1 MELMFAEWED
11 GERFSFEDS
20 DRFEEDSLC
29 SFISEA
35 ESLCQNWRGWR
46 KQSAGPNSPTVK
58 IKDGQVIP
66 LVELS
71 AKQVAFHIPF
81 EVVEKVYPPVP
92 EQLQLRIAYWSF
104 PENEEDIRLYSCLA
118 NGSPDEFQRGEQ
130 LYRIKAVRDP
140 LQIGFH
146 LSATVVSQQPGQSKG
161 AYNVAVMFD
170 RCRITSCSC
179 TCGAGAKWCAHVV
192 ALCLFRIHN
201 ASAVCLRA
209 PVSESLSRL
218 QRDQLQKFAQYLI
231 SELPQQILPTAQRL
245 LDELLSSQS
254 TAINTVC
261 GAPDPTAGPSASD
274 QSTWYLDESTLS
286 DNIKKTLHKFCGP
299 SPVVFSDVNSMYLS
313 STEPPAAAEWA
324 CLLRPLRGREPEGIW
339 NLLSIVR
346 EMFKRRDSNAAP
358 LLEILT
364 EQCLTYEQIIG
375 WWYSVRTS
383 ASHSSASG
391 HTGRSNGQTEVAAH
405 ACASM
410 CDEMV
415 VLWRLAVLDPTM
427 SPQRRLE
434 LASQLKQWHLKV
446 IEIVKR
452 GQHRKSL
459 DKLFQGFKPA
469 VESCYFDWEAAYPL
483 AGITYCSTD
492 KKSASFCWARAVQQQ
507 RGAKA
512 GLNGGAGGGGGGGG
526 GGGDQ
531 ESGGRP
537 GGAGCDGGSV
547 DYKPRS
553 GGGGGY
559 QQEVAVRPKETLV
572 GKRKGLSAGGG
583 GLMRLGGGGVSLG
596 MEGEGKG
603 MYKPG
608 GSGGGGGGAAGGSSS
623 SSSGSKAKMTQGGK
637 ASCSGG
643 AGGGGGGSGGGGGGG
658 SGGGGGGGGSG
669 KHPSAKRRTSSEDS
683 SLEPDMAELSL
694 DDGSSLALG
703 AEASNTS
710 SFDFLPPP
718 PEMLPS
724 PSPLLRE
731 PRKYGGNGGGSGGMG
746 LGKERAF
753 DGKRV
758 THAPVAV
765 PPQPDAFP
773 KSCDLPGPSSASAP
787 GGGGGVA
794 SAGSANDKE
803 VEVEAELEENGVE
816 EEDLVAMDD
825 APQPST
831 STAAS
836 GSSSLPVVTVTGKPP
851 RGARREGGG
860 GAAGG
865 GAAGGIG
872 EGSGASAAPEGAA
885 AAAGG
890 GGGGGGGDPVG
901 EDDYQA
907 YYLSAAEEGGER
919 GAPDNNHEEEPD
931 IFAGIKPLEQEGRM
945 EVLFA
950 CAEALYAHGY
960 SNEACRLAVEL
971 ARDLLAN
978 PPDLKVEQPQTKGK
992 KSKVSTSRQ
1001 TQVATNTL
1009 SKAAFLLTV
1018 LSERQEL
1025 HNLAF
1030 SMGMFSLE
1038 LQRPPASTKALE
1050 VKLAYQESEVVALL
1064 KKIPL
1069 GVVEMGLIRDRAEQ
1083 LRDGNFCD
1091 YRPVLPLMLASFIFD
1106 VLCTPAVSPTGS
1118 RPPSRNR
1125 NTEMPGDEE
1134 LGFEAAVA
1142 AIGMKTTVSEAEH
1155 PLLCEGTRREK
1166 GDLAL
1171 ALMITY
1177 KDDQSKL
1184 KKILDKLLDRESQTH
1199 KPQTLSSFYSSKP
1212 AAGSQKSPS
1221 KHSAAHT
1228 HAHTHTHA
1236 HAHTH
1241 ASSSSHSASAGASGG
1256 VSKHAGAVPV
1266 SSGAGSAQGSGSG
1279 SAQGVAGG
1287 GCAAGQQGALGGGGV
1302 QNVSAAAA
1310 AEAGEA
1316 GTTDSREQDGVPL
1329 SSCEQPSEAAV
1340 FKPEGTV
1347 PSRLAL
1353 GGRGAYSGR
1362 CWGSPVRQKKKHT
1375 GMASIDSSA
1384 PETTSDSSPTLSRRP
1399 LRGGW
1404 AATSWGR
1411 GQDSDSISSS
1421 SSDSLGSS
1429 SSSGSRRAGGG
1440 ARAKSTDTSRYK
1452 GRRPECHAPHVPN
1465 QPSEAAAHFY
1475 FELAKT
1481 VLIKAGGNSSTS
1493 IFTQPS
1499 ASGGHQGP
1507 HRNLH
1512 LCAFEIGLY
1521 ALGLHNFVSPN
1532 WLSRTYSSH
1541 VSWITGQAMEIG
1553 SAALNI
1559 LVECW
1564 DGHLTP
1570 PEVASLADRASR
1582 ARDPNMVRAAAEL
1595 ALSCLP
1601 HAHALNPNEIQR
1613 ALVQCKEQVGPSLQ
1627 IWQHCHRHSEGP
1639 PHGTHKRHHWSRD
1652 QVREQDNVMLE
1663 KACMAVEEAA
1673 KGGGV
1678 YPEVLFEVAHQWYWL
1693 YEQTVGGGSGAQREV
1708 PARCGANG
1716 GTARRQQE
1724 SSCNVLEG
1732 GGGMDPQQMA
1742 AVTASVTAATVVPV
1756 ISVGSTIYQSHTL
1769 PGSAMAHTQGL
1780 HPYTTI
1786 QAHLPT
1792 VCTSQYLGHP
1802 LQHVSRPAVF
1812 PVPGA
1817 TYPQG
1822 MHPAFIGAQYPF
1834 SVATGPP
1841 MATAVTFPGV
1851 PVPSMTQI
1859 TVHPYHTETGLPLST
1874 TVAGGV
1880 HSGSAIQAIQGA
1892 SMPGLASQPAPL
1904 VSAPFPTED
1913 EHSQP
1918 ISQQGLHY
1926 LHSAYRVGML
1936 ALEMLGRRA
1945 HNDHPNNFSRSPPY
1959 TEDVKWLLGLAARL
1973 GVNYVYQFCVGAAK
1987 GVLSPFVLQEIIM
2000 EALQRLNPAHIHAH
2014 LRTPAFQQ
2022 LVQRCQQA
2030 YLQYIHHRL
2039 IHLTPADYD
2048 DFVNIIRSARGAF
2061 CLTPVGMMQ
2070 FNDVLQNLKRGKQTK
2085 ELWQRI
2091 SLEMATFSP

>member
-130 LYRIKAVRDP
+130 LYRIRAVKDP

-146 LSATVVSQQPGQSKG
+146 LSATVVSSQSGQSKG

-364 EQCLTYEQIIG
+364 EQCLTYEQIIS

-391 HTGRSNGQTEVAAH
+391 HTGRSNGQSEVAAH

-427 SPQRRLE
+427 SPCRRLE
-434 LASQLKQWHLKV
+434 LAGQLKQWHLKV

-469 VESCYFDWEAAYPL
+469 VESCYFNWEVAYPL
-483 AGITYCSTD
+483 EGITYCSAD
-492 KKSASFCWARAVQQQ
+492 KKSATFCWSRAVQHQ
-507 RGAKA
+507 RGVKA
-512 GLNGGAGGGGGGGG
+512 AAGAGGEASEPGGGGRADGGAGG
-526 GGGDQ
+526 
-531 ESGGRP
+531 
-537 GGAGCDGGSV
+537 
-547 DYKPRS
+547 DYKGRGHS
-553 GGGGGY
+553 S
-559 QQEVAVRPKETLV
+559 QQEVAVRPKETILT
-572 GKRKGLSAGGG
+572 KRKGLSVSGGG
-583 GLMRLGGGGVSLG
+583 GMLVRLGGGG
-596 MEGEGKG
+596 KG
-603 MYKPG
+603 ASVGGPG
-608 GSGGGGGGAAGGSSS
+608 GSGGMGGG
-623 SSSGSKAKMTQGGK
+623 
-637 ASCSGG
+637 
-643 AGGGGGGSGGGGGGG
+643 
-658 SGGGGGGGGSG
+658 
-669 KHPSAKRRTSSEDS
+669 KHASAKRRTSSEDS

-694 DDGSSLALG
+694 DDGCSLALG
-703 AEASNTS
+703 AEASNT
-710 SFDFLPPP
+710 FD
-718 PEMLPS
+718 
-724 PSPLLRE
+724 PLLRDS
-731 PRKYGGNGGGSGGMG
+731 RKYGNS
-746 LGKERAF
+746 
-753 DGKRV
+753 
-758 THAPVAV
+758 
-765 PPQPDAFP
+765 
-773 KSCDLPGPSSASAP
+773 
-787 GGGGGVA
+787 
-794 SAGSANDKE
+794 SAGSKMFETKRVSHASAAETGPPCFPSKE
-803 VEVEAELEENGVE
+803 TVLVVMDMSSAAEKEAELE
-816 EEDLVAMDD
+816 
-825 APQPST
+825 P
-831 STAAS
+831 AA
-836 GSSSLPVVTVTGKPP
+836 
-851 RGARREGGG
+851 A

-865 GAAGGIG
+865 EA
-872 EGSGASAAPEGAA
+872 
-885 AAAGG
+885 
-890 GGGGGGGDPVG
+890 VG

-907 YYLSAAEEGGER
+907 YYLSAASEEGADR
-919 GAPDNNHEEEPD
+919 QQADNHQEEEPD
-931 IFAGIKPLEQEGRM
+931 IFAGMKPLEQEGRM

-950 CAEALYAHGY
+950 CAEALHAHGY

-1001 TQVATNTL
+1001 TQVATNML

-1018 LSERQEL
+1018 LSERVEL

-1030 SMGMFSLE
+1030 CTGMFSLE

-1050 VKLAYQESEVVALL
+1050 VKLAYQESEVVSLL

-1069 GVVEMGLIRDRAEQ
+1069 GLVEMSAIRERAEQ

-1106 VLCTPAVSPTGS
+1106 VLCTPVVSPTGS

-1125 NTEMPGDEE
+1125 NNEMPGDEE

-1142 AIGMKTTVSEAEH
+1142 ALGMKTTVSEAEH
-1155 PLLCEGTRREK
+1155 PLLCEGTRRVK

-1212 AAGSQKSPS
+1212 AAGSQRSPS
-1221 KHSAAHT
+1221 KHTAA
-1228 HAHTHTHA
+1228 
-1236 HAHTH
+1236 
-1241 ASSSSHSASAGASGG
+1241 SHSGASTATGG
-1256 VSKHAGAVPV
+1256 CGPPAVDHPQQPHILEMV
-1266 SSGAGSAQGSGSG
+1266 TRHSG
-1279 SAQGVAGG
+1279 SANETA
-1287 GCAAGQQGALGGGGV
+1287 
-1302 QNVSAAAA
+1302 
-1310 AEAGEA
+1310 
-1316 GTTDSREQDGVPL
+1316 P
-1329 SSCEQPSEAAV
+1329 
-1340 FKPEGTV
+1340 FKPEATV

-1353 GGRGAYSGR
+1353 GARCGYSQR

-1440 ARAKSTDTSRYK
+1440 ARAKR
-1452 GRRPECHAPHVPN
+1452 RRPECHAPHVPN

-1613 ALVQCKEQVGPSLQ
+1613 ALVQCKEQ
-1627 IWQHCHRHSEGP
+1627 
-1639 PHGTHKRHHWSRD
+1639 
-1652 QVREQDNVMLE
+1652 DNAMLE

-1693 YEQTVGGGSGAQREV
+1693 YEQSVGGGSAQQRETSG
-1708 PARCGANG
+1708 RCGANG
-1716 GTARRQQE
+1716 GSGRRPPEATCVVLDTGANME
-1724 SSCNVLEG
+1724 SAGVTT
-1732 GGGMDPQQMA
+1732 
-1742 AVTASVTAATVVPV
+1742 VTASVTAAAVVPV
-1756 ISVGSTIYQSHTL
+1756 ISVGSTIYQSHAM
-1769 PGSAMAHTQGL
+1769 PGQAMAHPHSQGL

-1792 VCTSQYLGHP
+1792 VCTPQYLGHP
-1802 LQHVSRPAVF
+1802 LQHVPRPTVF
-1812 PVPGA
+1812 PVAGA
-1817 TYPQG
+1817 AYPQG

-1834 SVATGPP
+1834 SVATGPQPP
-1841 MATAVTFPGV
+1841 MAATAVTFPGV

-1859 TVHPYHTETGLPLST
+1859 AVHPYHAETGLPLST
-1874 TVAGGV
+1874 TVAVGSV
-1880 HSGSAIQAIQGA
+1880 HSGPTIQAIQA
-1892 SMPGLASQPAPL
+1892 TSLPSLSSQPGSL
-1904 VSAPFPTED
+1904 VSTPFPVED
-1913 EHSQP
+1913 EQHSQP

-2014 LRTPAFQQ
+2014 LRTPAFHQ

>member
-46 KQSAGPNSPTVK
+46 KQSAGPNSPTGK
-58 IKDGQVIP
+58 QLWDGQVTP

-71 AKQVAFHIPF
+71 AKQVALHIPF

-92 EQLQLRIAYWSF
+92 EQLQLRIAFWSF

-118 NGSPDEFQRGEQ
+118 NGSADEFQRGEQ
-130 LYRIKAVRDP
+130 LFRVRAVKDP

-146 LSATVVSQQPGQSKG
+146 LSATVVPPQTAQAKG

-299 SPVVFSDVNSMYLS
+299 SPVVFSDVNSLYLS

-364 EQCLTYEQIIG
+364 DQCLTYEQIIG

-391 HTGRSNGQTEVAAH
+391 HTGRSNGQSEVAAH

-427 SPQRRLE
+427 SPQRRKE
-434 LASQLKQWHLKV
+434 LCSQLRQWHLKV

-459 DKLFQGFKPA
+459 DKLFQGFKPGIEA
-469 VESCYFDWEAAYPL
+469 CYFSWEEAFPIP
-483 AGITYCSTD
+483 GITYNSAE
-492 KKSASFCWARAVQQQ
+492 KKNTFCWAKAMQHKATKICGEIQNFADKS
-507 RGAKA
+507 RGS
-512 GLNGGAGGGGGGGG
+512 
-526 GGGDQ
+526 Q
-531 ESGGRP
+531 EI
-537 GGAGCDGGSV
+537 
-547 DYKPRS
+547 
-553 GGGGGY
+553 
-559 QQEVAVRPKETLV
+559 AVRPKDSMM
-572 GKRKGLSAGGG
+572 KRKATSDASRNNVSRLSSEADKPVYK
-583 GLMRLGGGGVSLG
+583 LNTNKCKLPQ
-596 MEGEGKG
+596 GKCSTS
-603 MYKPG
+603 KH
-608 GSGGGGGGAAGGSSS
+608 SG
-623 SSSGSKAKMTQGGK
+623 
-637 ASCSGG
+637 
-643 AGGGGGGSGGGGGGG
+643 
-658 SGGGGGGGGSG
+658 
-669 KHPSAKRRTSSEDS
+669 KRRTSSEDS
-683 SLEPDMAELSL
+683 SLEPDLAELGL
-694 DDGSSLALG
+694 DDGNLALG
-703 AEASNTS
+703 AEACNTFLYEDSPTSNYKDLYHDESEGFFVENLDNETNNVA
-710 SFDFLPPP
+710 PKG
-718 PEMLPS
+718 EG
-724 PSPLLRE
+724 RE
-731 PRKYGGNGGGSGGMG
+731 
-746 LGKERAF
+746 
-753 DGKRV
+753 
-758 THAPVAV
+758 
-765 PPQPDAFP
+765 
-773 KSCDLPGPSSASAP
+773 
-787 GGGGGVA
+787 
-794 SAGSANDKE
+794 
-803 VEVEAELEENGVE
+803 GVE
-816 EEDLVAMDD
+816 MSNGEDEALAEVNSQSKTLG
-825 APQPST
+825 PQ
-831 STAAS
+831 AADS
-836 GSSSLPVVTVTGKPP
+836 P
-851 RGARREGGG
+851 A
-860 GAAGG
+860 
-865 GAAGGIG
+865 
-872 EGSGASAAPEGAA
+872 
-885 AAAGG
+885 
-890 GGGGGGGDPVG
+890 VG
-901 EDDYQA
+901 EDDYQV
-907 YYLSAAEEGGER
+907 YYLNPQEVAKEEGKQEG
-919 GAPDNNHEEEPD
+919 NNEEEQD
-931 IFAGIKPLEQEGRM
+931 IFTGLKPLEQENRM

-960 SNEACRLAVEL
+960 HNEACRLAVDL

-992 KSKVSTSRQ
+992 KNKVSTHKQ
-1001 TQVATNTL
+1001 TLIATNTL
-1009 SKAAFLLTV
+1009 AKAAFLLIV

-1025 HNLAF
+1025 HNLAYCI
-1030 SMGMFSLE
+1030 GMFSLE

-1050 VKLAYQESEVVALL
+1050 VKLAYQESEIVALL

-1069 GVVEMGLIRDRAEQ
+1069 GINEMNTIRERAEQ
-1083 LRDGNFCD
+1083 LREGNFCD

-1106 VLCTPAVSPTGS
+1106 VLLVSPTGS

-1125 NTEMPGDEE
+1125 NNEMPGDEE

-1142 AIGMKTTVSEAEH
+1142 ALGMKTTVSEAEH

-1177 KDDQSKL
+1177 KDDQAKL
-1184 KKILDKLLDRESQTH
+1184 KKILDKLLDRESTTH
-1199 KPQTLSSFYSSKP
+1199 KPQTLSSFYSSSKP
-1212 AAGSQKSPS
+1212 QASSQKSPS
-1221 KHSAAHT
+1221 KHASQAASNVQQIASTSAPQQ
-1228 HAHTHTHA
+1228 
-1236 HAHTH
+1236 
-1241 ASSSSHSASAGASGG
+1241 AS
-1256 VSKHAGAVPV
+1256 VT
-1266 SSGAGSAQGSGSG
+1266 SGAKIPSKSFPESYRPHHFIK
-1279 SAQGVAGG
+1279 
-1287 GCAAGQQGALGGGGV
+1287 
-1302 QNVSAAAA
+1302 
-1310 AEAGEA
+1310 
-1316 GTTDSREQDGVPL
+1316 REREGIT
-1329 SSCEQPSEAAV
+1329 
-1340 FKPEGTV
+1340 FKQEGKI
-1347 PSRLAL
+1347 PSRLTL
-1353 GGRGAYSGR
+1353 GSRGGYNGR

-1404 AATSWGR
+1404 TATSWGR

-1429 SSSGSRRAGGG
+1429 SSSGSRRASGG
-1440 ARAKSTDTSRYK
+1440 ARTKSTDVGRYK
-1452 GRRPECHAPHVPN
+1452 GRRPECHVPHVPN

-1493 IFTQPS
+1493 IFTHPS

-1507 HRNLH
+1507 QRNLH

-1582 ARDPNMVRAAAEL
+1582 ARDLNMVRAAAEL

-1613 ALVQCKEQVGPSLQ
+1613 ALVQCKEQ
-1627 IWQHCHRHSEGP
+1627 
-1639 PHGTHKRHHWSRD
+1639 
-1652 QVREQDNVMLE
+1652 DNTMLE

-1693 YEQTVGGGSGAQREV
+1693 YEQTVV
-1708 PARCGANG
+1708 
-1716 GTARRQQE
+1716 
-1724 SSCNVLEG
+1724 
-1732 GGGMDPQQMA
+1732 
-1742 AVTASVTAATVVPV
+1742 ASVQA
-1756 ISVGSTIYQSHTL
+1756 GSTFQT
-1769 PGSAMAHTQGL
+1769 
-1780 HPYTTI
+1780 
-1786 QAHLPT
+1786 
-1792 VCTSQYLGHP
+1792 
-1802 LQHVSRPAVF
+1802 
-1812 PVPGA
+1812 
-1817 TYPQG
+1817 
-1822 MHPAFIGAQYPF
+1822 
-1834 SVATGPP
+1834 
-1841 MATAVTFPGV
+1841 
-1851 PVPSMTQI
+1851 
-1859 TVHPYHTETGLPLST
+1859 
-1874 TVAGGV
+1874 
-1880 HSGSAIQAIQGA
+1880 IQGA
-1892 SMPGLASQPAPL
+1892 TLPALTPQGTSIVAST
-1904 VSAPFPTED
+1904 FPTED

-1918 ISQQGLHY
+1918 VSPQGLHY

-1945 HNDHPNNFSRSPPY
+1945 HNDHPNNYFSRSPPY
-1959 TEDVKWLLGLAARL
+1959 TEDVKWLLGLATRL
-1973 GVNYVYQFCVGAAK
+1973 GVNYVYQFCMGAAK

-2000 EALQRLNPAHIHAH
+2000 EALQRLNPAHVHAH
-2014 LRTPAFQQ
+2014 LRTPAFHQ

-2030 YLQYIHHRL
+2030 YMQCIQYRL
-2039 IHLTPADYD
+2039 YHIAPADYD
-2048 DFVNIIRSARGAF
+2048 DFVNIIRSARSAF

-2070 FNDVLQNLKRGKQTK
+2070 FNEILQNLKRAKGQTK
-2085 ELWQRI
+2085 DLWQRI

>member
-1 MELMFAEWED
+1 
-11 GERFSFEDS
+11 
-20 DRFEEDSLC
+20 
-29 SFISEA
+29 
-35 ESLCQNWRGWR
+35 
-46 KQSAGPNSPTVK
+46 
-58 IKDGQVIP
+58 
-66 LVELS
+66 
-71 AKQVAFHIPF
+71 
-81 EVVEKVYPPVP
+81 
-92 EQLQLRIAYWSF
+92 
-104 PENEEDIRLYSCLA
+104 
-118 NGSPDEFQRGEQ
+118 
-130 LYRIKAVRDP
+130 
-140 LQIGFH
+140 
-146 LSATVVSQQPGQSKG
+146 
-161 AYNVAVMFD
+161 
-170 RCRITSCSC
+170 
-179 TCGAGAKWCAHVV
+179 
-192 ALCLFRIHN
+192 
-201 ASAVCLRA
+201 
-209 PVSESLSRL
+209 
-218 QRDQLQKFAQYLI
+218 
-231 SELPQQILPTAQRL
+231 
-245 LDELLSSQS
+245 
-254 TAINTVC
+254 
-261 GAPDPTAGPSASD
+261 
-274 QSTWYLDESTLS
+274 
-286 DNIKKTLHKFCGP
+286 
-299 SPVVFSDVNSMYLS
+299 
-313 STEPPAAAEWA
+313 
-324 CLLRPLRGREPEGIW
+324 
-339 NLLSIVR
+339 
-346 EMFKRRDSNAAP
+346 
-358 LLEILT
+358 
-364 EQCLTYEQIIG
+364 
-375 WWYSVRTS
+375 
-383 ASHSSASG
+383 
-391 HTGRSNGQTEVAAH
+391 
-405 ACASM
+405 M

-427 SPQRRLE
+427 SPCRRLE

-469 VESCYFDWEAAYPL
+469 VESCYFNWEVAYPL
-483 AGITYCSTD
+483 DGITYCSTE
-492 KKSASFCWARAVQQQ
+492 KKSATICWSRALQHQ
-507 RGAKA
+507 RVKA
-512 GLNGGAGGGGGGGG
+512 AAGGSGESSEPGGGRSESEAM
-526 GGGDQ
+526 GDCKGRG
-531 ESGGRP
+531 SGH
-537 GGAGCDGGSV
+537 S
-547 DYKPRS
+547 S
-553 GGGGGY
+553 
-559 QQEVAVRPKETLV
+559 QQEIAVRPKETILT
-572 GKRKGLSAGGG
+572 KRKGLSVTAGGG
-583 GLMRLGGGGVSLG
+583 MLVRLGGSISLSLEEAGKCMYKGPGSSSGGKLKLTQG
-596 MEGEGKG
+596 GGKG
-603 MYKPG
+603 ASVG
-608 GSGGGGGGAAGGSSS
+608 GSG
-623 SSSGSKAKMTQGGK
+623 
-637 ASCSGG
+637 CSGG
-643 AGGGGGGSGGGGGGG
+643 LGS
-658 SGGGGGGGGSG
+658 S
-669 KHPSAKRRTSSEDS
+669 KHASVKRRTSSEDS
-683 SLEPDMAELSL
+683 SLEPDLAELSL
-694 DDGSSLALG
+694 DDGCSLALG
-703 AEASNTS
+703 AEASNT
-710 SFDFLPPP
+710 FEFLPPP
-718 PEMLPS
+718 PEMLPT
-724 PSPLLRE
+724 PSPLLRD
-731 PRKYGGNGGGSGGMG
+731 PRKYSSNAGGSKM
-746 LGKERAF
+746 F
-753 DGKRV
+753 DTKRV
-758 THAPVAV
+758 SHTSAALSSTDPAP
-765 PPQPDAFP
+765 PFFSP
-773 KSCDLPGPSSASAP
+773 KVVLMDSAE
-787 GGGGGVA
+787 
-794 SAGSANDKE
+794 K
-803 VEVEAELEENGVE
+803 EAEVVIEPAKNRD
-816 EEDLVAMDD
+816 EDVG
-825 APQPST
+825 
-831 STAAS
+831 S
-836 GSSSLPVVTVTGKPP
+836 GSSNQPFAPTMMARSNSTQKSSKSS
-851 RGARREGGG
+851 RGCRE
-860 GAAGG
+860 A
-865 GAAGGIG
+865 
-872 EGSGASAAPEGAA
+872 ASAV
-885 AAAGG
+885 AAAGSRPSDVG
-890 GGGGGGGDPVG
+890 GAVNEGAETAGEPAEGEAVG

-907 YYLSAAEEGGER
+907 YYLSAASEEGADR
-919 GAPDNNHEEEPD
+919 QLVDNHLEEEPD

-950 CAEALYAHGY
+950 CAEALHAHGY

-992 KSKVSTSRQ
+992 KSKVSTTRQ
-1001 TQVATNTL
+1001 TQVATNML

-1018 LSERQEL
+1018 LSERLEL

-1030 SMGMFSLE
+1030 STGMFSLE

-1069 GVVEMGLIRDRAEQ
+1069 GLLEMSAIRERAEQ

-1106 VLCTPAVSPTGS
+1106 VLCTPVVSPTGS

-1125 NTEMPGDEE
+1125 NNEMPGDEE

-1142 AIGMKTTVSEAEH
+1142 ALGMKTTVSEAEH
-1155 PLLCEGTRREK
+1155 PLLCEGTRRVK

-1212 AAGSQKSPS
+1212 AAGSQRSPS
-1221 KHSAAHT
+1221 KHTAA
-1228 HAHTHTHA
+1228 
-1236 HAHTH
+1236 
-1241 ASSSSHSASAGASGG
+1241 SQSGAGVATGG
-1256 VSKHAGAVPV
+1256 VSKNAPSSSSVNTLAESSSSSSSAVVLP
-1266 SSGAGSAQGSGSG
+1266 GEE
-1279 SAQGVAGG
+1279 VAPQ
-1287 GCAAGQQGALGGGGV
+1287 AELNPV
-1302 QNVSAAAA
+1302 QNSTAGESAAETREHVSDGPQSVSDQHNEMGPFKL
-1310 AEAGEA
+1310 EA
-1316 GTTDSREQDGVPL
+1316 
-1329 SSCEQPSEAAV
+1329 
-1340 FKPEGTV
+1340 TV

-1353 GGRGAYSGR
+1353 GARCGYSQR

-1404 AATSWGR
+1404 AAASWGR

-1613 ALVQCKEQVGPSLQ
+1613 ALVQCKEQ
-1627 IWQHCHRHSEGP
+1627 
-1639 PHGTHKRHHWSRD
+1639 
-1652 QVREQDNVMLE
+1652 DNVMLE

-1693 YEQTVGGGSGAQREV
+1693 YEQSVGGALGQQRETSG
-1708 PARCGANG
+1708 RCGANG
-1716 GTARRQQE
+1716 GSGRRPPE
-1724 SSCNVLEG
+1724 SSCGVLDTGVTTESSG
-1732 GGGMDPQQMA
+1732 MA
-1742 AVTASVTAATVVPV
+1742 AVTASVTATAVVPV
-1756 ISVGSTIYQSHTL
+1756 ISVGSTLYQSHAI
-1769 PGSAMAHTQGL
+1769 PGQAIAHPHSQGL

-1792 VCTSQYLGHP
+1792 VCTPQYLGHP
-1802 LQHVSRPAVF
+1802 LQHVPRPTVF
-1812 PVPGA
+1812 PVSGA
-1817 TYPQG
+1817 AYPQA

-1834 SVATGPP
+1834 TVGTGPQPP
-1841 MATAVTFPGV
+1841 MAATAVTFPGV
-1851 PVPSMTQI
+1851 PVPSMSQI
-1859 TVHPYHTETGLPLST
+1859 AVHPYHTETGLPLST
-1874 TVAGGV
+1874 TVTGQDHTSITHTVHFLYMVLISVMYVTVGSS
-1880 HSGSAIQAIQGA
+1880 HSGPTIQAIQGA
-1892 SMPGLASQPAPL
+1892 SLPSLSSQPPSL
-1904 VSAPFPTED
+1904 VSTPFSAED
-1913 EHSQP
+1913 EQHSQP

-2014 LRTPAFQQ
+2014 LRTPAFHQ

>member
-46 KQSAGPNSPTVK
+46 KQSAGPNSPTPCGGG
-58 IKDGQVIP
+58 DGLVIP

-92 EQLQLRIAYWSF
+92 EQLQLRIAFWSF

-118 NGSPDEFQRGEQ
+118 NGSADEFQRGEQ
-130 LYRIKAVRDP
+130 LFRVRAVKDP

-146 LSATVVSQQPGQSKG
+146 LSATVVPPQMVPPKG

-364 EQCLTYEQIIG
+364 
-375 WWYSVRTS
+375 
-383 ASHSSASG
+383 
-391 HTGRSNGQTEVAAH
+391 
-405 ACASM
+405 
-410 CDEMV
+410 
-415 VLWRLAVLDPTM
+415 
-427 SPQRRLE
+427 
-434 LASQLKQWHLKV
+434 
-446 IEIVKR
+446 
-452 GQHRKSL
+452 
-459 DKLFQGFKPA
+459 
-469 VESCYFDWEAAYPL
+469 
-483 AGITYCSTD
+483 
-492 KKSASFCWARAVQQQ
+492 
-507 RGAKA
+507 
-512 GLNGGAGGGGGGGG
+512 
-526 GGGDQ
+526 DQ
-531 ESGGRP
+531 
-537 GGAGCDGGSV
+537 
-547 DYKPRS
+547 
-553 GGGGGY
+553 
-559 QQEVAVRPKETLV
+559 
-572 GKRKGLSAGGG
+572 
-583 GLMRLGGGGVSLG
+583 
-596 MEGEGKG
+596 
-603 MYKPG
+603 
-608 GSGGGGGGAAGGSSS
+608 
-623 SSSGSKAKMTQGGK
+623 
-637 ASCSGG
+637 
-643 AGGGGGGSGGGGGGG
+643 
-658 SGGGGGGGGSG
+658 
-669 KHPSAKRRTSSEDS
+669 
-683 SLEPDMAELSL
+683 
-694 DDGSSLALG
+694 
-703 AEASNTS
+703 
-710 SFDFLPPP
+710 
-718 PEMLPS
+718 
-724 PSPLLRE
+724 
-731 PRKYGGNGGGSGGMG
+731 
-746 LGKERAF
+746 
-753 DGKRV
+753 
-758 THAPVAV
+758 
-765 PPQPDAFP
+765 
-773 KSCDLPGPSSASAP
+773 
-787 GGGGGVA
+787 
-794 SAGSANDKE
+794 
-803 VEVEAELEENGVE
+803 
-816 EEDLVAMDD
+816 
-825 APQPST
+825 
-831 STAAS
+831 
-836 GSSSLPVVTVTGKPP
+836 
-851 RGARREGGG
+851 
-860 GAAGG
+860 
-865 GAAGGIG
+865 
-872 EGSGASAAPEGAA
+872 
-885 AAAGG
+885 
-890 GGGGGGGDPVG
+890 
-901 EDDYQA
+901 
-907 YYLSAAEEGGER
+907 
-919 GAPDNNHEEEPD
+919 
-931 IFAGIKPLEQEGRM
+931 
-945 EVLFA
+945 
-950 CAEALYAHGY
+950 
-960 SNEACRLAVEL
+960 
-971 ARDLLAN
+971 DLLAN
-978 PPDLKVEQPQTKGK
+978 PPDLKVEQPPTKGK
-992 KSKVSTSRQ
+992 KNKVSTSKQ
-1001 TQVATNTL
+1001 TWMATNTL

-1018 LSERQEL
+1018 LSERLEY

-1030 SMGMFSLE
+1030 RIGMFALE

-1050 VKLAYQESEVVALL
+1050 VKLAYQESEIVALL

-1069 GVVEMGLIRDRAEQ
+1069 GTNEMNTIRGRAEE
-1083 LRDGNFCD
+1083 LREGTLCD

-1106 VLCTPAVSPTGS
+1106 VLCTPVVSPTGS
-1118 RPPSRNR
+1118 RPPSRNW
-1125 NTEMPGDEE
+1125 NNEMPGDEE

-1142 AIGMKTTVSEAEH
+1142 ALGMKTTVSEAEH

-1199 KPQTLSSFYSSKP
+1199 KPQTLSSFYSSSKP
-1212 AAGSQKSPS
+1212 TVANQKSPS
-1221 KHSAAHT
+1221 KHAAQST
-1228 HAHTHTHA
+1228 AAIQQLPGTSVTQQ
-1236 HAHTH
+1236 
-1241 ASSSSHSASAGASGG
+1241 ASVSTAVQSSPENF
-1256 VSKHAGAVPV
+1256 VEK
-1266 SSGAGSAQGSGSG
+1266 SAQESSQR
-1279 SAQGVAGG
+1279 SPCEPV
-1287 GCAAGQQGALGGGGV
+1287 
-1302 QNVSAAAA
+1302 
-1310 AEAGEA
+1310 GES
-1316 GTTDSREQDGVPL
+1316 TVLKQ
-1329 SSCEQPSEAAV
+1329 
-1340 FKPEGTV
+1340 EGKV

-1353 GGRGAYSGR
+1353 GNRGGYNGR

-1404 AATSWGR
+1404 ATTSWGR

-1429 SSSGSRRAGGG
+1429 SSSGSRRASGG
-1440 ARAKSTDTSRYK
+1440 ARAKTVEVGRYK
-1452 GRRPECHAPHVPN
+1452 GRRLESHAPHVPN

-1493 IFTQPS
+1493 IFTHPS
-1499 ASGGHQGP
+1499 SSGGHQGP

-1582 ARDPNMVRAAAEL
+1582 ARDSNMVRAAAEL

-1613 ALVQCKEQVGPSLQ
+1613 ALVQCKEQ
-1627 IWQHCHRHSEGP
+1627 
-1639 PHGTHKRHHWSRD
+1639 
-1652 QVREQDNVMLE
+1652 DNLMLE

-1693 YEQTVGGGSGAQREV
+1693 YEQTVGGTPAQREGATGCSASGTRAASEA
-1708 PARCGANG
+1708 ARGLTDNRVTSEPTTVTVA
-1716 GTARRQQE
+1716 
-1724 SSCNVLEG
+1724 
-1732 GGGMDPQQMA
+1732 A
-1742 AVTASVTAATVVPV
+1742 AVTAAATVMPV
-1756 ISVGSTIYQSHTL
+1756 ISVGSTMYQQHTMAG
-1769 PGSAMAHTQGL
+1769 PAMAHTHTQGL
-1780 HPYTTI
+1780 HPYTTLQTHIPCNPQYIGHTI
-1786 QAHLPT
+1786 QHMP
-1792 VCTSQYLGHP
+1792 
-1802 LQHVSRPAVF
+1802 RPAVF
-1812 PVPGA
+1812 PVPGSA
-1817 TYPQG
+1817 YPQG
-1822 MHPAFIGAQYPF
+1822 VHPAFIGAQYPY
-1834 SVATGPP
+1834 SVTTPSLA
-1841 MATAVTFPGV
+1841 ATAVSFPGV

-1859 TVHPYHTETGLPLST
+1859 AVHPYHSETGLSLSSN
-1874 TVAGGV
+1874 VAIGSV
-1880 HSGSAIQAIQGA
+1880 HAGSTFPAIQGA
-1892 SMPGLASQPAPL
+1892 SLTTLSSQPNSL
-1904 VSAPFPTED
+1904 VTGGFPAED
-1913 EHSQP
+1913 EQHSQP
-1918 ISQQGLHY
+1918 VSPQGLHY

-1959 TEDVKWLLGLAARL
+1959 TEDVKWLLGLAAKL
-1973 GVNYVYQFCVGAAK
+1973 GVNYVHQFCVGAAK

-2000 EALQRLNPAHIHAH
+2000 EALQRLNPAHVHNH
-2014 LRTPAFQQ
+2014 LRTPAFHQ

-2030 YLQYIHHRL
+2030 YMQYIHHRL

-2048 DFVNIIRSARGAF
+2048 DFVNAIRSARSAF
-2061 CLTPVGMMQ
+2061 CLTPMGMMQ
-2070 FNDVLQNLKRGKQTK
+2070 FNDILQNLKRSKQTK
-2085 ELWQRI
+2085 ELWQRV
-2091 SLEMATFSP
+2091 SLEMTTFSP

>member
-46 KQSAGPNSPTVK
+46 KQSGGPNSPTVK

-130 LYRIKAVRDP
+130 LYRMRAVKDP

-146 LSATVVSQQPGQSKG
+146 LSATVVSPQAGQSKG

-391 HTGRSNGQTEVAAH
+391 HTGRSNGQSEVAAH

-410 CDEMV
+410 CDDMV

-469 VESCYFDWEAAYPL
+469 VESCYFNWEVAYPL
-483 AGITYCSTD
+483 PGITYCSAD

-512 GLNGGAGGGGGGGG
+512 GLAGDTSELGGGGGRSGSSEG
-526 GGGDQ
+526 GGGDYK
-531 ESGGRP
+531 GRSP
-537 GGAGCDGGSV
+537 
-547 DYKPRS
+547 
-553 GGGGGY
+553 
-559 QQEVAVRPKETLV
+559 QQEVAVRPKETIV
-572 GKRKGLSAGGG
+572 SKRKGLSAGGG
-583 GLMRLGGGGVSLG
+583 GGVLVRLGGSVSLSLE
-596 MEGEGKG
+596 EGSSKG
-603 MYKPG
+603 MYKGAGSSSSIGGKAKLSQGGKSSSG
-608 GSGGGGGGAAGGSSS
+608 GSGGV
-623 SSSGSKAKMTQGGK
+623 GGK
-637 ASCSGG
+637 HQA
-643 AGGGGGGSGGGGGGG
+643 
-658 SGGGGGGGGSG
+658 
-669 KHPSAKRRTSSEDS
+669 AKRRTSSEDS

-703 AEASNTS
+703 AEASNT
-710 SFDFLPPP
+710 FDFTPPP

-731 PRKYGGNGGGSGGMG
+731 PHKYSGGGKGAGNMP
-746 LGKERAF
+746 KERSF
-753 DGKRV
+753 EGKRV
-758 THAPVAV
+758 TLAATLPATES
-765 PPQPDAFP
+765 QPAFP
-773 KSCDLPGPSSASAP
+773 LKENAAVVVEAA
-787 GGGGGVA
+787 VA
-794 SAGSANDKE
+794 LEKE
-803 VEVEAELEENGVE
+803 VEVEAEMEVNGNKE
-816 EEDLVAMDD
+816 AAPAGD
-825 APQPST
+825 ARLST
-831 STAAS
+831 SAA
-836 GSSSLPVVTVTGKPP
+836 VVTVTAAAAKPP
-851 RGARREGGG
+851 RGGRRETGAGAVALPNQSP
-860 GAAGG
+860 AAG
-865 GAAGGIG
+865 A
-872 EGSGASAAPEGAA
+872 
-885 AAAGG
+885 
-890 GGGGGGGDPVG
+890 GGDPVG
-901 EDDYQA
+901 EDDYRA
-907 YYLSAAEEGGER
+907 YYLNAASEEGAER
-919 GAPDNNHEEEPD
+919 VSENNHEEEPD
-931 IFAGIKPLEQEGRM
+931 IFAGIKPLEQEGQM

-950 CAEALYAHGY
+950 CAEALHAHGY

-971 ARDLLAN
+971 AGDLLAN

-1009 SKAAFLLTV
+1009 VKTSFLLTV
-1018 LSERQEL
+1018 LSERLEL

-1030 SMGMFSLE
+1030 STGMFSLE

-1069 GVVEMGLIRDRAEQ
+1069 GLVEMTSIRDRAEQ

-1106 VLCTPAVSPTGS
+1106 VLCTPVVSPTGS

-1125 NTEMPGDEE
+1125 NNEMPGDEE

-1142 AIGMKTTVSEAEH
+1142 ALGMKTTVSEAEH

-1212 AAGSQKSPS
+1212 AASSQRSPS
-1221 KHSAAHT
+1221 KHAAHN
-1228 HAHTHTHA
+1228 AHGHG
-1236 HAHTH
+1236 
-1241 ASSSSHSASAGASGG
+1241 GATGG
-1256 VSKHAGAVPV
+1256 VSKHAPNATAA
-1266 SSGAGSAQGSGSG
+1266 AGSSSVQPVAADGAPGQLAGS
-1279 SAQGVAGG
+1279 
-1287 GCAAGQQGALGGGGV
+1287 GV
-1302 QNVSAAAA
+1302 QNNVTPL
-1310 AEAGEA
+1310 EGVGEA
-1316 GTTDSREQDGVPL
+1316 REQADGTQPA
-1329 SSCEQPSEAAV
+1329 SCDQPSEAV
-1340 FKPEGTV
+1340 PFKPEGTV

-1404 AATSWGR
+1404 AAASWGR

-1613 ALVQCKEQVGPSLQ
+1613 ALVQCKEQVHVRYSSVLQ
-1627 IWQHCHRHSEGP
+1627 KTHRT
-1639 PHGTHKRHHWSRD
+1639 TH
-1652 QVREQDNVMLE
+1652 DNVMLE

-1693 YEQTVGGGSGAQREV
+1693 YEQTVGGGSGAQREGTG
-1708 PARCGANG
+1708 RCRANG
-1716 GTARRQQE
+1716 GAGRRPPETGHGVTDNSGNME
-1724 SSCNVLEG
+1724 SSGV
-1732 GGGMDPQQMA
+1732 A
-1742 AVTASVTAATVVPV
+1742 TVTASVTAAAVVPV
-1756 ISVGSTIYQSHTL
+1756 ISVGSTIYQSHAL
-1769 PGSAMAHTQGL
+1769 PGSAMAHPHSQGL

-1792 VCTSQYLGHP
+1792 VCTPQYLGHP
-1802 LQHVSRPAVF
+1802 LQHVPRPTVF
-1812 PVPGA
+1812 PLSGGA
-1817 TYPQG
+1817 YPQG

-1834 SVATGPP
+1834 SVTTGPHPP
-1841 MATAVTFPGV
+1841 MAATAVTFPGI

-1859 TVHPYHTETGLPLST
+1859 AVHPYHTETGLPLST
-1874 TVAGGV
+1874 TVAGAASFSSFYPVGGV
-1880 HSGSAIQAIQGA
+1880 HSGATIQAIQG
-1892 SMPGLASQPAPL
+1892 SSLPGMSSQPVSL
-1904 VSAPFPTED
+1904 VSAPFPSED
-1913 EHSQP
+1913 EQHSQP

-2014 LRTPAFQQ
+2014 LRTPAFHQ

>member
-58 IKDGQVIP
+58 MKDGLVIP

-92 EQLQLRIAYWSF
+92 EQLQLRIAFWSF

-118 NGSPDEFQRGEQ
+118 NGSADEFQRGEQ
-130 LYRIKAVRDP
+130 LFRVRAVKDP

-146 LSATVVSQQPGQSKG
+146 LSATVVPPQMVPPKG

-364 EQCLTYEQIIG
+364 DQCLNYEQITG

-391 HTGRSNGQTEVAAH
+391 HTGRSNGQSEVAAH

-415 VLWRLAVLDPTM
+415 VLWRLAVLDPTV
-427 SPQRRLE
+427 SPQRRRDLC
-434 LASQLKQWHLKV
+434 SQLRQWQLKV
-446 IEIVKR
+446 IDNVKR
-452 GQHRKSL
+452 GQHKKSL
-459 DKLFQGFKPA
+459 EKLFQGFKPA
-469 VESCYFDWEAAYPL
+469 VEACYFSWEEAYPIP
-483 AGITYCSTD
+483 GITYSSTD
-492 KKSASFCWARAVQQQ
+492 KKNSFCWVKAIQQ
-507 RGAKA
+507 RSCRLQCAEAACEA
-512 GLNGGAGGGGGGGG
+512 GRSHG
-526 GGGDQ
+526 Q
-531 ESGGRP
+531 EP
-537 GGAGCDGGSV
+537 GGPCLQPGDRLRPS
-547 DYKPRS
+547 P
-553 GGGGGY
+553 
-559 QQEVAVRPKETLV
+559 QEPAVRPKELT
-572 GKRKGLSAGGG
+572 GKRKVVSETPQRVLRRLSA
-583 GLMRLGGGGVSLG
+583 
-596 MEGEGKG
+596 EGDKAV
-603 MYKPG
+603 YKTAVG
-608 GSGGGGGGAAGGSSS
+608 
-623 SSSGSKAKMTQGGK
+623 KAKLPVSKGL
-637 ASCSGG
+637 ASKH
-643 AGGGGGGSGGGGGGG
+643 
-658 SGGGGGGGGSG
+658 SG
-669 KHPSAKRRTSSEDS
+669 KRRMSSEDS
-683 SLEPDMAELSL
+683 SLEPDLAEMSL
-694 DDGSSLALG
+694 DDSSLALG
-703 AEASNTS
+703 AEASNTFSFTESPLSRSYRDAFEEDGGVYFSEGPEPTVRS
-710 SFDFLPPP
+710 SSMAKKSPKDPM
-718 PEMLPS
+718 EEVGSGDDDLPS
-724 PSPLLRE
+724 ADE
-731 PRKYGGNGGGSGGMG
+731 NSGGVS
-746 LGKERAF
+746 LKPE
-753 DGKRV
+753 
-758 THAPVAV
+758 
-765 PPQPDAFP
+765 
-773 KSCDLPGPSSASAP
+773 
-787 GGGGGVA
+787 
-794 SAGSANDKE
+794 E
-803 VEVEAELEENGVE
+803 VGENE
-816 EEDLVAMDD
+816 
-825 APQPST
+825 
-831 STAAS
+831 
-836 GSSSLPVVTVTGKPP
+836 
-851 RGARREGGG
+851 
-860 GAAGG
+860 
-865 GAAGGIG
+865 
-872 EGSGASAAPEGAA
+872 
-885 AAAGG
+885 
-890 GGGGGGGDPVG
+890 
-901 EDDYQA
+901 EDDYQV
-907 YYLSAAEEGGER
+907 YYLNPQEVAKEDDDKAEGGI
-919 GAPDNNHEEEPD
+919 EEEQD
-931 IFAGIKPLEQEGRM
+931 IFAGIKPLEQENRM
-945 EVLFA
+945 EILFA

-960 SNEACRLAVEL
+960 SSEACRLTVEL

-978 PPDLKVEQPQTKGK
+978 PPDLKVEQPPAKGK
-992 KSKVSTSRQ
+992 KNKVSTSKQ
-1001 TQVATNTL
+1001 TWMATNTL
-1009 SKAAFLLTV
+1009 CKAAFLLTV
-1018 LSERQEL
+1018 LSERLEY

-1030 SMGMFSLE
+1030 RIGMFALE

-1050 VKLAYQESEVVALL
+1050 VKLAYQESEIAALL

-1069 GVVEMGLIRDRAEQ
+1069 GTNEMNTIRGRAEE
-1083 LRDGNFCD
+1083 LREGTLCD

-1106 VLCTPAVSPTGS
+1106 VLCTPGS
-1118 RPPSRNR
+1118 RPPSRNW
-1125 NTEMPGDEE
+1125 NNEMPGDEE

-1142 AIGMKTTVSEAEH
+1142 ALGMKTTVSEAEH

-1166 GDLAL
+1166 GELAL
-1171 ALMITY
+1171 SLMSTY

-1199 KPQTLSSFYSSKP
+1199 KPQTLSSFYSSSKP
-1212 AAGSQKSPS
+1212 TVANQKSPS
-1221 KHSAAHT
+1221 KHAA
-1228 HAHTHTHA
+1228 
-1236 HAHTH
+1236 
-1241 ASSSSHSASAGASGG
+1241 
-1256 VSKHAGAVPV
+1256 
-1266 SSGAGSAQGSGSG
+1266 Q
-1279 SAQGVAGG
+1279 
-1287 GCAAGQQGALGGGGV
+1287 
-1302 QNVSAAAA
+1302 SAAAIQQLPGTSVTQQAAVNTAVQSSPENFVEKNAQESSQRSPCEPA
-1310 AEAGEA
+1310 AEA
-1316 GTTDSREQDGVPL
+1316 TVLKQ
-1329 SSCEQPSEAAV
+1329 
-1340 FKPEGTV
+1340 EGKV

-1353 GGRGAYSGR
+1353 GNRGGYNGR

-1404 AATSWGR
+1404 ATTSWGR

-1429 SSSGSRRAGGG
+1429 SSSGSRRASGG
-1440 ARAKSTDTSRYK
+1440 ARAKTVEVGRYK
-1452 GRRPECHAPHVPN
+1452 GRRLESHAPHVPN

-1493 IFTQPS
+1493 IFTHPS
-1499 ASGGHQGP
+1499 SSGGHQGP

-1582 ARDPNMVRAAAEL
+1582 ARDSNMVRAAAEL

-1613 ALVQCKEQVGPSLQ
+1613 ALVQCKEQ
-1627 IWQHCHRHSEGP
+1627 
-1639 PHGTHKRHHWSRD
+1639 
-1652 QVREQDNVMLE
+1652 DNLMLE

-1693 YEQTVGGGSGAQREV
+1693 YEQTVG
-1708 PARCGANG
+1708 
-1716 GTARRQQE
+1716 
-1724 SSCNVLEG
+1724 
-1732 GGGMDPQQMA
+1732 
-1742 AVTASVTAATVVPV
+1742 SVHA
-1756 ISVGSTIYQSHTL
+1756 GST
-1769 PGSAMAHTQGL
+1769 
-1780 HPYTTI
+1780 
-1786 QAHLPT
+1786 
-1792 VCTSQYLGHP
+1792 
-1802 LQHVSRPAVF
+1802 F
-1812 PVPGA
+1812 P
-1817 TYPQG
+1817 
-1822 MHPAFIGAQYPF
+1822 
-1834 SVATGPP
+1834 
-1841 MATAVTFPGV
+1841 
-1851 PVPSMTQI
+1851 
-1859 TVHPYHTETGLPLST
+1859 
-1874 TVAGGV
+1874 
-1880 HSGSAIQAIQGA
+1880 AIQGA
-1892 SMPGLASQPAPL
+1892 SLTTLSSQPNSL
-1904 VSAPFPTED
+1904 VTGAFPAED
-1913 EHSQP
+1913 EQHSQP
-1918 ISQQGLHY
+1918 VSPQGLHY

-1959 TEDVKWLLGLAARL
+1959 TEDVKWLLGLAAKL
-1973 GVNYVYQFCVGAAK
+1973 GVNYVHQFCVGAAK

-2000 EALQRLNPAHIHAH
+2000 EALQRLNPAHVHNH
-2014 LRTPAFQQ
+2014 LRTPAFHQ

-2030 YLQYIHHRL
+2030 YMQYIHHRL

-2048 DFVNIIRSARGAF
+2048 DFVNAIRSARSAF
-2061 CLTPVGMMQ
+2061 CLTPMGMMQ
-2070 FNDVLQNLKRGKQTK
+2070 FNDILQNLKRSKQTK
-2085 ELWQRI
+2085 ELWQRV
-2091 SLEMATFSP
+2091 SLEMTTFSP

>member
-46 KQSAGPNSPTVK
+46 KQSAGPNSPTTGGS
-58 IKDGQVIP
+58 DGQVIP

-130 LYRIKAVRDP
+130 LYRVRAVKDP

-146 LSATVVSQQPGQSKG
+146 LSATVVSPQAGQSKG

-434 LASQLKQWHLKV
+434 LAAQLKQWHLKV

-469 VESCYFDWEAAYPL
+469 VESCYFNWEVAYPL
-483 AGITYCSTD
+483 PGITYCSTD

-507 RGAKA
+507 RSKMGA
-512 GLNGGAGGGGGGGG
+512 GGEPLEPGGAGGGGP
-526 GGGDQ
+526 
-531 ESGGRP
+531 S
-537 GGAGCDGGSV
+537 
-547 DYKPRS
+547 
-553 GGGGGY
+553 
-559 QQEVAVRPKETLV
+559 
-572 GKRKGLSAGGG
+572 
-583 GLMRLGGGGVSLG
+583 
-596 MEGEGKG
+596 
-603 MYKPG
+603 
-608 GSGGGGGGAAGGSSS
+608 GSSS
-623 SSSGSKAKMTQGGK
+623 STSGKAKLTQSSK
-637 ASCSGG
+637 SSC
-643 AGGGGGGSGGGGGGG
+643 GGSGSVG
-658 SGGGGGGGGSG
+658 G

-703 AEASNTS
+703 AEASNT
-710 SFDFLPPP
+710 FDFLPPP

-731 PRKYGGNGGGSGGMG
+731 PRKYGSGSGNAA
-746 LGKERAF
+746 KDRTF
-753 DGKRV
+753 
-758 THAPVAV
+758 
-765 PPQPDAFP
+765 
-773 KSCDLPGPSSASAP
+773 
-787 GGGGGVA
+787 
-794 SAGSANDKE
+794 
-803 VEVEAELEENGVE
+803 EEHDV
-816 EEDLVAMDD
+816 L
-825 APQPST
+825 
-831 STAAS
+831 
-836 GSSSLPVVTVTGKPP
+836 TVLFVFK
-851 RGARREGGG
+851 
-860 GAAGG
+860 
-865 GAAGGIG
+865 INIHLCH
-872 EGSGASAAPEGAA
+872 
-885 AAAGG
+885 
-890 GGGGGGGDPVG
+890 
-901 EDDYQA
+901 QA
-907 YYLSAAEEGGER
+907 YYLSAASEEGAER
-919 GAPDNNHEEEPD
+919 GVPDSSHEEEPD

-960 SNEACRLAVEL
+960 SNEACRLAVDL

-992 KSKVSTSRQ
+992 KSKVSTSKQ

-1018 LSERQEL
+1018 LSERLEF

-1030 SMGMFSLE
+1030 STGMFSLE

-1069 GVVEMGLIRDRAEQ
+1069 GLVEMTAIRDRAEQ

-1106 VLCTPAVSPTGS
+1106 VLLVSPTGS

-1125 NTEMPGDEE
+1125 NNEMPGDEE

-1142 AIGMKTTVSEAEH
+1142 ALGMKTTVSEAEH

-1212 AAGSQKSPS
+1212 ATGSQKSPS
-1221 KHSAAHT
+1221 KHTT
-1228 HAHTHTHA
+1228 HGTG
-1236 HAHTH
+1236 
-1241 ASSSSHSASAGASGG
+1241 GATGG
-1256 VSKHAGAVPV
+1256 VSKHAAPTATG
-1266 SSGAGSAQGSGSG
+1266 GSTSVQGS
-1279 SAQGVAGG
+1279 
-1287 GCAAGQQGALGGGGV
+1287 
-1302 QNVSAAAA
+1302 
-1310 AEAGEA
+1310 
-1316 GTTDSREQDGVPL
+1316 
-1329 SSCEQPSEAAV
+1329 SSCEQQNEVAP

-1353 GGRGAYSGR
+1353 GGRGAYGTR

-1404 AATSWGR
+1404 TAASWGR

-1481 VLIKAGGNSSTS
+1481 VLVKAGGNSSTS

-1613 ALVQCKEQVGPSLQ
+1613 ALVQCKEQ
-1627 IWQHCHRHSEGP
+1627 
-1639 PHGTHKRHHWSRD
+1639 
-1652 QVREQDNVMLE
+1652 DNVMLE

-1678 YPEVLFEVAHQWYWL
+1678 YPEVLPSVCF
-1693 YEQTVGGGSGAQREV
+1693 
-1708 PARCGANG
+1708 
-1716 GTARRQQE
+1716 
-1724 SSCNVLEG
+1724 SSV
-1732 GGGMDPQQMA
+1732 
-1742 AVTASVTAATVVPV
+1742 
-1756 ISVGSTIYQSHTL
+1756 
-1769 PGSAMAHTQGL
+1769 
-1780 HPYTTI
+1780 
-1786 QAHLPT
+1786 
-1792 VCTSQYLGHP
+1792 
-1802 LQHVSRPAVF
+1802 
-1812 PVPGA
+1812 
-1817 TYPQG
+1817 
-1822 MHPAFIGAQYPF
+1822 
-1834 SVATGPP
+1834 
-1841 MATAVTFPGV
+1841 
-1851 PVPSMTQI
+1851 
-1859 TVHPYHTETGLPLST
+1859 
-1874 TVAGGV
+1874 GGV
-1880 HSGSAIQAIQGA
+1880 HSGSTIQAIQAA
-1892 SMPGLASQPAPL
+1892 SIPGLSTQPASL
-1904 VSAPFPTED
+1904 VSTPFPVED
-1913 EHSQP
+1913 EQHSQP

-2014 LRTPAFQQ
+2014 LRTPAFHQ

-2070 FNDVLQNLKRGKQTK
+2070 FNDILQNLKRGKQTK

>member
-46 KQSAGPNSPTVK
+46 KQSGGPNSPTVK
-58 IKDGQVIP
+58 IKGKHTHYITHGQVIP

-130 LYRIKAVRDP
+130 LYRMRAVKDP

-146 LSATVVSQQPGQSKG
+146 LSATVVSPQTGQSKG

-391 HTGRSNGQTEVAAH
+391 HTGRSNGQSEVAAH

-410 CDEMV
+410 CDDMV

-469 VESCYFDWEAAYPL
+469 VESCYFNWEVAYPL
-483 AGITYCSTD
+483 PGITYCSAD
-492 KKSASFCWARAVQQQ
+492 KKSASFCWARAVQS
-507 RGAKA
+507 GSSE
-512 GLNGGAGGGGGGGG
+512 G
-526 GGGDQ
+526 GGGDYK
-531 ESGGRP
+531 GRTP
-537 GGAGCDGGSV
+537 
-547 DYKPRS
+547 
-553 GGGGGY
+553 
-559 QQEVAVRPKETLV
+559 QQEVAVRPKETIV
-572 GKRKGLSAGGG
+572 SKRKGLSAGGG
-583 GLMRLGGGGVSLG
+583 GGVLVRLGGSVCLSLE
-596 MEGEGKG
+596 EGSSKG
-603 MYKPG
+603 MYKGAGSSSSIGGKAKLAQGGKSSSG
-608 GSGGGGGGAAGGSSS
+608 GSGGV
-623 SSSGSKAKMTQGGK
+623 GGK
-637 ASCSGG
+637 HQA
-643 AGGGGGGSGGGGGGG
+643 
-658 SGGGGGGGGSG
+658 
-669 KHPSAKRRTSSEDS
+669 AKRRTSSEDS

-703 AEASNTS
+703 AEASNT
-710 SFDFLPPP
+710 FDFTPPP

-731 PRKYGGNGGGSGGMG
+731 PHKYSGGGKGAGNMP
-746 LGKERAF
+746 KEPGA
-753 DGKRV
+753 
-758 THAPVAV
+758 VA
-765 PPQPDAFP
+765 
-773 KSCDLPGPSSASAP
+773 LPNQSP
-787 GGGGGVA
+787 GA
-794 SAGSANDKE
+794 
-803 VEVEAELEENGVE
+803 
-816 EEDLVAMDD
+816 
-825 APQPST
+825 
-831 STAAS
+831 
-836 GSSSLPVVTVTGKPP
+836 
-851 RGARREGGG
+851 
-860 GAAGG
+860 
-865 GAAGGIG
+865 
-872 EGSGASAAPEGAA
+872 
-885 AAAGG
+885 
-890 GGGGGGGDPVG
+890 GGDPVG
-901 EDDYQA
+901 EDDYRA
-907 YYLSAAEEGGER
+907 YYLNAASEEGAER
-919 GAPDNNHEEEPD
+919 VPENNHEEEPD
-931 IFAGIKPLEQEGRM
+931 IFAGIKPLEQEGQM

-950 CAEALYAHGY
+950 CAEALHAHGY

-971 ARDLLAN
+971 AGDLLAN

-1009 SKAAFLLTV
+1009 VKTSFLLTV
-1018 LSERQEL
+1018 LSERLEL

-1030 SMGMFSLE
+1030 STGMFSLE

-1069 GVVEMGLIRDRAEQ
+1069 GLVEMTSIRDRAEQ

-1106 VLCTPAVSPTGS
+1106 VLCTPVVSPTGS

-1125 NTEMPGDEE
+1125 NNEMPGDEE

-1142 AIGMKTTVSEAEH
+1142 ALGMKTTVSEAEH

-1212 AAGSQKSPS
+1212 AASSQRSPS
-1221 KHSAAHT
+1221 KHAAHN
-1228 HAHTHTHA
+1228 AHGHG
-1236 HAHTH
+1236 
-1241 ASSSSHSASAGASGG
+1241 GATGG
-1256 VSKHAGAVPV
+1256 VSKHAPNATPV
-1266 SSGAGSAQGSGSG
+1266 S
-1279 SAQGVAGG
+1279 
-1287 GCAAGQQGALGGGGV
+1287 C
-1302 QNVSAAAA
+1302 
-1310 AEAGEA
+1310 
-1316 GTTDSREQDGVPL
+1316 D
-1329 SSCEQPSEAAV
+1329 QPSEAV
-1340 FKPEGTV
+1340 PFKPEGTV

-1404 AATSWGR
+1404 AAASWGR

-1613 ALVQCKEQVGPSLQ
+1613 ALVQCKEQ
-1627 IWQHCHRHSEGP
+1627 
-1639 PHGTHKRHHWSRD
+1639 
-1652 QVREQDNVMLE
+1652 DNLMLE

-1693 YEQTVGGGSGAQREV
+1693 YEQTVGGGSGAQREG
-1708 PARCGANG
+1708 PGRCRANG
-1716 GTARRQQE
+1716 GAGRRPPETGHGVTDNSGNME
-1724 SSCNVLEG
+1724 SSGV
-1732 GGGMDPQQMA
+1732 A
-1742 AVTASVTAATVVPV
+1742 TVTASVTAAAVVPV
-1756 ISVGSTIYQSHTL
+1756 ISVGSTIYQSHAL
-1769 PGSAMAHTQGL
+1769 PGSAMAHPHSQGL

-1792 VCTSQYLGHP
+1792 VCTPQYLGHP
-1802 LQHVSRPAVF
+1802 LQHVPRPTVF
-1812 PVPGA
+1812 PLSGGA
-1817 TYPQG
+1817 YPQG

-1834 SVATGPP
+1834 SVATGPHPP
-1841 MATAVTFPGV
+1841 MAATAVTFPGI

-1859 TVHPYHTETGLPLST
+1859 AVHPYHTETGLPLST
-1874 TVAGGV
+1874 TVAVGGV
-1880 HSGSAIQAIQGA
+1880 HSGATIQAIQG
-1892 SMPGLASQPAPL
+1892 SSLPGMSSQPVSL
-1904 VSAPFPTED
+1904 VSAPFPSED
-1913 EHSQP
+1913 EQHSQP

-1973 GVNYVYQFCVGAAK
+1973 GDHHGGSPETQPRPHPCPPPHARLPSACAALPAGLSTVYPPPADPPDPGRLRRLCQHHPQCPRGLLFDPCGNDAVQRRASEPEEGQADQGAVA
-1987 GVLSPFVLQEIIM
+1987 
-2000 EALQRLNPAHIHAH
+2000 AH
-2014 LRTPAFQQ
+2014 LSGDG
-2022 LVQRCQQA
+2022 
-2030 YLQYIHHRL
+2030 
-2039 IHLTPADYD
+2039 HLLPMTSDSYC
-2048 DFVNIIRSARGAF
+2048 NIPLSWG
-2061 CLTPVGMMQ
+2061 
-2070 FNDVLQNLKRGKQTK
+2070 
-2085 ELWQRI
+2085 ELASTSHYGSEFWV
-2091 SLEMATFSP
+2091 F

>member
-58 IKDGQVIP
+58 IKGACSHSLRDLLVIP

-130 LYRIKAVRDP
+130 LYRIRAVKDP

-146 LSATVVSQQPGQSKG
+146 LSATVVTSQSGQSKG

-364 EQCLTYEQIIG
+364 EQCLTYEQIIS

-391 HTGRSNGQTEVAAH
+391 HTGRSNGQSEVAAH

-427 SPQRRLE
+427 SPCRRLE
-434 LASQLKQWHLKV
+434 LAGQLKQWHLKV

-469 VESCYFDWEAAYPL
+469 VESCYFNWEGAYPL
-483 AGITYCSTD
+483 DGITYCSAD
-492 KKSASFCWARAVQQQ
+492 RKSATFCWSRAVQHQ
-507 RGAKA
+507 RGVKAAA
-512 GLNGGAGGGGGGGG
+512 GLGGEPPEPGGGG
-526 GGGDQ
+526 
-531 ESGGRP
+531 R
-537 GGAGCDGGSV
+537 
-547 DYKPRS
+547 
-553 GGGGGY
+553 
-559 QQEVAVRPKETLV
+559 EVAVRPKETVLT
-572 GKRKGLSAGGG
+572 KRKGLSVSGGG
-583 GLMRLGGGGVSLG
+583 GMLVRLGGGVSLSL
-596 MEGEGKG
+596 ED
-603 MYKPG
+603 
-608 GSGGGGGGAAGGSSS
+608 GGGKCVYKGPGSSS
-623 SSSGSKAKMTQGGK
+623 GGK
-637 ASCSGG
+637 LKLPP
-643 AGGGGGGSGGGGGGG
+643 GGGKGASHAGT
-658 SGGGGGGGGSG
+658 
-669 KHPSAKRRTSSEDS
+669 KRRTSSEDS
-683 SLEPDMAELSL
+683 SLEPDLAELSL
-694 DDGSSLALG
+694 DDGCSLALG
-703 AEASNTS
+703 VEASNT
-710 SFDFLPPP
+710 FEFLPLP

-724 PSPLLRE
+724 PSSLLRDS
-731 PRKYGGNGGGSGGMG
+731 RKYSNGNSSGGG
-746 LGKERAF
+746 KTFEA
-753 DGKRV
+753 KRV
-758 THAPVAV
+758 GH
-765 PPQPDAFP
+765 
-773 KSCDLPGPSSASAP
+773 
-787 GGGGGVA
+787 A
-794 SAGSANDKE
+794 SAGAPAVEPAPPHTVLVVMDTPSA
-803 VEVEAELEENGVE
+803 VERDGA
-816 EEDLVAMDD
+816 LVA
-825 APQPST
+825 AP
-831 STAAS
+831 A
-836 GSSSLPVVTVTGKPP
+836 
-851 RGARREGGG
+851 
-860 GAAGG
+860 
-865 GAAGGIG
+865 
-872 EGSGASAAPEGAA
+872 
-885 AAAGG
+885 
-890 GGGGGGGDPVG
+890 VG

-907 YYLSAAEEGGER
+907 YYLSAASEEGADR
-919 GAPDNNHEEEPD
+919 QLADNHQEEEPD
-931 IFAGIKPLEQEGRM
+931 IFAGMKPLEQEGRM

-950 CAEALYAHGY
+950 CAEALHAHGY

-1018 LSERQEL
+1018 LSERLEL

-1030 SMGMFSLE
+1030 STGMFSLE

-1050 VKLAYQESEVVALL
+1050 VKLAYQESEVVSLL

-1069 GVVEMGLIRDRAEQ
+1069 GLVEMTAIRERGEQ

-1106 VLCTPAVSPTGS
+1106 VLCTPVVSPTGS

-1125 NTEMPGDEE
+1125 NNEMPGDEE

-1142 AIGMKTTVSEAEH
+1142 ALGMKTTVSEAEH
-1155 PLLCEGTRREK
+1155 PLLCEGTRRVK

-1177 KDDQSKL
+1177 KDDHSKL

-1212 AAGSQKSPS
+1212 AAGSQRSPS
-1221 KHSAAHT
+1221 KHAAAGH
-1228 HAHTHTHA
+1228 
-1236 HAHTH
+1236 
-1241 ASSSSHSASAGASGG
+1241 SSASAG
-1256 VSKHAGAVPV
+1256 VSRHAPP
-1266 SSGAGSAQGSGSG
+1266 SS
-1279 SAQGVAGG
+1279 
-1287 GCAAGQQGALGGGGV
+1287 
-1302 QNVSAAAA
+1302 SAATGPPPS
-1310 AEAGEA
+1310 GE
-1316 GTTDSREQDGVPL
+1316 Q
-1329 SSCEQPSEAAV
+1329 QNEAAP
-1340 FKPEGTV
+1340 FKEATV

-1353 GGRGAYSGR
+1353 GARCGYNQR

-1399 LRGGW
+1399 LRAGW

-1440 ARAKSTDTSRYK
+1440 ARSRSVYFPVCRYK

-1613 ALVQCKEQVGPSLQ
+1613 ALVQCKEQ
-1627 IWQHCHRHSEGP
+1627 
-1639 PHGTHKRHHWSRD
+1639 
-1652 QVREQDNVMLE
+1652 DNMMLE

-1693 YEQTVGGGSGAQREV
+1693 YEQSVGGGSGPQRETSG
-1708 PARCGANG
+1708 RCGANG
-1716 GTARRQQE
+1716 GSGRRPLETSCVVLDAGGNME
-1724 SSCNVLEG
+1724 SAGV
-1732 GGGMDPQQMA
+1732 A
-1742 AVTASVTAATVVPV
+1742 TVTASVTTAAVVPV
-1756 ISVGSTIYQSHTL
+1756 ISVGSTIYQSHGM
-1769 PGSAMAHTQGL
+1769 PGQAIAHAHSQGL

-1792 VCTSQYLGHP
+1792 VCTPQYLGHP
-1802 LQHVSRPAVF
+1802 LQHIPRPAVF
-1812 PVPGA
+1812 PVAGA
-1817 TYPQG
+1817 AYPQG

-1834 SVATGPP
+1834 SVATGPQPP
-1841 MATAVTFPGV
+1841 MAATAVTFPGV

-1859 TVHPYHTETGLPLST
+1859 AVHPYHAETGLPLGT
-1874 TVAGGV
+1874 TVAVGSV
-1880 HSGSAIQAIQGA
+1880 HTGPTIQAIQGTA
-1892 SMPGLASQPAPL
+1892 LTSLSSQPGSL
-1904 VSAPFPTED
+1904 VSTPFPIED
-1913 EHSQP
+1913 EQHSQP

-2014 LRTPAFQQ
+2014 LRTPAFHQ

-2030 YLQYIHHRL
+2030 YMQYIHHRL

>member
-46 KQSAGPNSPTVK
+46 KQSGGPNSPTVK

-130 LYRIKAVRDP
+130 LYRMRAVKDP

-146 LSATVVSQQPGQSKG
+146 LSATVVSPQTGQSKG

-391 HTGRSNGQTEVAAH
+391 HTGRSNGQSEVAAH

-410 CDEMV
+410 CDDMV

-469 VESCYFDWEAAYPL
+469 VESCYFNWEVAYPL
-483 AGITYCSTD
+483 PGITYCSAD

-512 GLNGGAGGGGGGGG
+512 GLAGDTSELGGGGGRSGSSEG
-526 GGGDQ
+526 GGGDYK
-531 ESGGRP
+531 GRTP
-537 GGAGCDGGSV
+537 
-547 DYKPRS
+547 
-553 GGGGGY
+553 
-559 QQEVAVRPKETLV
+559 QQEVAVRPKETIV
-572 GKRKGLSAGGG
+572 SKRKGLSAGGG
-583 GLMRLGGGGVSLG
+583 GGVLVRL
-596 MEGEGKG
+596 
-603 MYKPG
+603 
-608 GSGGGGGGAAGGSSS
+608 GGSSS
-623 SSSGSKAKMTQGGK
+623 S
-637 ASCSGG
+637 
-643 AGGGGGGSGGGGGGG
+643 GGSGGVG
-658 SGGGGGGGGSG
+658 G
-669 KHPSAKRRTSSEDS
+669 KHQAAKRRTSSEDS

-703 AEASNTS
+703 AEASNT
-710 SFDFLPPP
+710 FDFTPPHTNTVGEGKG
-718 PEMLPS
+718 PETC
-724 PSPLLRE
+724 
-731 PRKYGGNGGGSGGMG
+731 PR
-746 LGKERAF
+746 
-753 DGKRV
+753 
-758 THAPVAV
+758 
-765 PPQPDAFP
+765 
-773 KSCDLPGPSSASAP
+773 SAP
-787 GGGGGVA
+787 
-794 SAGSANDKE
+794 SRSN
-803 VEVEAELEENGVE
+803 
-816 EEDLVAMDD
+816 
-825 APQPST
+825 
-831 STAAS
+831 
-836 GSSSLPVVTVTGKPP
+836 PP
-851 RGARREGGG
+851 RGGRRET
-860 GAAGG
+860 GA
-865 GAAGGIG
+865 GAVALPNQ
-872 EGSGASAAPEGAA
+872 SPGA
-885 AAAGG
+885 
-890 GGGGGGGDPVG
+890 GGDPVG
-901 EDDYQA
+901 EDDYRA
-907 YYLSAAEEGGER
+907 YYLNAASEEGAER
-919 GAPDNNHEEEPD
+919 VPENNHEEEPD
-931 IFAGIKPLEQEGRM
+931 IFAGIKPLEQEGQM

-950 CAEALYAHGY
+950 CAEALHAHGY

-971 ARDLLAN
+971 AGDLLAN

-1009 SKAAFLLTV
+1009 VKTSFLLTV
-1018 LSERQEL
+1018 LSERLEL

-1030 SMGMFSLE
+1030 STGMFSLE

-1069 GVVEMGLIRDRAEQ
+1069 GLVEMTSIRDRAEQ

-1106 VLCTPAVSPTGS
+1106 VLCTPVVSPTGS

-1125 NTEMPGDEE
+1125 NNEMPGDEE

-1142 AIGMKTTVSEAEH
+1142 ALGMKTTVSEAEH

-1212 AAGSQKSPS
+1212 AASSQRSPS
-1221 KHSAAHT
+1221 KHAAHN
-1228 HAHTHTHA
+1228 AHGHG
-1236 HAHTH
+1236 
-1241 ASSSSHSASAGASGG
+1241 GATGG
-1256 VSKHAGAVPV
+1256 V
-1266 SSGAGSAQGSGSG
+1266 
-1279 SAQGVAGG
+1279 
-1287 GCAAGQQGALGGGGV
+1287 GV
-1302 QNVSAAAA
+1302 QNNPVSC
-1310 AEAGEA
+1310 
-1316 GTTDSREQDGVPL
+1316 D
-1329 SSCEQPSEAAV
+1329 QPSEAV
-1340 FKPEGTV
+1340 PFKPEGTV

-1404 AATSWGR
+1404 AAASWGR

-1613 ALVQCKEQVGPSLQ
+1613 ALVQCKEQ
-1627 IWQHCHRHSEGP
+1627 
-1639 PHGTHKRHHWSRD
+1639 
-1652 QVREQDNVMLE
+1652 DNLMLE

-1693 YEQTVGGGSGAQREV
+1693 YEQTVGGGSGAQREG
-1708 PARCGANG
+1708 PGRCRANG
-1716 GTARRQQE
+1716 GAGRRPPETGHGVTDNSGNME
-1724 SSCNVLEG
+1724 SSGV
-1732 GGGMDPQQMA
+1732 A
-1742 AVTASVTAATVVPV
+1742 TVTASVTAAAVVPV
-1756 ISVGSTIYQSHTL
+1756 ISVGSTIYQSHAL
-1769 PGSAMAHTQGL
+1769 PGSAMAHPHSQGL

-1792 VCTSQYLGHP
+1792 VCTPQYLGHP
-1802 LQHVSRPAVF
+1802 LQHVPRPTVF
-1812 PVPGA
+1812 PLSGGA
-1817 TYPQG
+1817 YPQG

-1834 SVATGPP
+1834 SVATGPHPP
-1841 MATAVTFPGV
+1841 MAATAVTFPGI

-1859 TVHPYHTETGLPLST
+1859 AVHPYHTETGLPLST
-1874 TVAGGV
+1874 TVAVGGV
-1880 HSGSAIQAIQGA
+1880 HSGATIQAIQG
-1892 SMPGLASQPAPL
+1892 SSLPGMSSQPVSL
-1904 VSAPFPTED
+1904 VSAPFPSED
-1913 EHSQP
+1913 EQHSQP

-2014 LRTPAFQQ
+2014 LRTPAFHQ

>member
-58 IKDGQVIP
+58 IKDGQVTP

-92 EQLQLRIAYWSF
+92 EQLQLRIAFWSF

-130 LYRIKAVRDP
+130 LYRIRAVKDP

-146 LSATVVSQQPGQSKG
+146 LSATVVSSQSGQSKA

-364 EQCLTYEQIIG
+364 EQCLTYEQIIS

-391 HTGRSNGQTEVAAH
+391 HTGRSNGQSEVAAH

-427 SPQRRLE
+427 SPSRRLE

-469 VESCYFDWEAAYPL
+469 VESCYFNWEVAYPL
-483 AGITYCSTD
+483 EGITYCCAD
-492 KKSASFCWARAVQQQ
+492 KKNSTFCWPRAMQFQ
-507 RGAKA
+507 RGVKA
-512 GLNGGAGGGGGGGG
+512 AAGVAGEPSESGAG
-526 GGGDQ
+526 
-531 ESGGRP
+531 SK
-537 GGAGCDGGSV
+537 ADGGV
-547 DYKPRS
+547 VMDYKGRGNGHLS
-553 GGGGGY
+553 
-559 QQEVAVRPKETLV
+559 QQEVAVRPKETILS
-572 GKRKGLSAGGG
+572 KRKGLS
-583 GLMRLGGGGVSLG
+583 L
-596 MEGEGKG
+596 
-603 MYKPG
+603 
-608 GSGGGGGGAAGGSSS
+608 SGGGGMLVRLGGSVSLSLEDGGGKCMYKGAASASGGKLKLTPGGGKVPPAGGPGGNGGIGSS
-623 SSSGSKAKMTQGGK
+623 
-637 ASCSGG
+637 
-643 AGGGGGGSGGGGGGG
+643 
-658 SGGGGGGGGSG
+658 
-669 KHPSAKRRTSSEDS
+669 KHGSAKRRTSSEDS
-683 SLEPDMAELSL
+683 SLEPDLADLSL
-694 DDGSSLALG
+694 DDSCNLALG
-703 AEASNTS
+703 AEACNT
-710 SFDFLPPP
+710 FEFLPAPS
-718 PEMLPS
+718 EVLPS
-724 PSPLLRE
+724 PSPLLRDS
-731 PRKYGGNGGGSGGMG
+731 PKYSRGSGGSKGFEMKHVSHVPAA
-746 LGKERAF
+746 LPAAESAPACFTSKENL
-753 DGKRV
+753 D
-758 THAPVAV
+758 VAV
-765 PPQPDAFP
+765 DSAEREGEVDPEAVPSRNKEMCSSEQ
-773 KSCDLPGPSSASAP
+773 LPSSTMA
-787 GGGGGVA
+787 
-794 SAGSANDKE
+794 
-803 VEVEAELEENGVE
+803 
-816 EEDLVAMDD
+816 
-825 APQPST
+825 
-831 STAAS
+831 AAS
-836 GSSSLPVVTVTGKPP
+836 GSPQASAKSPWGNGEAETTG
-851 RGARREGGG
+851 AANQGGEVIG
-860 GAAGG
+860 GASE
-865 GAAGGIG
+865 G
-872 EGSGASAAPEGAA
+872 EALA
-885 AAAGG
+885 
-890 GGGGGGGDPVG
+890 

-907 YYLSAAEEGGER
+907 YYLSAASEEG
-919 GAPDNNHEEEPD
+919 ADKQLADSHQEEEPD
-931 IFAGIKPLEQEGRM
+931 IFAGIKPLEQAGRM

-960 SNEACRLAVEL
+960 SNEACQLAVEL

-1018 LSERQEL
+1018 LSERVEL

-1030 SMGMFSLE
+1030 STGMFSLE

-1069 GVVEMGLIRDRAEQ
+1069 GLVEMSAIRERAEQ
-1083 LRDGNFCD
+1083 LRDGNLCD

-1106 VLCTPAVSPTGS
+1106 VLCTPVVSPTGS

-1125 NTEMPGDEE
+1125 NNEMPGDEE

-1142 AIGMKTTVSEAEH
+1142 ALGMKTTVSEAEH
-1155 PLLCEGTRREK
+1155 PLLCEGTRRVK

-1212 AAGSQKSPS
+1212 AAGSQRSPS
-1221 KHSAAHT
+1221 KHTSGSHSGMGGAT
-1228 HAHTHTHA
+1228 GGVNKHALSSSSSNA
-1236 HAHTH
+1236 VA
-1241 ASSSSHSASAGASGG
+1241 ASSSSSSS
-1256 VSKHAGAVPV
+1256 AVPL
-1266 SSGAGSAQGSGSG
+1266 AGEEVTTQVELSLLQNST
-1279 SAQGVAGG
+1279 GG
-1287 GCAAGQQGALGGGGV
+1287 E
-1302 QNVSAAAA
+1302 SAA
-1310 AEAGEA
+1310 ETKEHV
-1316 GTTDSREQDGVPL
+1316 SDGAQL
-1329 SSCEQPSEAAV
+1329 SSEQQNETASLKLES
-1340 FKPEGTV
+1340 TV
-1347 PSRLAL
+1347 PSRLTL
-1353 GGRGAYSGR
+1353 GGRCGYSQR

-1404 AATSWGR
+1404 ASASWAR

-1452 GRRPECHAPHVPN
+1452 GRRLECHAPHVPN

-1613 ALVQCKEQVGPSLQ
+1613 ALVQCKEQ
-1627 IWQHCHRHSEGP
+1627 
-1639 PHGTHKRHHWSRD
+1639 
-1652 QVREQDNVMLE
+1652 DNVMLE

-1693 YEQTVGGGSGAQREV
+1693 YEQSVGGGAGQQRE
-1708 PARCGANG
+1708 PPGRCGANG
-1716 GTARRQQE
+1716 SSGRRLPDSTGGMLDGGANLE
-1724 SSCNVLEG
+1724 SSG
-1732 GGGMDPQQMA
+1732 AM
-1742 AVTASVTAATVVPV
+1742 
-1756 ISVGSTIYQSHTL
+1756 SH
-1769 PGSAMAHTQGL
+1769 PHSQGL

-1786 QAHLPT
+1786 QAHLPS
-1792 VCTSQYLGHP
+1792 VCTPQYLGHP

-1812 PVPGA
+1812 PVSGA
-1817 TYPQG
+1817 SYPQG

-1834 SVATGPP
+1834 SMAPGPQP
-1841 MATAVTFPGV
+1841 SLSAAAVTFPAV

-1859 TVHPYHTETGLPLST
+1859 AVHPYHTETGLPLST
-1874 TVAGGV
+1874 TVAVGSV
-1880 HSGSAIQAIQGA
+1880 HTGPTIQAIQGA
-1892 SMPGLASQPAPL
+1892 ALPAVSSQPAPL
-1904 VSAPFPTED
+1904 VSAPFTAE
-1913 EHSQP
+1913 EEQHSQP

-2014 LRTPAFQQ
+2014 LRTPAFHQ

-2030 YLQYIHHRL
+2030 YLQVHPNIV
-2039 IHLTPADYD
+2039 HLSSSDPDYCSQSCLA
-2048 DFVNIIRSARGAF
+2048 SALVF
-2061 CLTPVGMMQ
+2061 LFYLCSSDL
-2070 FNDVLQNLKRGKQTK
+2070 
-2085 ELWQRI
+2085 
-2091 SLEMATFSP
+2091 

>member
-46 KQSAGPNSPTVK
+46 KQSAGPNSPTTGGS
-58 IKDGQVIP
+58 DGQVIP

-130 LYRIKAVRDP
+130 LYRVRAVKDP

-146 LSATVVSQQPGQSKG
+146 LSATVVSPQAGQSKG

-434 LASQLKQWHLKV
+434 LAAQLKQWHLKV

-469 VESCYFDWEAAYPL
+469 VESCYFNWEVAYPL
-483 AGITYCSTD
+483 PGITYCSTD

-507 RGAKA
+507 RSKMGAASEHK
-512 GLNGGAGGGGGGGG
+512 
-526 GGGDQ
+526 
-531 ESGGRP
+531 SRISSHP
-537 GGAGCDGGSV
+537 
-547 DYKPRS
+547 P
-553 GGGGGY
+553 
-559 QQEVAVRPKETLV
+559 QQEVAVRPKETIV
-572 GKRKGLSAGGG
+572 SKRKGLPGVNSGGM
-583 GLMRLGGGGVSLG
+583 LVRLGGSMSLSLD
-596 MEGEGKG
+596 EGTKG
-603 MYKPG
+603 AYKA
-608 GSGGGGGGAAGGSSS
+608 SGSSS
-623 SSSGSKAKMTQGGK
+623 STSGKAKLTQSSK
-637 ASCSGG
+637 SSC
-643 AGGGGGGSGGGGGGG
+643 GGSGSVG
-658 SGGGGGGGGSG
+658 G

-703 AEASNTS
+703 AEASNT
-710 SFDFLPPP
+710 FDFLPPP

-731 PRKYGGNGGGSGGMG
+731 PRKYGSGSG
-746 LGKERAF
+746 
-753 DGKRV
+753 
-758 THAPVAV
+758 
-765 PPQPDAFP
+765 
-773 KSCDLPGPSSASAP
+773 
-787 GGGGGVA
+787 
-794 SAGSANDKE
+794 N
-803 VEVEAELEENGVE
+803 
-816 EEDLVAMDD
+816 
-825 APQPST
+825 
-831 STAAS
+831 AAKDR
-836 GSSSLPVVTVTGKPP
+836 TF
-851 RGARREGGG
+851 E
-860 GAAGG
+860 
-865 GAAGGIG
+865 
-872 EGSGASAAPEGAA
+872 AA
-885 AAAGG
+885 AA
-890 GGGGGGGDPVG
+890 GGDPVG

-907 YYLSAAEEGGER
+907 YYLSAASEEGAER
-919 GAPDNNHEEEPD
+919 GVPDSSHEEEPD

-960 SNEACRLAVEL
+960 SNEACRLAVDL

-992 KSKVSTSRQ
+992 KSKVSTSKQ

-1018 LSERQEL
+1018 LSERLEF

-1030 SMGMFSLE
+1030 STGMFSLE

-1069 GVVEMGLIRDRAEQ
+1069 GLVEMTAIRDRAEQ

-1106 VLCTPAVSPTGS
+1106 VLCTPVVSPTGS

-1125 NTEMPGDEE
+1125 NNEMPGDEE

-1142 AIGMKTTVSEAEH
+1142 ALGMKTTVSEAEH

-1212 AAGSQKSPS
+1212 ATGSQKSPS
-1221 KHSAAHT
+1221 KHTT
-1228 HAHTHTHA
+1228 HGTG
-1236 HAHTH
+1236 
-1241 ASSSSHSASAGASGG
+1241 GAT
-1256 VSKHAGAVPV
+1256 GA
-1266 SSGAGSAQGSGSG
+1266 
-1279 SAQGVAGG
+1279 
-1287 GCAAGQQGALGGGGV
+1287 
-1302 QNVSAAAA
+1302 
-1310 AEAGEA
+1310 AGEA
-1316 GTTDSREQDGVPL
+1316 VGENGTQS
-1329 SSCEQPSEAAV
+1329 SSCEQQNEVAP

-1353 GGRGAYSGR
+1353 GGRGAYGTR

-1404 AATSWGR
+1404 TAASWGR

-1481 VLIKAGGNSSTS
+1481 VLVKAGGNSSTS

-1613 ALVQCKEQVGPSLQ
+1613 ALVQCKEQ
-1627 IWQHCHRHSEGP
+1627 
-1639 PHGTHKRHHWSRD
+1639 
-1652 QVREQDNVMLE
+1652 DNVMLE

-1693 YEQTVGGGSGAQREV
+1693 YEQTVGGGSSAQREG
-1708 PARCGANG
+1708 PSRCGANG
-1716 GTARRQQE
+1716 GAGRRPVE
-1724 SSCNVLEG
+1724 GSCGVLDSSGV
-1732 GGGMDPQQMA
+1732 MDSSGVA
-1742 AVTASVTAATVVPV
+1742 TVTASVTAAAVVPV
-1756 ISVGSTIYQSHTL
+1756 ISVGSTIYQSHTI
-1769 PGSAMAHTQGL
+1769 PGSAMAHAQGL

-1792 VCTSQYLGHP
+1792 VCTPQYLGHQIP
-1802 LQHVSRPAVF
+1802 HVPRPAVF
-1812 PVPGA
+1812 PVSSSA
-1817 TYPQG
+1817 YPQG

-1834 SVATGPP
+1834 SVASGPHPP
-1841 MATAVTFPGV
+1841 MAATAVTFPGV

-1859 TVHPYHTETGLPLST
+1859 AVHPYHTAEAALPLST
-1874 TVAGGV
+1874 TVAVGGV
-1880 HSGSAIQAIQGA
+1880 HSGSTIQAIQAA
-1892 SMPGLASQPAPL
+1892 SIPGLSTQPASL
-1904 VSAPFPTED
+1904 VSTPFPVED
-1913 EHSQP
+1913 EQHSQP

-2014 LRTPAFQQ
+2014 LRTPAFHQ

-2070 FNDVLQNLKRGKQTK
+2070 FNDILQNLKRGKQTK

>member
-46 KQSAGPNSPTVK
+46 KQSGGPNSPTVK

-130 LYRIKAVRDP
+130 LYRMRAVKDP

-146 LSATVVSQQPGQSKG
+146 LSATVVSPQAGQSKG

-391 HTGRSNGQTEVAAH
+391 HTGRSNGQSEVAAH

-410 CDEMV
+410 CDDMV

-469 VESCYFDWEAAYPL
+469 VESCYFNWEVAYPL
-483 AGITYCSTD
+483 PGITYCSAD

-512 GLNGGAGGGGGGGG
+512 GLAGDTSELGGGGGRSGSSEG
-526 GGGDQ
+526 GGGDYK
-531 ESGGRP
+531 GRSP
-537 GGAGCDGGSV
+537 
-547 DYKPRS
+547 
-553 GGGGGY
+553 
-559 QQEVAVRPKETLV
+559 QQEVAVRPKETIV
-572 GKRKGLSAGGG
+572 SKRKGLSAGGG
-583 GLMRLGGGGVSLG
+583 GGVLVRLGGSVSLSLE
-596 MEGEGKG
+596 EGSSKG
-603 MYKPG
+603 MYKGAGSSSSIGGKAKLSQGGKSSSG
-608 GSGGGGGGAAGGSSS
+608 GSGGV
-623 SSSGSKAKMTQGGK
+623 GGK
-637 ASCSGG
+637 HQA
-643 AGGGGGGSGGGGGGG
+643 
-658 SGGGGGGGGSG
+658 
-669 KHPSAKRRTSSEDS
+669 AKRRTSSEDS

-703 AEASNTS
+703 AEASNT
-710 SFDFLPPP
+710 FDFTPPP

-731 PRKYGGNGGGSGGMG
+731 PHKYSGGGKGAGNMP
-746 LGKERAF
+746 KERSF
-753 DGKRV
+753 EGKRV
-758 THAPVAV
+758 TLAATLPATES
-765 PPQPDAFP
+765 QPAFP
-773 KSCDLPGPSSASAP
+773 LKENAAVVVEAA
-787 GGGGGVA
+787 VA
-794 SAGSANDKE
+794 LEKE
-803 VEVEAELEENGVE
+803 VEVEAEMEVNGNKE
-816 EEDLVAMDD
+816 AAPAGD
-825 APQPST
+825 ARLST
-831 STAAS
+831 SAA
-836 GSSSLPVVTVTGKPP
+836 VVTVTAAAAKPP
-851 RGARREGGG
+851 RGGRRETGAGAVALPNQSP
-860 GAAGG
+860 AAG
-865 GAAGGIG
+865 A
-872 EGSGASAAPEGAA
+872 
-885 AAAGG
+885 
-890 GGGGGGGDPVG
+890 GGDPVG
-901 EDDYQA
+901 EDDYRA
-907 YYLSAAEEGGER
+907 YYLNAASEEGAER
-919 GAPDNNHEEEPD
+919 VSENNHEEEPD
-931 IFAGIKPLEQEGRM
+931 IFAGIKPLEQEGQM

-950 CAEALYAHGY
+950 CAEALHAHGY

-971 ARDLLAN
+971 AGDLLAN

-1009 SKAAFLLTV
+1009 VKTSFLLTV
-1018 LSERQEL
+1018 LSERLEL

-1030 SMGMFSLE
+1030 STGMFSLE

-1069 GVVEMGLIRDRAEQ
+1069 GLVEMTSIRDRAEQ

-1106 VLCTPAVSPTGS
+1106 VLCTPVVSPTGS

-1125 NTEMPGDEE
+1125 NNEMPGDEE

-1142 AIGMKTTVSEAEH
+1142 ALGMKTTVSEAEH

-1212 AAGSQKSPS
+1212 AASSQRSPS
-1221 KHSAAHT
+1221 KHAAHN
-1228 HAHTHTHA
+1228 AHGHG
-1236 HAHTH
+1236 
-1241 ASSSSHSASAGASGG
+1241 GATGG
-1256 VSKHAGAVPV
+1256 VSKHAPNATAA
-1266 SSGAGSAQGSGSG
+1266 AGSSSVQPVAADGAPGQLAGS
-1279 SAQGVAGG
+1279 
-1287 GCAAGQQGALGGGGV
+1287 GV
-1302 QNVSAAAA
+1302 QNNVTPL
-1310 AEAGEA
+1310 EGVGEA
-1316 GTTDSREQDGVPL
+1316 REQDGTQPA
-1329 SSCEQPSEAAV
+1329 SCDQPSEAV
-1340 FKPEGTV
+1340 PFKPEGTV

-1404 AATSWGR
+1404 AAASWGR

-1613 ALVQCKEQVGPSLQ
+1613 ALVQCKEQ
-1627 IWQHCHRHSEGP
+1627 
-1639 PHGTHKRHHWSRD
+1639 
-1652 QVREQDNVMLE
+1652 DNVMLE

-1693 YEQTVGGGSGAQREV
+1693 YEQTVGGGSGAQREGTG
-1708 PARCGANG
+1708 RCRANG
-1716 GTARRQQE
+1716 GAGRRPPETGHGVTDNSGNME
-1724 SSCNVLEG
+1724 SSGV
-1732 GGGMDPQQMA
+1732 A
-1742 AVTASVTAATVVPV
+1742 TVTASVTAAAVVPV
-1756 ISVGSTIYQSHTL
+1756 ISVGSTIYQSHAL
-1769 PGSAMAHTQGL
+1769 PGSAMAHPHSQGL

-1792 VCTSQYLGHP
+1792 VCTPQYLGHP
-1802 LQHVSRPAVF
+1802 LQHVPRPTVF
-1812 PVPGA
+1812 PLSGGAYPQCVCVPS
-1817 TYPQG
+1817 QG

-1834 SVATGPP
+1834 SVTTGPHPP
-1841 MATAVTFPGV
+1841 MAATAVTFPGI

-1859 TVHPYHTETGLPLST
+1859 AVHPYHTETGLPLST
-1874 TVAGGV
+1874 TVAVGGV
-1880 HSGSAIQAIQGA
+1880 HSGATIQAIQG
-1892 SMPGLASQPAPL
+1892 SSLPGMSSQPVSL
-1904 VSAPFPTED
+1904 VSAPFPSED
-1913 EHSQP
+1913 EQHSQP

-2014 LRTPAFQQ
+2014 LRTPAFHQ

>member
-130 LYRIKAVRDP
+130 LYRIRAVKDP

-146 LSATVVSQQPGQSKG
+146 LSATVVSSQSGQSKG

-364 EQCLTYEQIIG
+364 EQCLTYEQIIS

-391 HTGRSNGQTEVAAH
+391 HTGRSNGQSEVAAH

-427 SPQRRLE
+427 SPCRRME

-469 VESCYFDWEAAYPL
+469 VESCYFNWEVAYPL
-483 AGITYCSTD
+483 DGITYCCAD
-492 KKSASFCWARAVQQQ
+492 KKSATFCWSRAVQYQ
-507 RGAKA
+507 RGVKA
-512 GLNGGAGGGGGGGG
+512 AVAAGGSEFSESVGGGRVDGGAG
-526 GGGDQ
+526 
-531 ESGGRP
+531 
-537 GGAGCDGGSV
+537 
-547 DYKPRS
+547 DYKGRGS
-553 GGGGGY
+553 GHTSL
-559 QQEVAVRPKETLV
+559 QEVAVRPKETILN
-572 GKRKGLSAGGG
+572 KRKGLSVS
-583 GLMRLGGGGVSLG
+583 GGGGVLVRLGGSVSLSLEDG
-596 MEGEGKG
+596 GGKC
-603 MYKPG
+603 MYKGPGSSSGGKLKLTQGGVKGASVGGPG
-608 GSGGGGGGAAGGSSS
+608 GSGGLGSS
-623 SSSGSKAKMTQGGK
+623 
-637 ASCSGG
+637 
-643 AGGGGGGSGGGGGGG
+643 
-658 SGGGGGGGGSG
+658 
-669 KHPSAKRRTSSEDS
+669 KHASAKRRTSSEDS
-683 SLEPDMAELSL
+683 SLEPDLAELSL
-694 DDGSSLALG
+694 DDGCNLALG
-703 AEASNTS
+703 AEASNT
-710 SFDFLPPP
+710 FEFLPPP

-724 PSPLLRE
+724 PSPLLRDS
-731 PRKYGGNGGGSGGMG
+731 RKYNSSSGGS
-746 LGKERAF
+746 KIFET
-753 DGKRV
+753 KRV
-758 THAPVAV
+758 SH
-765 PPQPDAFP
+765 
-773 KSCDLPGPSSASAP
+773 ASAALTAVQP
-787 GGGGGVA
+787 APQCFPSKETVVVVMDMPSTA
-794 SAGSANDKE
+794 ETEAEEEVEPIQNRDEDVDSAGSN
-803 VEVEAELEENGVE
+803 
-816 EEDLVAMDD
+816 
-825 APQPST
+825 QPST
-831 STAAS
+831 STMTARSGTSTQTSAKPSRGHREVASSGAAAGS
-836 GSSSLPVVTVTGKPP
+836 GAAAVGGPVNH
-851 RGARREGGG
+851 GAE
-860 GAAGG
+860 AAGG
-865 GAAGGIG
+865 AVEG
-872 EGSGASAAPEGAA
+872 EA
-885 AAAGG
+885 
-890 GGGGGGGDPVG
+890 VG

-907 YYLSAAEEGGER
+907 YYLSAASEEGADR
-919 GAPDNNHEEEPD
+919 QLVDNHQEDEPD
-931 IFAGIKPLEQEGRM
+931 IFAGIRPLEQEGRM

-950 CAEALYAHGY
+950 CAEALHAHGY

-1018 LSERQEL
+1018 LSERLEL

-1030 SMGMFSLE
+1030 STGMFSLE

-1069 GVVEMGLIRDRAEQ
+1069 GLVEMSTIRERAEQ

-1106 VLCTPAVSPTGS
+1106 VLCTPVVSPTGS

-1125 NTEMPGDEE
+1125 NNEMPGDEE

-1142 AIGMKTTVSEAEH
+1142 ALGMKTTVSEAEH
-1155 PLLCEGTRREK
+1155 PLLCEGTRRVK

-1212 AAGSQKSPS
+1212 AAGSQRSPS
-1221 KHSAAHT
+1221 KHTAT
-1228 HAHTHTHA
+1228 
-1236 HAHTH
+1236 
-1241 ASSSSHSASAGASGG
+1241 SHSGVTGATGG
-1256 VSKHAGAVPV
+1256 VSKHATSSSPASNLAASSSSSSSAVAPT
-1266 SSGAGSAQGSGSG
+1266 GEE
-1279 SAQGVAGG
+1279 VAPH
-1287 GCAAGQQGALGGGGV
+1287 AELNPV
-1302 QNVSAAAA
+1302 QNSP
-1310 AEAGEA
+1310 AGESTA
-1316 GTTDSREQDGVPL
+1316 ENREHVSDGPP
-1329 SSCEQPSEAAV
+1329 SSNDQQNETAP
-1340 FKPEGTV
+1340 FKLETTV

-1353 GGRGAYSGR
+1353 GLRCGYSQR

-1440 ARAKSTDTSRYK
+1440 ARAKSADTSRYK

-1613 ALVQCKEQVGPSLQ
+1613 ALVQCKEQ
-1627 IWQHCHRHSEGP
+1627 
-1639 PHGTHKRHHWSRD
+1639 
-1652 QVREQDNVMLE
+1652 DNVMLE

-1693 YEQTVGGGSGAQREV
+1693 YEQSVGGGSGQQRETSG
-1708 PARCGANG
+1708 RCGANG
-1716 GTARRQQE
+1716 GSGRRPPE
-1724 SSCNVLEG
+1724 SSCGILDNGASMESSGV
-1732 GGGMDPQQMA
+1732 A
-1742 AVTASVTAATVVPV
+1742 AVTASVTATAVVPV
-1756 ISVGSTIYQSHTL
+1756 ISVGSTIYQSHAM
-1769 PGSAMAHTQGL
+1769 PGQAMPHPHSQGL

-1792 VCTSQYLGHP
+1792 VCTPQYLGHP
-1802 LQHVSRPAVF
+1802 LQHVPRPAVF
-1812 PVPGA
+1812 PVTGA
-1817 TYPQG
+1817 AYPQG
-1822 MHPAFIGAQYPF
+1822 MHPAFIGTQYPF
-1834 SVATGPP
+1834 SVAAAPQPP
-1841 MATAVTFPGV
+1841 MAATAVTFPGV

-1859 TVHPYHTETGLPLST
+1859 AVHPYHTETGLPLST
-1874 TVAGGV
+1874 TVAVGSV
-1880 HSGSAIQAIQGA
+1880 HSGPTIQAIQGA
-1892 SMPGLASQPAPL
+1892 SLPSLSSQPAAL
-1904 VSAPFPTED
+1904 VSTPFQAED
-1913 EHSQP
+1913 DQHSQP

-2014 LRTPAFQQ
+2014 LRTPAFVQ

>member
-58 IKDGQVIP
+58 IKDGQVTP

-71 AKQVAFHIPF
+71 AKQVALNIPF

-92 EQLQLRIAYWSF
+92 EQLQLRIAFWSF

-118 NGSPDEFQRGEQ
+118 NGSADEFQRGEQ
-130 LYRIKAVRDP
+130 LFRVRAVKDP

-146 LSATVVSQQPGQSKG
+146 LSATVVPPQTAQAKG
-161 AYNVAVMFD
+161 AFNVAVMFD

-299 SPVVFSDVNSMYLS
+299 SPVVFSDVNSLYLS

-364 EQCLTYEQIIG
+364 DQCLTYEQIIG

-391 HTGRSNGQTEVAAH
+391 HTGRSNGQSEVAAH

-415 VLWRLAVLDPTM
+415 ILWRLAVLDPTM
-427 SPQRRLE
+427 SPHRKKE
-434 LASQLKQWHLKV
+434 LCSQLRQWHLKV

-469 VESCYFDWEAAYPL
+469 VEACYFNWEEAFPVP
-483 AGITYCSTD
+483 GITYNSAE
-492 KKSASFCWARAVQQQ
+492 KKSSFCWAKAAPLRGSKGCGDAPSAEATGEAVGRATPKAPGLEAA
-507 RGAKA
+507 GAKPA
-512 GLNGGAGGGGGGGG
+512 A
-526 GGGDQ
+526 GDQ
-531 ESGGRP
+531 SRGGP
-537 GGAGCDGGSV
+537 PEA
-547 DYKPRS
+547 
-553 GGGGGY
+553 
-559 QQEVAVRPKETLV
+559 AVRPKDSSA
-572 GKRKGLSAGGG
+572 KRKAASDGARGSLGRAAAMAVTDGDKPPYKPSAGKCK
-583 GLMRLGGGGVSLG
+583 LPP
-596 MEGEGKG
+596 GK
-603 MYKPG
+603 
-608 GSGGGGGGAAGGSSS
+608 
-623 SSSGSKAKMTQGGK
+623 
-637 ASCSGG
+637 CS
-643 AGGGGGGSGGGGGGG
+643 A
-658 SGGGGGGGGSG
+658 G
-669 KHPSAKRRTSSEDS
+669 KHAGKRRTSSEDS
-683 SLEPDMAELSL
+683 SLEPDLAELGL
-694 DDGSSLALG
+694 DDGNLALG
-703 AEASNTS
+703 AEACNT
-710 SFDFLPPP
+710 FDLYDAPAGRYKDLYPDQSEGFFAENFE
-718 PEMLPS
+718 PETNS
-724 PSPLLRE
+724 PAAKRQSDE
-731 PRKYGGNGGGSGGMG
+731 P
-746 LGKERAF
+746 
-753 DGKRV
+753 
-758 THAPVAV
+758 
-765 PPQPDAFP
+765 
-773 KSCDLPGPSSASAP
+773 
-787 GGGGGVA
+787 
-794 SAGSANDKE
+794 
-803 VEVEAELEENGVE
+803 VE
-816 EEDLVAMDD
+816 EMSNGETDALAEADSLSKTLGPEVAES
-825 APQPST
+825 P
-831 STAAS
+831 AA
-836 GSSSLPVVTVTGKPP
+836 
-851 RGARREGGG
+851 
-860 GAAGG
+860 
-865 GAAGGIG
+865 
-872 EGSGASAAPEGAA
+872 
-885 AAAGG
+885 
-890 GGGGGGGDPVG
+890 G
-901 EDDYQA
+901 EDDYQV
-907 YYLSAAEEGGER
+907 YYLNPQEVAK
-919 GAPDNNHEEEPD
+919 EEEKQDGSNEEEQD
-931 IFAGIKPLEQEGRM
+931 IFAGLKPLEQENRM

-960 SNEACRLAVEL
+960 NNEACRLAIDL

-992 KSKVSTSRQ
+992 KNKVPTHKQ
-1001 TQVATNTL
+1001 TLTATNTL
-1009 SKAAFLLTV
+1009 AKAAFLLIV

-1025 HNLAF
+1025 HNLAYCI
-1030 SMGMFSLE
+1030 GMFSLE

-1050 VKLAYQESEVVALL
+1050 VKLAYQESEIVALL

-1069 GVVEMGLIRDRAEQ
+1069 GINEMNTIRERAEQ
-1083 LRDGNFCD
+1083 LREGNFCD

-1106 VLCTPAVSPTGS
+1106 VLCTPVVSPTGS

-1125 NTEMPGDEE
+1125 NNEMPGDEE

-1142 AIGMKTTVSEAEH
+1142 ALGMKTTVSEAEH

-1177 KDDQSKL
+1177 KDDQAKL

-1199 KPQTLSSFYSSKP
+1199 KPQTLSSFYSSSKP
-1212 AAGSQKSPS
+1212 LAASQKSPS
-1221 KHSAAHT
+1221 KHTSQATSTVHQMAST
-1228 HAHTHTHA
+1228 
-1236 HAHTH
+1236 
-1241 ASSSSHSASAGASGG
+1241 SSSAPQQASVTTPAQNTPAENFQEGTTQENAQRAPGEPAS
-1256 VSKHAGAVPV
+1256 
-1266 SSGAGSAQGSGSG
+1266 
-1279 SAQGVAGG
+1279 
-1287 GCAAGQQGALGGGGV
+1287 
-1302 QNVSAAAA
+1302 
-1310 AEAGEA
+1310 EA
-1316 GTTDSREQDGVPL
+1316 GT
-1329 SSCEQPSEAAV
+1329 
-1340 FKPEGTV
+1340 FKQEGKI
-1347 PSRLAL
+1347 PSRLTL
-1353 GGRGAYSGR
+1353 GSRGGYNGR

-1399 LRGGW
+1399 IRGGW
-1404 AATSWGR
+1404 TAASWGR

-1429 SSSGSRRAGGG
+1429 SSSGSRRASGG
-1440 ARAKSTDTSRYK
+1440 ARTKSTDVGRYK

-1493 IFTQPS
+1493 IFTHPS

-1613 ALVQCKEQVGPSLQ
+1613 ALVQCKEQ
-1627 IWQHCHRHSEGP
+1627 
-1639 PHGTHKRHHWSRD
+1639 
-1652 QVREQDNVMLE
+1652 
-1663 KACMAVEEAA
+1663 
-1673 KGGGV
+1673 
-1678 YPEVLFEVAHQWYWL
+1678 
-1693 YEQTVGGGSGAQREV
+1693 
-1708 PARCGANG
+1708 
-1716 GTARRQQE
+1716 
-1724 SSCNVLEG
+1724 
-1732 GGGMDPQQMA
+1732 
-1742 AVTASVTAATVVPV
+1742 
-1756 ISVGSTIYQSHTL
+1756 
-1769 PGSAMAHTQGL
+1769 GL
-1780 HPYTTI
+1780 
-1786 QAHLPT
+1786 
-1792 VCTSQYLGHP
+1792 
-1802 LQHVSRPAVF
+1802 
-1812 PVPGA
+1812 
-1817 TYPQG
+1817 
-1822 MHPAFIGAQYPF
+1822 HPAFIGAQFPYT
-1834 SVATGPP
+1834 VAATTHPVMAAPP
-1841 MATAVTFPGV
+1841 VTFAGV
-1851 PVPSMTQI
+1851 PVPPMTPMA
-1859 TVHPYHTETGLPLST
+1859 VHPYQSDPSLPLTS
-1874 TVAGGV
+1874 TVAV
-1880 HSGSAIQAIQGA
+1880 TSVQAGTTFQAVQGA
-1892 SMPGLASQPAPL
+1892 AIPSLTAQGTSIVAST
-1904 VSAPFPTED
+1904 FPTED
-1913 EHSQP
+1913 EQHSQP
-1918 ISQQGLHY
+1918 ISPQGLHY

-1945 HNDHPNNFSRSPPY
+1945 HNDHPNNYFSRSPPY
-1959 TEDVKWLLGLAARL
+1959 TEDVKWLLGLATRL
-1973 GVNYVYQFCVGAAK
+1973 GVNYVYQFCMGAAK

-2000 EALQRLNPAHIHAH
+2000 EALQRLNPAHVHAH
-2014 LRTPAFQQ
+2014 LRTPAFHQ

-2030 YLQYIHHRL
+2030 YMQCIQYRL
-2039 IHLTPADYD
+2039 YHIAPADYD
-2048 DFVNIIRSARGAF
+2048 DFVNIIRSARCAF

-2070 FNDVLQNLKRGKQTK
+2070 FNEILQNLKRAKGQTK
-2085 ELWQRI
+2085 DLWQRI
-2091 SLEMATFSP
+2091 SLEMATFTP

>member
-130 LYRIKAVRDP
+130 LYRIRAVKDP

-146 LSATVVSQQPGQSKG
+146 LSATVMSSQAGQSKG

-364 EQCLTYEQIIG
+364 EQCLTYEQIIS

-391 HTGRSNGQTEVAAH
+391 HTGRSNGQSEVAAH

-427 SPQRRLE
+427 ILSFRRLE
-434 LASQLKQWHLKV
+434 LAGQLKQWHLKV

-469 VESCYFDWEAAYPL
+469 VESCYFNWEVAYPL
-483 AGITYCSTD
+483 DGITYCSAD
-492 KKSASFCWARAVQQQ
+492 KKSATFCWSRAVQHQ
-507 RGAKA
+507 RGVKA
-512 GLNGGAGGGGGGGG
+512 AVSGVGEPPEPGGGGRAEGGT
-526 GGGDQ
+526 GGDYKGR
-531 ESGGRP
+531 GGH
-537 GGAGCDGGSV
+537 S
-547 DYKPRS
+547 S
-553 GGGGGY
+553 
-559 QQEVAVRPKETLV
+559 QQEVAVRPKETILT
-572 GKRKGLSAGGG
+572 KRKGLSVS
-583 GLMRLGGGGVSLG
+583 GGGGVLVRL
-596 MEGEGKG
+596 
-603 MYKPG
+603 
-608 GSGGGGGGAAGGSSS
+608 
-623 SSSGSKAKMTQGGK
+623 
-637 ASCSGG
+637 
-643 AGGGGGGSGGGGGGG
+643 
-658 SGGGGGGGGSG
+658 GSG
-669 KHPSAKRRTSSEDS
+669 KGSSVGGPGASGGLGGGKHASAKRRTSSEDS
-683 SLEPDMAELSL
+683 SLEPDLAELSL
-694 DDGSSLALG
+694 DDGCNLALG
-703 AEASNTS
+703 AEASNT
-710 SFDFLPPP
+710 FEFLPPP

-724 PSPLLRE
+724 PSPLLRDS
-731 PRKYGGNGGGSGGMG
+731 RKYSSSGGSKMFETK
-746 LGKERAF
+746 L
-753 DGKRV
+753 
-758 THAPVAV
+758 
-765 PPQPDAFP
+765 
-773 KSCDLPGPSSASAP
+773 
-787 GGGGGVA
+787 
-794 SAGSANDKE
+794 KE
-803 VEVEAELEENGVE
+803 VELEVESVQHRD
-816 EEDLVAMDD
+816 EDVDSACK
-825 APQPST
+825 A
-831 STAAS
+831 
-836 GSSSLPVVTVTGKPP
+836 VI
-851 RGARREGGG
+851 
-860 GAAGG
+860 GAAG
-865 GAAGGIG
+865 
-872 EGSGASAAPEGAA
+872 
-885 AAAGG
+885 
-890 GGGGGGGDPVG
+890 
-901 EDDYQA
+901 
-907 YYLSAAEEGGER
+907 EEGGE
-919 GAPDNNHEEEPD
+919 AVEDEPD
-931 IFAGIKPLEQEGRM
+931 IFAGIRPLEQEGRM

-950 CAEALYAHGY
+950 CAEALHAHGY

-1018 LSERQEL
+1018 LSERLEL

-1030 SMGMFSLE
+1030 STGMFSLE

-1069 GVVEMGLIRDRAEQ
+1069 GLVEMSAIRERAEQ

-1106 VLCTPAVSPTGS
+1106 VLCTPVVSPTGS

-1125 NTEMPGDEE
+1125 NNEMPGDEE
-1134 LGFEAAVA
+1134 LVSIFFSSPLLSL
-1142 AIGMKTTVSEAEH
+1142 TTVSEAEH
-1155 PLLCEGTRREK
+1155 PLLCEGTRRVK

-1212 AAGSQKSPS
+1212 ATGNQRSPS
-1221 KHSAAHT
+1221 KHTSASHSGVSGAT
-1228 HAHTHTHA
+1228 GGISKHAP
-1236 HAHTH
+1236 
-1241 ASSSSHSASAGASGG
+1241 SSSS
-1256 VSKHAGAVPV
+1256 
-1266 SSGAGSAQGSGSG
+1266 
-1279 SAQGVAGG
+1279 
-1287 GCAAGQQGALGGGGV
+1287 AAMV
-1302 QNVSAAAA
+1302 TH
-1310 AEAGEA
+1310 GEN
-1316 GTTDSREQDGVPL
+1316 Q
-1329 SSCEQPSEAAV
+1329 SEMAP
-1340 FKPEGTV
+1340 FKLETTV

-1353 GGRGAYSGR
+1353 GARCGYSQR

-1404 AATSWGR
+1404 AAASWGR

-1440 ARAKSTDTSRYK
+1440 ARAKNKINSLFRYK

-1613 ALVQCKEQVGPSLQ
+1613 ALVQCKEQ
-1627 IWQHCHRHSEGP
+1627 
-1639 PHGTHKRHHWSRD
+1639 
-1652 QVREQDNVMLE
+1652 DNVMLE

-1693 YEQTVGGGSGAQREV
+1693 YEQSVGGGSGQQRESSG
-1708 PARCGANG
+1708 RCGANG
-1716 GTARRQQE
+1716 GSGRRPVE
-1724 SSCNVLEG
+1724 SSCGALDSGTNMESPGV
-1732 GGGMDPQQMA
+1732 A
-1742 AVTASVTAATVVPV
+1742 TVTASVTAAAVVPV
-1756 ISVGSTIYQSHTL
+1756 ISVGSTIYQSHAM
-1769 PGSAMAHTQGL
+1769 PGQAIAHPHTQGL

-1792 VCTSQYLGHP
+1792 VCTPQYLGHP
-1802 LQHVSRPAVF
+1802 LQHVPRPTVF
-1812 PVPGA
+1812 PVSGTA
-1817 TYPQG
+1817 YPQG

-1834 SVATGPP
+1834 SVATGPQPP
-1841 MATAVTFPGV
+1841 MAATAVTFPGV

-1859 TVHPYHTETGLPLST
+1859 AVHPYHTETGLPLST
-1874 TVAGGV
+1874 TVAVGSV
-1880 HSGSAIQAIQGA
+1880 HSGPTIQAIQGA
-1892 SMPGLASQPAPL
+1892 SLPSLSSQPGSL
-1904 VSAPFPTED
+1904 VSTPFPAED
-1913 EHSQP
+1913 EQHSQP
-1918 ISQQGLHY
+1918 VSQQGLHY

-1959 TEDVKWLLGLAARL
+1959 TEDVKWLLGLAAKL

-2014 LRTPAFQQ
+2014 LRTPAFHQ

>member
-130 LYRIKAVRDP
+130 LYRIRAVKDP

-146 LSATVVSQQPGQSKG
+146 LSATVVSSQAGQSKG

-364 EQCLTYEQIIG
+364 EQCLTYEQIIS

-391 HTGRSNGQTEVAAH
+391 HTGRSNGQSEVAAH

-427 SPQRRLE
+427 SPCRRLE
-434 LASQLKQWHLKV
+434 LAGQLKQWHLKV

-469 VESCYFDWEAAYPL
+469 VESCYFNWEVAYPL
-483 AGITYCSTD
+483 DGITYCSAD
-492 KKSASFCWARAVQQQ
+492 KKSATFCWSRAVQLQ

-512 GLNGGAGGGGGGGG
+512 AAAAGGEPSEPGGGVRVEGGAGGDYKGRGGGH
-526 GGGDQ
+526 
-531 ESGGRP
+531 S
-537 GGAGCDGGSV
+537 S
-547 DYKPRS
+547 
-553 GGGGGY
+553 
-559 QQEVAVRPKETLV
+559 QQEVAVRPKETILT
-572 GKRKGLSAGGG
+572 KRKGLSVSGGG
-583 GLMRLGGGGVSLG
+583 GMLVRLGGSVSLSLEDG
-596 MEGEGKG
+596 GGKCMYKGPGSSSGGKLKLTQGGGKG
-603 MYKPG
+603 ASVGGPG
-608 GSGGGGGGAAGGSSS
+608 GSGGL
-623 SSSGSKAKMTQGGK
+623 GGK
-637 ASCSGG
+637 HA
-643 AGGGGGGSGGGGGGG
+643 
-658 SGGGGGGGGSG
+658 
-669 KHPSAKRRTSSEDS
+669 SAKRRTSSEDS
-683 SLEPDMAELSL
+683 SLEPDLAELSL
-694 DDGSSLALG
+694 DDGCSLALG
-703 AEASNTS
+703 AEASNT
-710 SFDFLPPP
+710 FEFLPPP

-724 PSPLLRE
+724 PSPLLRDS
-731 PRKYGGNGGGSGGMG
+731 RKYSSSSGGSKMF
-746 LGKERAF
+746 EA
-753 DGKRV
+753 KRV
-758 THAPVAV
+758 SH
-765 PPQPDAFP
+765 
-773 KSCDLPGPSSASAP
+773 ASATLTAAEP
-787 GGGGGVA
+787 A
-794 SAGSANDKE
+794 PPCFPAKE
-803 VEVEAELEENGVE
+803 TVVVVMDMPNAVEKEAELEVE
-816 EEDLVAMDD
+816 PVQNRDEDVDSAGSN
-825 APQPST
+825 QPST
-831 STAAS
+831 SSTTARS
-836 GSSSLPVVTVTGKPP
+836 GTTETSAKPP
-851 RGARREGGG
+851 QGRRE
-860 GAAGG
+860 
-865 GAAGGIG
+865 
-872 EGSGASAAPEGAA
+872 AAPAGA

-890 GGGGGGGDPVG
+890 LANQGAEVAGEAVG

-907 YYLSAAEEGGER
+907 YYLNVASEEGADR
-919 GAPDNNHEEEPD
+919 QLVDNHQEEEPD
-931 IFAGIKPLEQEGRM
+931 IFAGMKPLEQEGRM

-1018 LSERQEL
+1018 LSERLEL

-1030 SMGMFSLE
+1030 STGMFSLE

-1069 GVVEMGLIRDRAEQ
+1069 GLVEMSAIRERAEQ

-1106 VLCTPAVSPTGS
+1106 VLCTPVVSPTGS

-1125 NTEMPGDEE
+1125 NNEMPGDEE

-1142 AIGMKTTVSEAEH
+1142 ALGMKTTVSEAEH
-1155 PLLCEGTRREK
+1155 PLLCEGTRRVK

-1212 AAGSQKSPS
+1212 AAGSQRSPS
-1221 KHSAAHT
+1221 KHTAA
-1228 HAHTHTHA
+1228 
-1236 HAHTH
+1236 
-1241 ASSSSHSASAGASGG
+1241 SHGGVSGATGG
-1256 VSKHAGAVPV
+1256 VSKHVPSSSSATTVAASSTSSSSAVALAGEE
-1266 SSGAGSAQGSGSG
+1266 
-1279 SAQGVAGG
+1279 VAHQ
-1287 GCAAGQQGALGGGGV
+1287 AELNPV
-1302 QNVSAAAA
+1302 QNSS
-1310 AEAGEA
+1310 AGESTA
-1316 GTTDSREQDGVPL
+1316 ETREHVSDGPP
-1329 SSCEQPSEAAV
+1329 SSSDQQNETAPFKLEA
-1340 FKPEGTV
+1340 TV

-1353 GGRGAYSGR
+1353 GARCGYSQR

-1399 LRGGW
+1399 IRGGW

-1440 ARAKSTDTSRYK
+1440 ARAKSTDTSRAMVVYEHTYRTGVVSRYK

-1613 ALVQCKEQVGPSLQ
+1613 ALVQCKEQ
-1627 IWQHCHRHSEGP
+1627 
-1639 PHGTHKRHHWSRD
+1639 
-1652 QVREQDNVMLE
+1652 DNVMLE

-1693 YEQTVGGGSGAQREV
+1693 YEQSVGGGSGQQRETSG
-1708 PARCGANG
+1708 RCGANG
-1716 GTARRQQE
+1716 GSGRRPPE
-1724 SSCNVLEG
+1724 SSCVVLDG
-1732 GGGMDPQQMA
+1732 GANMESAGMA
-1742 AVTASVTAATVVPV
+1742 TVTASVTAAAVVPV
-1756 ISVGSTIYQSHTL
+1756 ISVGSTIYQSHAM
-1769 PGSAMAHTQGL
+1769 PGQAMAHPHSQGL

-1792 VCTSQYLGHP
+1792 VCTPQYLGHP
-1802 LQHVSRPAVF
+1802 LQHVPRPTVF
-1812 PVPGA
+1812 PVSGA
-1817 TYPQG
+1817 AYPQVSFHTG

-1834 SVATGPP
+1834 SVAAGPQPP
-1841 MATAVTFPGV
+1841 MAATAVTFPGV

-1859 TVHPYHTETGLPLST
+1859 AVHPYHTETGLPLST
-1874 TVAGGV
+1874 TVAVGSV
-1880 HSGSAIQAIQGA
+1880 HSGPTIQAIQGA
-1892 SMPGLASQPAPL
+1892 SLPSLSSQPGSL
-1904 VSAPFPTED
+1904 VSTPFPAED
-1913 EHSQP
+1913 EQHSQP

-2014 LRTPAFQQ
+2014 LRTPAFHQ

>member
-130 LYRIKAVRDP
+130 LYRIRAVKDP

-146 LSATVVSQQPGQSKG
+146 LSATVVTSQAGQFKG

-261 GAPDPTAGPSASD
+261 GAPDPTAGPSATD

-364 EQCLTYEQIIG
+364 EQCLTYEQIIS

-391 HTGRSNGQTEVAAH
+391 HTGRSNGQSEVAAH

-427 SPQRRLE
+427 SPCRRLE
-434 LASQLKQWHLKV
+434 LAVQLKQWHLKV

-469 VESCYFDWEAAYPL
+469 VESCYFNWEVAYPL
-483 AGITYCSTD
+483 DGITYCSAD
-492 KKSASFCWARAVQQQ
+492 KKSATFCWSRAVQLQ
-507 RGAKA
+507 RGMKA
-512 GLNGGAGGGGGGGG
+512 AAGGGGEASEAGGGARGEGGAGGDYKGRGGGHA
-526 GGGDQ
+526 
-531 ESGGRP
+531 S
-537 GGAGCDGGSV
+537 
-547 DYKPRS
+547 
-553 GGGGGY
+553 
-559 QQEVAVRPKETLV
+559 QQEVAVRPKETILS
-572 GKRKGLSAGGG
+572 KRKGLSMSGGG
-583 GLMRLGGGGVSLG
+583 GMLVRLGGSVSLALEDG
-596 MEGEGKG
+596 GGKCVYKGPGSSSGGKLKLTQGGGKG
-603 MYKPG
+603 ASVG
-608 GSGGGGGGAAGGSSS
+608 GSGGGSGGLGGG
-623 SSSGSKAKMTQGGK
+623 
-637 ASCSGG
+637 
-643 AGGGGGGSGGGGGGG
+643 
-658 SGGGGGGGGSG
+658 
-669 KHPSAKRRTSSEDS
+669 KHASAKRRTSSEDS
-683 SLEPDMAELSL
+683 SLEPDLAELSL
-694 DDGSSLALG
+694 DDGCSLALG
-703 AEASNTS
+703 AEASNT
-710 SFDFLPPP
+710 FEFLPPP

-724 PSPLLRE
+724 PSPLLRDS
-731 PRKYGGNGGGSGGMG
+731 RKYNNNNSNGSSGGKTFETKRASHASPG
-746 LGKERAF
+746 LPAAEPAPPCFLSKET
-753 DGKRV
+753 V
-758 THAPVAV
+758 VV
-765 PPQPDAFP
+765 VMEM
-773 KSCDLPGPSSASAP
+773 PGAAE
-787 GGGGGVA
+787 
-794 SAGSANDKE
+794 K
-803 VEVEAELEENGVE
+803 EAELEAEPVQTRD
-816 EEDLVAMDD
+816 EDVDSAGSNQ
-825 APQPST
+825 AST
-831 STAAS
+831 STAARPATADTS
-836 GSSSLPVVTVTGKPP
+836 AKPP
-851 RGARREGGG
+851 QGSREGTSGG
-860 GAAGG
+860 GA
-865 GAAGGIG
+865 
-872 EGSGASAAPEGAA
+872 AA

-890 GGGGGGGDPVG
+890 EAVG

-907 YYLSAAEEGGER
+907 YYLNVASEEGGER
-919 GAPDNNHEEEPD
+919 QLVDNHQEEEPD
-931 IFAGIKPLEQEGRM
+931 IFAGMKPLEQEGRM

-950 CAEALYAHGY
+950 CAEALHAHGY
-960 SNEACRLAVEL
+960 SHEACRLAVEL

-1018 LSERQEL
+1018 LSERLEL

-1030 SMGMFSLE
+1030 STGMFSLE

-1069 GVVEMGLIRDRAEQ
+1069 GLVEMSAIRERAEQ

-1106 VLCTPAVSPTGS
+1106 VLCTPVVSPTGS

-1125 NTEMPGDEE
+1125 NNEMPGDEE

-1142 AIGMKTTVSEAEH
+1142 ALGMKTTVSEAEH
-1155 PLLCEGTRREK
+1155 PLLCEGTRRVK

-1212 AAGSQKSPS
+1212 AAGSQRSPS
-1221 KHSAAHT
+1221 KHAAAAATHNGVSAA
-1228 HAHTHTHA
+1228 A
-1236 HAHTH
+1236 
-1241 ASSSSHSASAGASGG
+1241 GG
-1256 VSKHAGAVPV
+1256 VSKHPPSSATAVTAPSANSSSAVALAGEEV
-1266 SSGAGSAQGSGSG
+1266 AQQ
-1279 SAQGVAGG
+1279 AE
-1287 GCAAGQQGALGGGGV
+1287 LNPV
-1302 QNVSAAAA
+1302 QNSSTGEGASESRDHVADGPPPSADQQN
-1310 AEAGEA
+1310 EA
-1316 GTTDSREQDGVPL
+1316 TP
-1329 SSCEQPSEAAV
+1329 
-1340 FKPEGTV
+1340 FKLETTV

-1353 GGRGAYSGR
+1353 GGRCGNGQR

-1375 GMASIDSSA
+1375 GKSFSGMASIDSSA

-1559 LVECW
+1559 LVDCW

-1613 ALVQCKEQVGPSLQ
+1613 ALVQCKEQ
-1627 IWQHCHRHSEGP
+1627 
-1639 PHGTHKRHHWSRD
+1639 
-1652 QVREQDNVMLE
+1652 DNVMLE

-1693 YEQTVGGGSGAQREV
+1693 YEQSVGGGSGQPRETSG
-1708 PARCGANG
+1708 RCGANG
-1716 GTARRQQE
+1716 GSGRRPPE
-1724 SSCNVLEG
+1724 SNCVVLDTG
-1732 GGGMDPQQMA
+1732 GGLETQGMA
-1742 AVTASVTAATVVPV
+1742 AVTASVTAAAVVPV
-1756 ISVGSTIYQSHTL
+1756 ISVGSTIYQSHAI
-1769 PGSAMAHTQGL
+1769 PGQAMAHPHSQGL

-1792 VCTSQYLGHP
+1792 VCTPQYLGHP
-1802 LQHVSRPAVF
+1802 LQHVPRPTVF
-1812 PVPGA
+1812 PVTGA
-1817 TYPQG
+1817 AYPQG

-1834 SVATGPP
+1834 SVATGPQPP
-1841 MATAVTFPGV
+1841 MAATAVTFPGV

-1859 TVHPYHTETGLPLST
+1859 AVHPYHTETGLPLST
-1874 TVAGGV
+1874 TVAVGSV
-1880 HSGSAIQAIQGA
+1880 HSGPTIQALQGA
-1892 SMPGLASQPAPL
+1892 SLPSLSSQPGPV
-1904 VSAPFPTED
+1904 VSTPFPVED
-1913 EHSQP
+1913 EQHSQP

-2014 LRTPAFQQ
+2014 LRTPAFHQ

>member
-130 LYRIKAVRDP
+130 LYRMRAVKDP

-146 LSATVVSQQPGQSKG
+146 LSATVVSPQAGQSKG

-346 EMFKRRDSNAAP
+346 EMLKRRDSNAAP

-391 HTGRSNGQTEVAAH
+391 HTGRSNGQSEVAAH

-427 SPQRRLE
+427 SPHRRLE
-434 LASQLKQWHLKV
+434 LAAQLKQWHLKV

-469 VESCYFDWEAAYPL
+469 VESCYFNWEVAYPL
-483 AGITYCSTD
+483 PGITYCSAD

-512 GLNGGAGGGGGGGG
+512 GLAGDPPEPGGGRSGSSEG
-526 GGGDQ
+526 GGGDYK
-531 ESGGRP
+531 GRSP
-537 GGAGCDGGSV
+537 
-547 DYKPRS
+547 
-553 GGGGGY
+553 
-559 QQEVAVRPKETLV
+559 QQEVAVRPKETIV
-572 GKRKGLSAGGG
+572 SKRKGLSAGGG
-583 GLMRLGGGGVSLG
+583 GGVLVRL
-596 MEGEGKG
+596 
-603 MYKPG
+603 
-608 GSGGGGGGAAGGSSS
+608 GGSSS
-623 SSSGSKAKMTQGGK
+623 S
-637 ASCSGG
+637 
-643 AGGGGGGSGGGGGGG
+643 GGSGVVG
-658 SGGGGGGGGSG
+658 G
-669 KHPSAKRRTSSEDS
+669 KHQAAKRRTSSEDS

-703 AEASNTS
+703 AEASNT
-710 SFDFLPPP
+710 FDFTPPP

-724 PSPLLRE
+724 PTISVV
-731 PRKYGGNGGGSGGMG
+731 N
-746 LGKERAF
+746 
-753 DGKRV
+753 
-758 THAPVAV
+758 
-765 PPQPDAFP
+765 
-773 KSCDLPGPSSASAP
+773 
-787 GGGGGVA
+787 
-794 SAGSANDKE
+794 
-803 VEVEAELEENGVE
+803 VEAEMNGNEEAAIAG
-816 EEDLVAMDD
+816 D
-825 APQPST
+825 ARPST
-831 STAAS
+831 S
-836 GSSSLPVVTVTGKPP
+836 VVTVTAAAAKSPHDG
-851 RGARREGGG
+851 RRETGT
-860 GAAGG
+860 GAVALPNQ
-865 GAAGGIG
+865 
-872 EGSGASAAPEGAA
+872 APEGAA
-885 AAAGG
+885 GA
-890 GGGGGGGDPVG
+890 GGDPVG

-907 YYLSAAEEGGER
+907 YFLNSANEEGAER
-919 GAPDNNHEEEPD
+919 VSENNNEEEPD
-931 IFAGIKPLEQEGRM
+931 IFAGIKPLEQEGQM

-950 CAEALYAHGY
+950 CAEALHAHGY
-960 SNEACRLAVEL
+960 SNDACRLAVEL
-971 ARDLLAN
+971 AGDLLAN

-1009 SKAAFLLTV
+1009 VKTSFLLTV
-1018 LSERQEL
+1018 LSERLEL

-1030 SMGMFSLE
+1030 STGMFSLE

-1069 GVVEMGLIRDRAEQ
+1069 GLVEMTSIRDRAEQ

-1106 VLCTPAVSPTGS
+1106 VLCTPVVSPTGS

-1125 NTEMPGDEE
+1125 NNEMPGDEE

-1142 AIGMKTTVSEAEH
+1142 ALGMKTTVSEAEH

-1212 AAGSQKSPS
+1212 AASSQRSPS
-1221 KHSAAHT
+1221 KHTAHT
-1228 HAHTHTHA
+1228 AHGHG
-1236 HAHTH
+1236 
-1241 ASSSSHSASAGASGG
+1241 GATGG
-1256 VSKHAGAVPV
+1256 VSKHAPNATQGEAQTTGCEAVP
-1266 SSGAGSAQGSGSG
+1266 
-1279 SAQGVAGG
+1279 
-1287 GCAAGQQGALGGGGV
+1287 
-1302 QNVSAAAA
+1302 
-1310 AEAGEA
+1310 
-1316 GTTDSREQDGVPL
+1316 
-1329 SSCEQPSEAAV
+1329 

-1404 AATSWGR
+1404 AAASWGR

-1613 ALVQCKEQVGPSLQ
+1613 ALVQCKEQ
-1627 IWQHCHRHSEGP
+1627 
-1639 PHGTHKRHHWSRD
+1639 
-1652 QVREQDNVMLE
+1652 DNVMLE

-1693 YEQTVGGGSGAQREV
+1693 YEQTVGGGSGAQREG
-1708 PARCGANG
+1708 PGRCGANG
-1716 GTARRQQE
+1716 GAGRRPPE
-1724 SSCNVLEG
+1724 MGHGVMDNIGNMDSSGV
-1732 GGGMDPQQMA
+1732 A
-1742 AVTASVTAATVVPV
+1742 TVTASVTAAAVVPV
-1756 ISVGSTIYQSHTL
+1756 ISVGSTIYQSHAL
-1769 PGSAMAHTQGL
+1769 PGSAMAHPHTQGL

-1792 VCTSQYLGHP
+1792 VCTPQYLGHP
-1802 LQHVSRPAVF
+1802 LQHVPRPTVF
-1812 PVPGA
+1812 PVSGGA
-1817 TYPQG
+1817 YPQG

-1834 SVATGPP
+1834 SVATGPHPP
-1841 MATAVTFPGV
+1841 MAATAVTFPGV

-1859 TVHPYHTETGLPLST
+1859 AVHPYHTETGLPLST
-1874 TVAGGV
+1874 TVAVGGV
-1880 HSGSAIQAIQGA
+1880 HSGATIQAIQG
-1892 SMPGLASQPAPL
+1892 SSLPGMSSQPVSL
-1904 VSAPFPTED
+1904 VSAPFPSED
-1913 EHSQP
+1913 EQHSQP

-2014 LRTPAFQQ
+2014 LRTPAFHQ

>member
-1 MELMFAEWED
+1 M
-11 GERFSFEDS
+11 
-20 DRFEEDSLC
+20 
-29 SFISEA
+29 
-35 ESLCQNWRGWR
+35 
-46 KQSAGPNSPTVK
+46 
-58 IKDGQVIP
+58 
-66 LVELS
+66 
-71 AKQVAFHIPF
+71 
-81 EVVEKVYPPVP
+81 
-92 EQLQLRIAYWSF
+92 
-104 PENEEDIRLYSCLA
+104 
-118 NGSPDEFQRGEQ
+118 
-130 LYRIKAVRDP
+130 
-140 LQIGFH
+140 
-146 LSATVVSQQPGQSKG
+146 
-161 AYNVAVMFD
+161 
-170 RCRITSCSC
+170 
-179 TCGAGAKWCAHVV
+179 
-192 ALCLFRIHN
+192 
-201 ASAVCLRA
+201 
-209 PVSESLSRL
+209 
-218 QRDQLQKFAQYLI
+218 
-231 SELPQQILPTAQRL
+231 
-245 LDELLSSQS
+245 
-254 TAINTVC
+254 
-261 GAPDPTAGPSASD
+261 
-274 QSTWYLDESTLS
+274 
-286 DNIKKTLHKFCGP
+286 
-299 SPVVFSDVNSMYLS
+299 
-313 STEPPAAAEWA
+313 
-324 CLLRPLRGREPEGIW
+324 
-339 NLLSIVR
+339 
-346 EMFKRRDSNAAP
+346 
-358 LLEILT
+358 
-364 EQCLTYEQIIG
+364 
-375 WWYSVRTS
+375 
-383 ASHSSASG
+383 
-391 HTGRSNGQTEVAAH
+391 
-405 ACASM
+405 
-410 CDEMV
+410 
-415 VLWRLAVLDPTM
+415 
-427 SPQRRLE
+427 E

-469 VESCYFDWEAAYPL
+469 VESCYFNWEVAYPL
-483 AGITYCSTD
+483 EGITYCNAD
-492 KKSASFCWARAVQQQ
+492 KKSSTFCWPRAMQLH
-507 RGAKA
+507 RGLKNA
-512 GLNGGAGGGGGGGG
+512 GGDSSEAGGGGRTEPGP
-526 GGGDQ
+526 GGDFKGR
-531 ESGGRP
+531 GG
-537 GGAGCDGGSV
+537 CHLS
-547 DYKPRS
+547 
-553 GGGGGY
+553 
-559 QQEVAVRPKETLV
+559 QQEVAVRPKETILS
-572 GKRKGLSAGGG
+572 KRKGLS
-583 GLMRLGGGGVSLG
+583 L
-596 MEGEGKG
+596 
-603 MYKPG
+603 
-608 GSGGGGGGAAGGSSS
+608 GGGGGGMLVRLAGGVSLSLEEGGGKCMHKGPPP
-623 SSSGSKAKMTQGGK
+623 SSGGK
-637 ASCSGG
+637 LKLAQ
-643 AGGGGGGSGGGGGGG
+643 
-658 SGGGGGGGGSG
+658 GSG
-669 KHPSAKRRTSSEDS
+669 KGASVGGSAVSGGLGTSKHASAKRRTSSEDS
-683 SLEPDMAELSL
+683 SLEPDLAELSL
-694 DDGSSLALG
+694 DDSCNLALG
-703 AEASNTS
+703 AEASNT
-710 SFDFLPPP
+710 FDFLPPP

-724 PSPLLRE
+724 PSPLLRDS
-731 PRKYGGNGGGSGGMG
+731 PKYSNGGGC
-746 LGKERAF
+746 
-753 DGKRV
+753 KRV
-758 THAPVAV
+758 CHISTTATPCFPPKEEADVDV
-765 PPQPDAFP
+765 PNTADRESEPAQNRDESMGSEENHQA
-773 KSCDLPGPSSASAP
+773 SSSTIT
-787 GGGGGVA
+787 
-794 SAGSANDKE
+794 AGSGTPQTPGKLPPGCR
-803 VEVEAELEENGVE
+803 EA
-816 EEDLVAMDD
+816 
-825 APQPST
+825 AP
-831 STAAS
+831 A
-836 GSSSLPVVTVTGKPP
+836 
-851 RGARREGGG
+851 EGG
-860 GAAGG
+860 
-865 GAAGGIG
+865 IV
-872 EGSGASAAPEGAA
+872 
-885 AAAGG
+885 AGG
-890 GGGGGGGDPVG
+890 GGNQGAEGGGASEGEAVG
-901 EDDYQA
+901 EDDYQV
-907 YYLSAAEEGGER
+907 YYLSAASEEGAER
-919 GAPDNNHEEEPD
+919 QMADSHQEEEPD
-931 IFAGIKPLEQEGRM
+931 IFAGIKPLEQEGHM

-950 CAEALYAHGY
+950 CAEALHAHGY

-1018 LSERQEL
+1018 LSERLEL

-1030 SMGMFSLE
+1030 STGMFSLE

-1069 GVVEMGLIRDRAEQ
+1069 GLVEMSAIRERAEQ
-1083 LRDGNFCD
+1083 LRDGNLCD

-1106 VLCTPAVSPTGS
+1106 VLCTPVVSPTGS

-1125 NTEMPGDEE
+1125 NNEMPGDEE

-1142 AIGMKTTVSEAEH
+1142 ALGMKTTVSEAEH
-1155 PLLCEGTRREK
+1155 PLLCEGTRRVK

-1212 AAGSQKSPS
+1212 AAGSQRSPS
-1221 KHSAAHT
+1221 KHTAVGS
-1228 HAHTHTHA
+1228 
-1236 HAHTH
+1236 
-1241 ASSSSHSASAGASGG
+1241 ASGG
-1256 VSKHAGAVPV
+1256 VSKHTQ
-1266 SSGAGSAQGSGSG
+1266 SSSSANTMAASS
-1279 SAQGVAGG
+1279 SSSSSTVAFP
-1287 GCAAGQQGALGGGGV
+1287 AEDTAPPADLNPV
-1302 QNVSAAAA
+1302 QNNN
-1310 AEAGEA
+1310 AGE
-1316 GTTDSREQDGVPL
+1316 GSSETRERASDGPQL
-1329 SSCEQPSEAAV
+1329 SSEQQNETAPFKLEA
-1340 FKPEGTV
+1340 TV

-1353 GGRGAYSGR
+1353 GARCGYSQR

-1399 LRGGW
+1399 FRGGW
-1404 AATSWGR
+1404 AAASWGR

-1613 ALVQCKEQVGPSLQ
+1613 ALVQCKEQ
-1627 IWQHCHRHSEGP
+1627 
-1639 PHGTHKRHHWSRD
+1639 
-1652 QVREQDNVMLE
+1652 DNVMLE

-1693 YEQTVGGGSGAQREV
+1693 YEQSVGGGSSQQRETSG
-1708 PARCGANG
+1708 RCGANG
-1716 GTARRQQE
+1716 GPGRRPPDPNCGVLDGGVNME
-1724 SSCNVLEG
+1724 SPGV
-1732 GGGMDPQQMA
+1732 A
-1742 AVTASVTAATVVPV
+1742 TVTASVTAAAVVPV
-1756 ISVGSTIYQSHTL
+1756 ISVGSTIYQSHAL
-1769 PGSAMAHTQGL
+1769 PGQAIAHPHSQGL

-1792 VCTSQYLGHP
+1792 VCTPQYLGHP
-1802 LQHVSRPAVF
+1802 LQHVPRPAVF
-1812 PVPGA
+1812 PVSGA
-1817 TYPQG
+1817 SYPQG
-1822 MHPAFIGAQYPF
+1822 MHPAFIGAQFPF
-1834 SVATGPP
+1834 SVATGPQPP
-1841 MATAVTFPGV
+1841 MAATAVTFPGV

-1859 TVHPYHTETGLPLST
+1859 AVHPYHAETGLPLST
-1874 TVAGGV
+1874 TVAVGSV
-1880 HSGSAIQAIQGA
+1880 HTGPTIQAIQGA
-1892 SMPGLASQPAPL
+1892 SLPPPPQPAPL
-1904 VSAPFPTED
+1904 VSAAFPAED
-1913 EHSQP
+1913 DQHSQQ

-2014 LRTPAFQQ
+2014 LRTPAFHQ

>member
-130 LYRIKAVRDP
+130 LYRIRAVKDP

-146 LSATVVSQQPGQSKG
+146 LSATVVSSQAGQSKG

-364 EQCLTYEQIIG
+364 EQCLTYEQIIS

-391 HTGRSNGQTEVAAH
+391 HTGRSNGQSEVAAH

-427 SPQRRLE
+427 SPCRRLE
-434 LASQLKQWHLKV
+434 LAGQLKQWHLKV

-469 VESCYFDWEAAYPL
+469 VESCYFNWEVAYPL
-483 AGITYCSTD
+483 EGITYCSAD
-492 KKSASFCWARAVQQQ
+492 KKSATFCWSRAVQNQ
-507 RGAKA
+507 RGMKA
-512 GLNGGAGGGGGGGG
+512 ALAGGGEPPEPGGGCRV
-526 GGGDQ
+526 
-531 ESGGRP
+531 E
-537 GGAGCDGGSV
+537 GGAAGDFKGRGSGHS
-547 DYKPRS
+547 P
-553 GGGGGY
+553 
-559 QQEVAVRPKETLV
+559 QQEVAVRPKETILT
-572 GKRKGLSAGGG
+572 KRKGLS
-583 GLMRLGGGGVSLG
+583 V
-596 MEGEGKG
+596 
-603 MYKPG
+603 
-608 GSGGGGGGAAGGSSS
+608 SGGGGMLVRLGGSVSLSLEDGGGKCMYKGPGSSS
-623 SSSGSKAKMTQGGK
+623 GGKLKLTQGGGK
-637 ASCSGG
+637 GASVGGPG
-643 AGGGGGGSGGGGGGG
+643 AGGGLGGG
-658 SGGGGGGGGSG
+658 
-669 KHPSAKRRTSSEDS
+669 KHASAKRRTSSEDS
-683 SLEPDMAELSL
+683 SLEPDLAELSL
-694 DDGSSLALG
+694 DDGCSLALG
-703 AEASNTS
+703 AEASNT
-710 SFDFLPPP
+710 FEFLPPP

-724 PSPLLRE
+724 PSPLLRDS
-731 PRKYGGNGGGSGGMG
+731 RKYSGSSGGS
-746 LGKERAF
+746 KIFET
-753 DGKRV
+753 KRV
-758 THAPVAV
+758 SHASPALPAAEPAPPSFPSKETVVVVMDV
-765 PPQPDAFP
+765 P
-773 KSCDLPGPSSASAP
+773 SASE
-787 GGGGGVA
+787 
-794 SAGSANDKE
+794 K
-803 VEVEAELEENGVE
+803 EAELEVE
-816 EEDLVAMDD
+816 PVQNRDEDVDSAGSN
-825 APQPST
+825 QPST
-831 STAAS
+831 SAATARS
-836 GSSSLPVVTVTGKPP
+836 GNTPPSTKPP
-851 RGARREGGG
+851 RVRREAASVGSGAAAVGGAANQG
-860 GAAGG
+860 AEAAGG
-865 GAAGGIG
+865 GAGG
-872 EGSGASAAPEGAA
+872 EA
-885 AAAGG
+885 
-890 GGGGGGGDPVG
+890 VG

-907 YYLSAAEEGGER
+907 YYLSAASEEGADR
-919 GAPDNNHEEEPD
+919 QLADNHQEEEPD

-950 CAEALYAHGY
+950 CAEALHAHGY

-1018 LSERQEL
+1018 LSERLEL

-1030 SMGMFSLE
+1030 CTGMFSLE

-1069 GVVEMGLIRDRAEQ
+1069 GLVEMSAIRERGEQ

-1106 VLCTPAVSPTGS
+1106 VLCTPVVSPTGS

-1125 NTEMPGDEE
+1125 NNEMPGDEE

-1142 AIGMKTTVSEAEH
+1142 ALGMKTTVSEAEH
-1155 PLLCEGTRREK
+1155 PLLCEGTRRVK

-1212 AAGSQKSPS
+1212 AAGSQRSPS
-1221 KHSAAHT
+1221 KHIT
-1228 HAHTHTHA
+1228 
-1236 HAHTH
+1236 
-1241 ASSSSHSASAGASGG
+1241 AGATGG
-1256 VSKHAGAVPV
+1256 VSKHAPSSSSAATVAASSSSSSSAVTM
-1266 SSGAGSAQGSGSG
+1266 AGEE
-1279 SAQGVAGG
+1279 VAHQ
-1287 GCAAGQQGALGGGGV
+1287 AELNPV
-1302 QNVSAAAA
+1302 QNSTAGDSTAETREHVTEGPTLSNEQQNESAPFKL
-1310 AEAGEA
+1310 EA
-1316 GTTDSREQDGVPL
+1316 
-1329 SSCEQPSEAAV
+1329 
-1340 FKPEGTV
+1340 TV

-1353 GGRGAYSGR
+1353 GARCGYNQR

-1613 ALVQCKEQVGPSLQ
+1613 ALVQCKEQ
-1627 IWQHCHRHSEGP
+1627 
-1639 PHGTHKRHHWSRD
+1639 
-1652 QVREQDNVMLE
+1652 DNVMLE

-1693 YEQTVGGGSGAQREV
+1693 YEQSVGGGSGQQRETSG
-1708 PARCGANG
+1708 RCGANG
-1716 GTARRQQE
+1716 GSGRRPPDPSCGILDSGVSME
-1724 SSCNVLEG
+1724 SAGV
-1732 GGGMDPQQMA
+1732 A
-1742 AVTASVTAATVVPV
+1742 AVTASVTAAAVVPV
-1756 ISVGSTIYQSHTL
+1756 ISVGSTIYQSHAI
-1769 PGSAMAHTQGL
+1769 PGQAIAHPHTQGL

-1792 VCTSQYLGHP
+1792 VCTPQYLGHP
-1802 LQHVSRPAVF
+1802 LQHVPRPTVF
-1812 PVPGA
+1812 PVSGA
-1817 TYPQG
+1817 AYPQG

-1834 SVATGPP
+1834 SVATGPQPP
-1841 MATAVTFPGV
+1841 MAATAVTFPGV

-1859 TVHPYHTETGLPLST
+1859 AVHPYHTETGLPLST
-1874 TVAGGV
+1874 TVAVGSV
-1880 HSGSAIQAIQGA
+1880 HTGPTIQAIQGA
-1892 SMPGLASQPAPL
+1892 SMPSLSSQPGSL
-1904 VSAPFPTED
+1904 VNTPFPMED
-1913 EHSQP
+1913 EQHSQP

-2014 LRTPAFQQ
+2014 LRTPAFHQ

>member
-130 LYRIKAVRDP
+130 LYRIRAVKDP

-146 LSATVVSQQPGQSKG
+146 LSATVVTSQSGQSKG

-364 EQCLTYEQIIG
+364 EQCLTYEQIIS

-391 HTGRSNGQTEVAAH
+391 HTGRSNGQSEVAAH

-427 SPQRRLE
+427 SPCRRLE
-434 LASQLKQWHLKV
+434 LAGQLKQWHLKV

-469 VESCYFDWEAAYPL
+469 VESCYFNWEVAYPL
-483 AGITYCSTD
+483 DGITYCCAD
-492 KKSASFCWARAVQQQ
+492 KKSATFCWSRAVQHQ
-507 RGAKA
+507 RGVKA
-512 GLNGGAGGGGGGGG
+512 AAGVGGEPPEPGGGGRGEGGAGG
-526 GGGDQ
+526 DFK
-531 ESGGRP
+531 GRGHP
-537 GGAGCDGGSV
+537 S
-547 DYKPRS
+547 
-553 GGGGGY
+553 
-559 QQEVAVRPKETLV
+559 QQEVAVRPKETILT
-572 GKRKGLSAGGG
+572 KRKGLSVSGGG
-583 GLMRLGGGGVSLG
+583 GMLVRLGGAVALSLEDGGGKCVYKGPGSSSGGKLKLTQG
-596 MEGEGKG
+596 GGKG
-603 MYKPG
+603 ASVGGPG
-608 GSGGGGGGAAGGSSS
+608 GSGGIGGGKHAG
-623 SSSGSKAKMTQGGK
+623 
-637 ASCSGG
+637 
-643 AGGGGGGSGGGGGGG
+643 
-658 SGGGGGGGGSG
+658 
-669 KHPSAKRRTSSEDS
+669 AKRRTSSEDS
-683 SLEPDMAELSL
+683 SLEPDLAELSL
-694 DDGSSLALG
+694 DDGCSLALG
-703 AEASNTS
+703 AEASNT
-710 SFDFLPPP
+710 FEFLPPP

-724 PSPLLRE
+724 PSPLLRDS
-731 PRKYGGNGGGSGGMG
+731 RKYNNSSGGGKMF
-746 LGKERAF
+746 EA
-753 DGKRV
+753 KRV
-758 THAPVAV
+758 SH
-765 PPQPDAFP
+765 
-773 KSCDLPGPSSASAP
+773 ASAALP
-787 GGGGGVA
+787 AAEPAPAHAVVVVMDMP
-794 SAGSANDKE
+794 SAAEK
-803 VEVEAELEENGVE
+803 EAELEVTPVQNKD
-816 EEDLVAMDD
+816 EDVDSAGSN
-825 APQPST
+825 QPST
-831 STAAS
+831 STTTVRS
-836 GSSSLPVVTVTGKPP
+836 VTTQPSAKPP
-851 RGARREGGG
+851 RARREVASG
-860 GAAGG
+860 GAVAGT
-865 GAAGGIG
+865 
-872 EGSGASAAPEGAA
+872 GAA
-885 AAAGG
+885 AAAGLANQGAEAASGAAG
-890 GGGGGGGDPVG
+890 GEAVA

-907 YYLSAAEEGGER
+907 YYPSAASEEGADR
-919 GAPDNNHEEEPD
+919 QLTDNHQEEEPD
-931 IFAGIKPLEQEGRM
+931 IFAGMKPLEQEAHM
-945 EVLFA
+945 DVLFA
-950 CAEALYAHGY
+950 CAEALHAHGY

-1018 LSERQEL
+1018 LCERLEL

-1030 SMGMFSLE
+1030 STGMFSLE

-1050 VKLAYQESEVVALL
+1050 VKLAYQESEVVSLL

-1069 GVVEMGLIRDRAEQ
+1069 GLVEMSAIRERGEQ

-1106 VLCTPAVSPTGS
+1106 VLCTPVCAVVSPTGS

-1125 NTEMPGDEE
+1125 NNDMPGDEE

-1142 AIGMKTTVSEAEH
+1142 ALGMKTTVSEAEH
-1155 PLLCEGTRREK
+1155 PLLCEGTRRVK

-1212 AAGSQKSPS
+1212 AAGSQRSPS
-1221 KHSAAHT
+1221 KHTAA
-1228 HAHTHTHA
+1228 
-1236 HAHTH
+1236 
-1241 ASSSSHSASAGASGG
+1241 SHSGASGG
-1256 VSKHAGAVPV
+1256 VSKHAP
-1266 SSGAGSAQGSGSG
+1266 SSS
-1279 SAQGVAGG
+1279 
-1287 GCAAGQQGALGGGGV
+1287 
-1302 QNVSAAAA
+1302 SAAAVVA
-1310 AEAGEA
+1310 SSSSSSSAVAVAGE
-1316 GTTDSREQDGVPL
+1316 
-1329 SSCEQPSEAAV
+1329 EAAHQADLNTV
-1340 FKPEGTV
+1340 QNNSTAGESTAETREHVSDGPPSSSDQQNETAPFKLEATV

-1353 GGRGAYSGR
+1353 GARCGYNQR

-1613 ALVQCKEQVGPSLQ
+1613 ALVQCKEQ
-1627 IWQHCHRHSEGP
+1627 
-1639 PHGTHKRHHWSRD
+1639 
-1652 QVREQDNVMLE
+1652 DNVMLE

-1693 YEQTVGGGSGAQREV
+1693 YEQSVGGGSGQQRETSG
-1708 PARCGANG
+1708 RCGANG
-1716 GTARRQQE
+1716 GSGRRPLE
-1724 SSCNVLEG
+1724 SSCVVLDANMESAG
-1732 GGGMDPQQMA
+1732 VA
-1742 AVTASVTAATVVPV
+1742 TVTASVTAAAVVPV
-1756 ISVGSTIYQSHTL
+1756 ISVGSTIYQSHAM
-1769 PGSAMAHTQGL
+1769 PGQAMVHPHSQGL

-1792 VCTSQYLGHP
+1792 VCTPQYLGHP
-1802 LQHVSRPAVF
+1802 LQHVQRPTIF
-1812 PVPGA
+1812 PVAGA
-1817 TYPQG
+1817 AYPQG

-1834 SVATGPP
+1834 SVATVPQPP
-1841 MATAVTFPGV
+1841 MAATAVTFPGV

-1859 TVHPYHTETGLPLST
+1859 AVHPYHPETGLPLST
-1874 TVAGGV
+1874 TVAGQDYTHCV
-1880 HSGSAIQAIQGA
+1880 QIQQLSTFYYMSSVGSIHAGPTIQAIQGTA
-1892 SMPGLASQPAPL
+1892 LSSQP
-1904 VSAPFPTED
+1904 VSLLSSPFPAED
-1913 EHSQP
+1913 EQHSQP

-1973 GVNYVYQFCVGAAK
+1973 DQG
-1987 GVLSPFVLQEIIM
+1987 
-2000 EALQRLNPAHIHAH
+2000 
-2014 LRTPAFQQ
+2014 
-2022 LVQRCQQA
+2022 LVPGR
-2030 YLQYIHHRL
+2030 
-2039 IHLTPADYD
+2039 
-2048 DFVNIIRSARGAF
+2048 
-2061 CLTPVGMMQ
+2061 
-2070 FNDVLQNLKRGKQTK
+2070 
-2085 ELWQRI
+2085 
-2091 SLEMATFSP
+2091 

>member
-58 IKDGQVIP
+58 MKDGFVNP

-92 EQLQLRIAYWSF
+92 EQLQLRIAFWSF

-118 NGSPDEFQRGEQ
+118 NGSADEFQRGDQ
-130 LYRIKAVRDP
+130 LFRVRAVKDP

-146 LSATVVSQQPGQSKG
+146 LSATVVPPQMLSPKG

-179 TCGAGAKWCAHVV
+179 TCGAGAKWCSHVV

-346 EMFKRRDSNAAP
+346 EMFKRRDTNAAP

-364 EQCLTYEQIIG
+364 EQCLTYEQITG
-375 WWYSVRTS
+375 WWYNVRTS

-391 HTGRSNGQTEVAAH
+391 HTGRSNGQSEVAAH

-415 VLWRLAVLDPTM
+415 VLWRLAVLDPTI
-427 SPQRRLE
+427 SPHRRRDLC
-434 LASQLKQWHLKV
+434 AQLRQWQLKV
-446 IEIVKR
+446 IENVKR
-452 GQHRKSL
+452 GQHKKSL

-469 VESCYFDWEAAYPL
+469 VEACYFNWEEAYPIS
-483 AGITYCSTD
+483 GITYCSTD
-492 KKSASFCWARAVQQQ
+492 KKNSFCWVKAFQQ
-507 RGAKA
+507 RTCRLQCSEAVC
-512 GLNGGAGGGGGGGG
+512 
-526 GGGDQ
+526 
-531 ESGGRP
+531 EGGRAQ
-537 GGAGCDGGSV
+537 GHESCLLFGD
-547 DYKPRS
+547 RS
-553 GGGGGY
+553 RPSS
-559 QQEVAVRPKETLV
+559 QELSVRPKELV
-572 GKRKGLSAGGG
+572 GKRKVTSEVPQRVLRRLSTEGGD
-583 GLMRLGGGGVSLG
+583 
-596 MEGEGKG
+596 KAI
-603 MYKPG
+603 YKSTVNKTKIP
-608 GSGGGGGGAAGGSSS
+608 A
-623 SSSGSKAKMTQGGK
+623 SKCLANKH
-637 ASCSGG
+637 
-643 AGGGGGGSGGGGGGG
+643 
-658 SGGGGGGGGSG
+658 SG
-669 KHPSAKRRTSSEDS
+669 KRRMSSEDS
-683 SLEPDMAELSL
+683 SLEPDMAEMSL
-694 DDGSSLALG
+694 DDSSMALG
-703 AEASNTS
+703 AEASNTF
-710 SFDFLPPP
+710 SFI
-718 PEMLPS
+718 E
-724 PSPLLRE
+724 SPLSRRYRDNFE
-731 PRKYGGNGGGSGGMG
+731 D
-746 LGKERAF
+746 E
-753 DGKRV
+753 
-758 THAPVAV
+758 
-765 PPQPDAFP
+765 
-773 KSCDLPGPSSASAP
+773 
-787 GGGGGVA
+787 GGVYYSENLESSVVVSTA
-794 SAGSANDKE
+794 IPKPEADAL
-803 VEVEAELEENGVE
+803 VE
-816 EEDLVAMDD
+816 
-825 APQPST
+825 S
-831 STAAS
+831 SAAS
-836 GSSSLPVVTVTGKPP
+836 GSGEGDQVVADDDERKVQKTDVVVAEV
-851 RGARREGGG
+851 GAIGGG
-860 GAAGG
+860 EGDSKVAEEAKSREK
-865 GAAGGIG
+865 G
-872 EGSGASAAPEGAA
+872 EE
-885 AAAGG
+885 
-890 GGGGGGGDPVG
+890 D
-901 EDDYQA
+901 DDYQA
-907 YYLSAAEEGGER
+907 YYLNPQEAAKHEDEKAEEGT
-919 GAPDNNHEEEPD
+919 EEQD
-931 IFAGIKPLEQEGRM
+931 IFSGIKPLDQENRM

-960 SNEACRLAVEL
+960 STEACRLTVEL
-971 ARDLLAN
+971 AQDLLAN
-978 PPDLKVEQPQTKGK
+978 PPDLKVEQPPTKGK
-992 KSKVSTSRQ
+992 KNKVSTSKQ
-1001 TQVATNTL
+1001 TWIATNTL

-1018 LSERQEL
+1018 LSERQEY

-1030 SMGMFSLE
+1030 CIGMFALE

-1050 VKLAYQESEVVALL
+1050 VKLAYQESEIVSLL

-1069 GVVEMGLIRDRAEQ
+1069 DCNEMNTIRGRAKD
-1083 LRDGNFCD
+1083 LRDGTLCD

-1106 VLCTPAVSPTGS
+1106 VLCTPVVSPTGS

-1125 NTEMPGDEE
+1125 NNEMPGDEE

-1142 AIGMKTTVSEAEH
+1142 ALGMKTTVSEAEH

-1199 KPQTLSSFYSSKP
+1199 KPQTLSSFYSSSKP
-1212 AAGSQKSPS
+1212 TATSQKSPS
-1221 KHSAAHT
+1221 KHASQSTAAILISDGSQK
-1228 HAHTHTHA
+1228 
-1236 HAHTH
+1236 
-1241 ASSSSHSASAGASGG
+1241 SSSE
-1256 VSKHAGAVPV
+1256 PV
-1266 SSGAGSAQGSGSG
+1266 EAQVYK
-1279 SAQGVAGG
+1279 Q
-1287 GCAAGQQGALGGGGV
+1287 
-1302 QNVSAAAA
+1302 
-1310 AEAGEA
+1310 
-1316 GTTDSREQDGVPL
+1316 
-1329 SSCEQPSEAAV
+1329 
-1340 FKPEGTV
+1340 EGKV

-1353 GGRGAYSGR
+1353 GNRGGYNGR

-1404 AATSWGR
+1404 GATPWGR

-1429 SSSGSRRAGGG
+1429 SSSGSRRASGG
-1440 ARAKSTDTSRYK
+1440 ARAKTVEVGRYK
-1452 GRRPECHAPHVPN
+1452 GRRLESHAPHVPN

-1493 IFTQPS
+1493 IFTHPS
-1499 ASGGHQGP
+1499 SSGGHQGP

-1582 ARDPNMVRAAAEL
+1582 ARDSNMVRAAAEL

-1613 ALVQCKEQVGPSLQ
+1613 ALVQCKEQ
-1627 IWQHCHRHSEGP
+1627 
-1639 PHGTHKRHHWSRD
+1639 
-1652 QVREQDNVMLE
+1652 DNLMLE
-1663 KACMAVEEAA
+1663 KACMAVEDAA

-1693 YEQTVGGGSGAQREV
+1693 YEQMVGGTPAQREGATGCSTGGARSV
-1708 PARCGANG
+1708 PEVVRGL
-1716 GTARRQQE
+1716 TDSRIIPDT
-1724 SSCNVLEG
+1724 STVTV
-1732 GGGMDPQQMA
+1732 A
-1742 AVTASVTAATVVPV
+1742 AAVTAATVVPV
-1756 ISVGSTIYQSHTL
+1756 ISVGSTIYQQHT
-1769 PGSAMAHTQGL
+1769 AMAHAHTQGL
-1780 HPYTTI
+1780 HPYTTLQTHI
-1786 QAHLPT
+1786 PT
-1792 VCTSQYLGHP
+1792 VCNPQYIGIP
-1802 LQHVSRPAVF
+1802 RQQIPQPTVF

-1817 TYPQG
+1817 LYTQG
-1822 MHPAFIGAQYPF
+1822 VHPAFIGAQYPYTVTTP
-1834 SVATGPP
+1834 SIA
-1841 MATAVTFPGV
+1841 ATAVSFPGA

-1859 TVHPYHTETGLPLST
+1859 AVHPYHTEAGLSLTSNVAIGSVHTGT
-1874 TVAGGV
+1874 TFP
-1880 HSGSAIQAIQGA
+1880 AI
-1892 SMPGLASQPAPL
+1892 PGTNLTTLTTQPAQL
-1904 VSAPFPTED
+1904 VTGSFPAAED
-1913 EHSQP
+1913 EQHSQP
-1918 ISQQGLHY
+1918 VSPQGLHY

-1959 TEDVKWLLGLAARL
+1959 TEDVKWLLSLAAKL
-1973 GVNYVYQFCVGAAK
+1973 GVNYVHQFCVGAAK

-2000 EALQRLNPAHIHAH
+2000 EALQRLNPAHIHNH
-2014 LRTPAFQQ
+2014 LRTPAFHQ
-2022 LVQRCQQA
+2022 LVQRCQQS
-2030 YLQYIHHRL
+2030 YMQYIHHRL

-2048 DFVNIIRSARGAF
+2048 DFVNAIRSARSAF
-2061 CLTPVGMMQ
+2061 YLTPLGAMQ
-2070 FNDVLQNLKRGKQTK
+2070 FNDILQNLKRGKQTK
-2085 ELWQRI
+2085 ELWQRV
-2091 SLEMATFSP
+2091 SLEMATYSP

>member
-58 IKDGQVIP
+58 MKDGLVIP

-92 EQLQLRIAYWSF
+92 EQLQLRIAFWSF

-118 NGSPDEFQRGEQ
+118 NGSADEFQRGEQ
-130 LYRIKAVRDP
+130 LFRMRAVKDP

-146 LSATVVSQQPGQSKG
+146 LSATVVPPQMVPPKG

-346 EMFKRRDSNAAP
+346 EMFKRRDTNAAP

-364 EQCLTYEQIIG
+364 DQCLTYEQITG

-391 HTGRSNGQTEVAAH
+391 HTGRSNGQSEVAAH

-415 VLWRLAVLDPTM
+415 VLWRLAVLDPTI
-427 SPQRRLE
+427 SPHRRRDLCT
-434 LASQLKQWHLKV
+434 QLRQWQLKV
-446 IEIVKR
+446 IDNVKR
-452 GQHRKSL
+452 GQHKKSL
-459 DKLFQGFKPA
+459 EKLFQGFKPA
-469 VESCYFDWEAAYPL
+469 VEACYFNWEEAYPIP
-483 AGITYCSTD
+483 GITYSNAD
-492 KKSASFCWARAVQQQ
+492 KKNSFCWVKAIQQ
-507 RGAKA
+507 RNCRPQCGETICEA
-512 GLNGGAGGGGGGGG
+512 GRAHGLDVSGTCLQL
-526 GGGDQ
+526 GDRSRPASQ
-531 ESGGRP
+531 EP
-537 GGAGCDGGSV
+537 
-547 DYKPRS
+547 
-553 GGGGGY
+553 
-559 QQEVAVRPKETLV
+559 AVRPKELI
-572 GKRKGLSAGGG
+572 GKRKVVSEGPQRVLRRLSA
-583 GLMRLGGGGVSLG
+583 
-596 MEGEGKG
+596 EGDKAA
-603 MYKPG
+603 YKT
-608 GSGGGGGGAAGGSSS
+608 AVN
-623 SSSGSKAKMTQGGK
+623 KGGK
-637 ASCSGG
+637 LPVGKTLASKH
-643 AGGGGGGSGGGGGGG
+643 
-658 SGGGGGGGGSG
+658 SG
-669 KHPSAKRRTSSEDS
+669 KRRMSSEDS
-683 SLEPDMAELSL
+683 SLEPDLAELAL
-694 DDGSSLALG
+694 DDSSLALG
-703 AEASNTS
+703 AEASNTF
-710 SFDFLPPP
+710 SFTDSPLSRSYRDTFEDDGGVYFSEATEPTLRS
-718 PEMLPS
+718 S
-724 PSPLLRE
+724 PSSKKNPKDPVGE
-731 PRKYGGNGGGSGGMG
+731 VGSG
-746 LGKERAF
+746 
-753 DGKRV
+753 DDDI
-758 THAPVAV
+758 PC
-765 PPQPDAFP
+765 PDE
-773 KSCDLPGPSSASAP
+773 ST
-787 GGGGGVA
+787 GGV
-794 SAGSANDKE
+794 SLKPKE
-803 VEVEAELEENGVE
+803 VGEN
-816 EEDLVAMDD
+816 
-825 APQPST
+825 
-831 STAAS
+831 
-836 GSSSLPVVTVTGKPP
+836 
-851 RGARREGGG
+851 

-865 GAAGGIG
+865 GG
-872 EGSGASAAPEGAA
+872 EEE
-885 AAAGG
+885 
-890 GGGGGGGDPVG
+890 
-901 EDDYQA
+901 EDDYQV
-907 YYLSAAEEGGER
+907 YYLNPQEVAKEEDDKAEGGV
-919 GAPDNNHEEEPD
+919 EEEQD
-931 IFAGIKPLEQEGRM
+931 IFAGIKPLEQENRM
-945 EVLFA
+945 EILFA

-960 SNEACRLAVEL
+960 SNEACRLTVEL
-971 ARDLLAN
+971 AKDLLAN
-978 PPDLKVEQPQTKGK
+978 PPDLKVEQPPTKGK
-992 KSKVSTSRQ
+992 KNKVSTSKQ
-1001 TQVATNTL
+1001 TWMATNTL

-1018 LSERQEL
+1018 LSERQEY

-1030 SMGMFSLE
+1030 QIGMFALE

-1050 VKLAYQESEVVALL
+1050 VKLAYQESEIVALL

-1069 GVVEMGLIRDRAEQ
+1069 GSNEMNTIRGRAEE
-1083 LRDGNFCD
+1083 LREGTLCD

-1106 VLCTPAVSPTGS
+1106 VLCTPVVSPTGS
-1118 RPPSRNR
+1118 RPPSRNW
-1125 NTEMPGDEE
+1125 NNEMPGDEE

-1142 AIGMKTTVSEAEH
+1142 ALGMKTTVSEAEH

-1199 KPQTLSSFYSSKP
+1199 KPQTLSSFYSSSKP
-1212 AAGSQKSPS
+1212 TVANQKSPS
-1221 KHSAAHT
+1221 KHATQSAAPIQHLPGT
-1228 HAHTHTHA
+1228 PVTQQAGVTTA
-1236 HAHTH
+1236 VQSNTSEPFLEK
-1241 ASSSSHSASAGASGG
+1241 SS
-1256 VSKHAGAVPV
+1256 
-1266 SSGAGSAQGSGSG
+1266 
-1279 SAQGVAGG
+1279 
-1287 GCAAGQQGALGGGGV
+1287 
-1302 QNVSAAAA
+1302 
-1310 AEAGEA
+1310 
-1316 GTTDSREQDGVPL
+1316 QDNPQR
-1329 SSCEQPSEAAV
+1329 SPCDPPMEPSV
-1340 FKPEGTV
+1340 LKQEGKV

-1353 GGRGAYSGR
+1353 GNRGGYNGR

-1375 GMASIDSSA
+1375 AKDSKHNASINMWHGYIQNTVYSSGHPIKTKIGMASIDSSA

-1429 SSSGSRRAGGG
+1429 SSSGSRRASGG
-1440 ARAKSTDTSRYK
+1440 ARAKTVEVGRYK
-1452 GRRPECHAPHVPN
+1452 GRRPESHAPHVPN

-1493 IFTQPS
+1493 IFTHPS
-1499 ASGGHQGP
+1499 SSGGHQGP

-1582 ARDPNMVRAAAEL
+1582 ARDSNMVRAAAEL

-1613 ALVQCKEQVGPSLQ
+1613 ALVQCKEQ
-1627 IWQHCHRHSEGP
+1627 
-1639 PHGTHKRHHWSRD
+1639 
-1652 QVREQDNVMLE
+1652 DNLMLE
-1663 KACMAVEEAA
+1663 KACLAVEEAA

-1693 YEQTVGGGSGAQREV
+1693 YEQTVGGTLAQREGATGCSASG
-1708 PARCGANG
+1708 ARA
-1716 GTARRQQE
+1716 
-1724 SSCNVLEG
+1724 SCEAVRGLADTRVTSE
-1732 GGGMDPQQMA
+1732 PTTVTVAA
-1742 AVTASVTAATVVPV
+1742 AVTAAATVVPV
-1756 ISVGSTIYQSHTL
+1756 ISVGSTIYQQHTMAG
-1769 PGSAMAHTQGL
+1769 PAMAHAHTQGL
-1780 HPYTTI
+1780 HPYTTLQTHI
-1786 QAHLPT
+1786 P
-1792 VCTSQYLGHP
+1792 CNPQYIGHP
-1802 LQHVSRPAVF
+1802 IQHMPRPAVF
-1812 PVPGA
+1812 PVPGSA
-1817 TYPQG
+1817 YPQAG
-1822 MHPAFIGAQYPF
+1822 LPCPLPLQGVHPAFIGAQYPY
-1834 SVATGPP
+1834 SVTTPSLA
-1841 MATAVTFPGV
+1841 ATAVSFPGV

-1859 TVHPYHTETGLPLST
+1859 AVHPYHAETGLSLSSN
-1874 TVAGGV
+1874 VARSV
-1880 HSGSAIQAIQGA
+1880 HAGSTFPAIQGT
-1892 SMPGLASQPAPL
+1892 SLTSLSSQPSSLVTGGFPSEDEQHSQPAGN
-1904 VSAPFPTED
+1904 
-1913 EHSQP
+1913 
-1918 ISQQGLHY
+1918 QGMHH

-1959 TEDVKWLLGLAARL
+1959 TEDVKWLLGLAAKL
-1973 GVNYVYQFCVGAAK
+1973 GVNYVHQFCLGAAK

-2000 EALQRLNPAHIHAH
+2000 ESLQRLNPAHVHNH
-2014 LRTPAFQQ
+2014 LRTPAFHQ

-2030 YLQYIHHRL
+2030 YIQYIHHRL

-2048 DFVNIIRSARGAF
+2048 DFVNAIRSARSAF
-2061 CLTPVGMMQ
+2061 CLTPMGMMQ
-2070 FNDVLQNLKRGKQTK
+2070 FNDILQNLKRSKQTK
-2085 ELWQRI
+2085 DLWQRV
-2091 SLEMATFSP
+2091 SLEMTTFSP

>member
-46 KQSAGPNSPTVK
+46 KQSGGPNSPTVK

-130 LYRIKAVRDP
+130 LYRMRAVKDP

-146 LSATVVSQQPGQSKG
+146 LSATVVSPQAGQSKG

-391 HTGRSNGQTEVAAH
+391 HTGRSNGQSEVAAH

-410 CDEMV
+410 CDDMV

-469 VESCYFDWEAAYPL
+469 VESCYFNWEVAYPL
-483 AGITYCSTD
+483 PGITYCSAD

-512 GLNGGAGGGGGGGG
+512 GLAGDTSELGGGGGRSGSSEG
-526 GGGDQ
+526 GGGDYK
-531 ESGGRP
+531 GRSP
-537 GGAGCDGGSV
+537 
-547 DYKPRS
+547 
-553 GGGGGY
+553 
-559 QQEVAVRPKETLV
+559 QQEVAVRPKETIV
-572 GKRKGLSAGGG
+572 SKRKGLSAGGG
-583 GLMRLGGGGVSLG
+583 GGVLVRLGGSVSLSLE
-596 MEGEGKG
+596 EGSSKG
-603 MYKPG
+603 MYKGAGSSSSIGGKAKLSQGGKSSSG
-608 GSGGGGGGAAGGSSS
+608 GSGGV
-623 SSSGSKAKMTQGGK
+623 GGK
-637 ASCSGG
+637 HQA
-643 AGGGGGGSGGGGGGG
+643 
-658 SGGGGGGGGSG
+658 
-669 KHPSAKRRTSSEDS
+669 AKRRTSSEDS

-703 AEASNTS
+703 AEASNT
-710 SFDFLPPP
+710 FDFTPPP

-731 PRKYGGNGGGSGGMG
+731 PHKYSGGGKGAGNMP
-746 LGKERAF
+746 KERSF
-753 DGKRV
+753 EGKRV
-758 THAPVAV
+758 TLAATLPATES
-765 PPQPDAFP
+765 QPAFP
-773 KSCDLPGPSSASAP
+773 LKENAAVVVEAA
-787 GGGGGVA
+787 VA
-794 SAGSANDKE
+794 LEKE
-803 VEVEAELEENGVE
+803 VEVEAEMEVNGNKE
-816 EEDLVAMDD
+816 AAPAGD
-825 APQPST
+825 ARLST
-831 STAAS
+831 SAA
-836 GSSSLPVVTVTGKPP
+836 VVTVTAAAAKPP
-851 RGARREGGG
+851 RGGRRETGAGAVALPNQSP
-860 GAAGG
+860 AAG
-865 GAAGGIG
+865 A
-872 EGSGASAAPEGAA
+872 
-885 AAAGG
+885 
-890 GGGGGGGDPVG
+890 GGDPVG
-901 EDDYQA
+901 EDDYRA
-907 YYLSAAEEGGER
+907 YYLNAASEEGAER
-919 GAPDNNHEEEPD
+919 VSENNHEEEPD
-931 IFAGIKPLEQEGRM
+931 IFAGIKPLEQEGQM

-950 CAEALYAHGY
+950 CAEALHAHGY

-971 ARDLLAN
+971 AGDLLAN

-1009 SKAAFLLTV
+1009 VKTSFLLTV
-1018 LSERQEL
+1018 LSERLEL

-1030 SMGMFSLE
+1030 STGMFSLE

-1069 GVVEMGLIRDRAEQ
+1069 GLVEMTSIRDRAEQ

-1106 VLCTPAVSPTGS
+1106 VLCTPVVSPTGS

-1125 NTEMPGDEE
+1125 NNEMPGDEE

-1142 AIGMKTTVSEAEH
+1142 ALGMKTTVSEAEH

-1212 AAGSQKSPS
+1212 AASSQRSPS
-1221 KHSAAHT
+1221 KHAAHN
-1228 HAHTHTHA
+1228 AHGHG
-1236 HAHTH
+1236 
-1241 ASSSSHSASAGASGG
+1241 GATGG
-1256 VSKHAGAVPV
+1256 VSKHAPNATAA
-1266 SSGAGSAQGSGSG
+1266 AGSSSVQPVAADGAPGQLAGS
-1279 SAQGVAGG
+1279 
-1287 GCAAGQQGALGGGGV
+1287 GV
-1302 QNVSAAAA
+1302 QNNVTPL
-1310 AEAGEA
+1310 EGVGEA
-1316 GTTDSREQDGVPL
+1316 REQDGTQPA
-1329 SSCEQPSEAAV
+1329 SCDQPSEAV
-1340 FKPEGTV
+1340 PFKPEGTV

-1404 AATSWGR
+1404 AAASWGR

-1613 ALVQCKEQVGPSLQ
+1613 ALVQCKEQVHVRYSSVLQ
-1627 IWQHCHRHSEGP
+1627 KTHRT
-1639 PHGTHKRHHWSRD
+1639 TH
-1652 QVREQDNVMLE
+1652 DNVMLE

-1693 YEQTVGGGSGAQREV
+1693 YEQTVGGGSGAQREGTG
-1708 PARCGANG
+1708 RCRANG
-1716 GTARRQQE
+1716 GAGRRPPETGHGVTDNSGNME
-1724 SSCNVLEG
+1724 SSGV
-1732 GGGMDPQQMA
+1732 A
-1742 AVTASVTAATVVPV
+1742 TVTASVTAAAVVPV
-1756 ISVGSTIYQSHTL
+1756 ISVGSTIYQSHAL
-1769 PGSAMAHTQGL
+1769 PGSAMAHPHSQGL

-1792 VCTSQYLGHP
+1792 VCTPQYLGHP
-1802 LQHVSRPAVF
+1802 LQHVPRPTVF
-1812 PVPGA
+1812 PLSGGAYPQCVCVPS
-1817 TYPQG
+1817 QG

-1834 SVATGPP
+1834 SVTTGPHPP
-1841 MATAVTFPGV
+1841 MAATAVTFPGI

-1859 TVHPYHTETGLPLST
+1859 AVHPYHTETGLPLST
-1874 TVAGGV
+1874 TVAGAASFSSFYPVGGV
-1880 HSGSAIQAIQGA
+1880 HSGATIQAIQG
-1892 SMPGLASQPAPL
+1892 SSLPGMSSQPVSL
-1904 VSAPFPTED
+1904 VSAPFPSED
-1913 EHSQP
+1913 EQHSQP

-2014 LRTPAFQQ
+2014 LRTPAFHQ

>member
-46 KQSAGPNSPTVK
+46 KQSAGPTSPTVK
-58 IKDGQVIP
+58 TKDGQVTP

-81 EVVEKVYPPVP
+81 EVVEKVFPPVP

-130 LYRIKAVRDP
+130 LHRIRAVKDP

-146 LSATVVSQQPGQSKG
+146 LSATVVPSQSGQSKG

-201 ASAVCLRA
+201 ASSVCLRA

-254 TAINTVC
+254 TAINTMC

-364 EQCLTYEQIIG
+364 EQCLTYEQIIS

-391 HTGRSNGQTEVAAH
+391 HTARSNCQSEVAAH

-410 CDEMV
+410 CDEIV
-415 VLWRLAVLDPTM
+415 ILWKLAVLDPTM
-427 SPQRRLE
+427 SPCRRLE
-434 LASQLKQWHLKV
+434 LANHLKNWHLKV

-459 DKLFQGFKPA
+459 EKLFQGFKPA
-469 VESCYFDWEAAYPL
+469 VESCYFNWQMAYPL
-483 AGITYCSTD
+483 EGITYCSVE
-492 KKSASFCWARAVQQQ
+492 KKTANFCWPRGIKQQRAARAS
-507 RGAKA
+507 
-512 GLNGGAGGGGGGGG
+512 AGGMG
-526 GGGDQ
+526 
-531 ESGGRP
+531 ETPEP
-537 GGAGCDGGSV
+537 GGPDCKATGS
-547 DYKPRS
+547 
-553 GGGGGY
+553 GHFF
-559 QQEVAVRPKETLV
+559 QEEVVVRPKETMLTKKKAFSV
-572 GKRKGLSAGGG
+572 NGGG
-583 GLMRLGGGGVSLG
+583 TMLVRLGGGLSLSREDG
-596 MEGEGKG
+596 GGRCFYKGPGGTSGGKLKLIKGFGKG
-603 MYKPG
+603 GILG
-608 GSGGGGGGAAGGSSS
+608 GCKNIN
-623 SSSGSKAKMTQGGK
+623 SKQRA
-637 ASCSGG
+637 
-643 AGGGGGGSGGGGGGG
+643 
-658 SGGGGGGGGSG
+658 
-669 KHPSAKRRTSSEDS
+669 SSEDS
-683 SLEPDMAELSL
+683 SLDPDLSELSL
-694 DDGSSLALG
+694 DDGHNLALG
-703 AEASNTS
+703 AEASNT
-710 SFDFLPPP
+710 FEFLPPT
-718 PEMLPS
+718 PEMFPIL
-724 PSPLLRE
+724 SPLVPESCSNAYSSNRTKTLDI
-731 PRKYGGNGGGSGGMG
+731 KHSQVV
-746 LGKERAF
+746 
-753 DGKRV
+753 DGC
-758 THAPVAV
+758 HAVETL
-765 PPQPDAFP
+765 PPNLLLKKSDMVLIDTSMRLEGQQEQEADSEQNKDVDSSNSDQPFASSCNNSFSIKIP
-773 KSCDLPGPSSASAP
+773 KTSAAIAADNSTPTVFGIAQQETE
-787 GGGGGVA
+787 A
-794 SAGSANDKE
+794 ANAID
-803 VEVEAELEENGVE
+803 
-816 EEDLVAMDD
+816 VAMF
-825 APQPST
+825 
-831 STAAS
+831 
-836 GSSSLPVVTVTGKPP
+836 
-851 RGARREGGG
+851 
-860 GAAGG
+860 
-865 GAAGGIG
+865 
-872 EGSGASAAPEGAA
+872 
-885 AAAGG
+885 
-890 GGGGGGGDPVG
+890 
-901 EDDYQA
+901 EDDYQV
-907 YYLSAAEEGGER
+907 YYLSPASEDGTDRQLVDNYQEN
-919 GAPDNNHEEEPD
+919 PDV
-931 IFAGIKPLEQEGRM
+931 FAGIKPLDQEGRM

-950 CAEALYAHGY
+950 CAEALHAHGY
-960 SNEACRLAVEL
+960 KNEACRLAVDL
-971 ARDLLAN
+971 ANELLAN

-992 KSKVSTSRQ
+992 KNKVSTGRQ
-1001 TQVATNTL
+1001 TQIATNTL

-1018 LSERQEL
+1018 LSDRLEL

-1030 SMGMFSLE
+1030 NTGMFSLE

-1050 VKLAYQESEVVALL
+1050 VKLGYQESDIVALL
-1064 KKIPL
+1064 KKLPMGL
-1069 GVVEMGLIRDRAEQ
+1069 VEMSVIRARAEQ
-1083 LRDGNFCD
+1083 LRDGNYCG

-1106 VLCTPAVSPTGS
+1106 VLCAPVVSPTGS
-1118 RPPSRNR
+1118 NPPSRKHNS
-1125 NTEMPGDEE
+1125 EMPGDEE
-1134 LGFEAAVA
+1134 LGFGAAVA
-1142 AIGMKTTVSEAEH
+1142 ALGMKTTVSEAEH
-1155 PLLCEGTRREK
+1155 PLLCEGTRRVK

-1177 KDDQSKL
+1177 KDDQSNL

-1212 AAGSQKSPS
+1212 AAGSQRSPS
-1221 KHSAAHT
+1221 KHGPSGSSETTLVA
-1228 HAHTHTHA
+1228 
-1236 HAHTH
+1236 
-1241 ASSSSHSASAGASGG
+1241 ASSNSSAVILTCEELEEQKSVQKNRAARSTSDLVTG
-1256 VSKHAGAVPV
+1256 VNRNDCENESTPFKI
-1266 SSGAGSAQGSGSG
+1266 
-1279 SAQGVAGG
+1279 
-1287 GCAAGQQGALGGGGV
+1287 
-1302 QNVSAAAA
+1302 
-1310 AEAGEA
+1310 
-1316 GTTDSREQDGVPL
+1316 DS
-1329 SSCEQPSEAAV
+1329 
-1340 FKPEGTV
+1340 TV

-1353 GGRGAYSGR
+1353 GARCGYSQR
-1362 CWGSPVRQKKKHT
+1362 CWGSPARQKKKHT

-1404 AATSWGR
+1404 APTSWGR

-1429 SSSGSRRAGGG
+1429 SSSGSHRAGGG
-1440 ARAKSTDTSRYK
+1440 ARAKSMDTSRYK
-1452 GRRPECHAPHVPN
+1452 GRRPECHVPHVPN

-1499 ASGGHQGP
+1499 VSGAHQGP

-1553 SAALNI
+1553 SAALTI
-1559 LVECW
+1559 LMECW

-1582 ARDPNMVRAAAEL
+1582 ARDLNM
-1595 ALSCLP
+1595 
-1601 HAHALNPNEIQR
+1601 
-1613 ALVQCKEQVGPSLQ
+1613 
-1627 IWQHCHRHSEGP
+1627 
-1639 PHGTHKRHHWSRD
+1639 
-1652 QVREQDNVMLE
+1652 DNMMLE

-1693 YEQTVGGGSGAQREV
+1693 YEHSIIEGFNQQRETSG
-1708 PARCGANG
+1708 RCRANG
-1716 GTARRQQE
+1716 SINRRPPEASCGVFDGGT
-1724 SSCNVLEG
+1724 NVEVAG
-1732 GGGMDPQQMA
+1732 IT
-1742 AVTASVTAATVVPV
+1742 VTGSVTAAAVVPV
-1756 ISVGSTIYQSHTL
+1756 ISVGSNMYQSHAIS
-1769 PGSAMAHTQGL
+1769 GQVMAHPHAHGL
-1780 HPYTTI
+1780 HPYATI
-1786 QAHLPT
+1786 QTHLPT
-1792 VCTSQYLGHP
+1792 VCTPQYLGHP
-1802 LQHVSRPAVF
+1802 LQHTPRPAVF
-1812 PVPGA
+1812 PVSGA
-1817 TYPQG
+1817 AYPQG
-1822 MHPAFIGAQYPF
+1822 MHSAFIGAQYPF
-1834 SVATGPP
+1834 PVAPVPSPSMT
-1841 MATAVTFPGV
+1841 ATAVTFPAIS
-1851 PVPSMTQI
+1851 VPSLTQI
-1859 TVHPYHTETGLPLST
+1859 SYPYLSESSLPINT
-1874 TVAGGV
+1874 TVTVGSIHAG
-1880 HSGSAIQAIQGA
+1880 STLQAIQG
-1892 SMPGLASQPAPL
+1892 SSVSSQPSPL
-1904 VSAPFPTED
+1904 VSTSFPVE
-1913 EHSQP
+1913 EEQHHQP
-1918 ISQQGLHY
+1918 ISQQGMHY

-1959 TEDVKWLLGLAARL
+1959 TEDVKWLLGLASRL

-2000 EALQRLNPAHIHAH
+2000 EALQRLNPAHIHVH
-2014 LRTPAFQQ
+2014 LRTPAFHQ
-2022 LVQRCQQA
+2022 LVQRCQQF

-2048 DFVNIIRSARGAF
+2048 DFVNIIRSARSAF
-2061 CLTPVGMMQ
+2061 CLTPVGVMQ
-2070 FNDVLQNLKRGKQTK
+2070 LNDVLQNLKRGKQTK

>member
-118 NGSPDEFQRGEQ
+118 NGSPEEFQRGDQ
-130 LYRIKAVRDP
+130 LYRVRAVKDP

-146 LSATVVSQQPGQSKG
+146 LSATVVVIQTGTPKG
-161 AYNVAVMFD
+161 SYNVAVMFD

-364 EQCLTYEQIIG
+364 EQCLTYEQIIS

-391 HTGRSNGQTEVAAH
+391 HTGRSNGQSEVAAH

-427 SPQRRLE
+427 SPCRRME
-434 LASQLKQWHLKV
+434 MASQLKLWHLKV

-469 VESCYFDWEAAYPL
+469 LESCYFNWEVAYPL
-483 AGITYCSTD
+483 EGITYCSTD
-492 KKSASFCWARAVQQQ
+492 KKSATFCWSRALHNH

-512 GLNGGAGGGGGGGG
+512 AAGAAGDSQEAGGAKC
-526 GGGDQ
+526 
-531 ESGGRP
+531 E
-537 GGAGCDGGSV
+537 GGAVRVCGQS
-547 DYKPRS
+547 S
-553 GGGGGY
+553 
-559 QQEVAVRPKETLV
+559 QQEIAVRPKESV
-572 GKRKGLSAGGG
+572 SSKRKGLT
-583 GLMRLGGGGVSLG
+583 V
-596 MEGEGKG
+596 
-603 MYKPG
+603 
-608 GSGGGGGGAAGGSSS
+608 SGGGGMLVRLGGSMSLS
-623 SSSGSKAKMTQGGK
+623 LDDTGGKVMYKGTSSSGGK
-637 ASCSGG
+637 LKISQ
-643 AGGGGGGSGGGGGGG
+643 GGGGKGALSGSSGGLGGG
-658 SGGGGGGGGSG
+658 
-669 KHPSAKRRTSSEDS
+669 KHCTNKRRTSSEDS

-694 DDGSSLALG
+694 DDGCSLALG
-703 AEASNTS
+703 AEASNT
-710 SFDFLPPP
+710 FEFLPPP

-731 PRKYGGNGGGSGGMG
+731 PRKSSMGSNKMFDPKRHSPAALPASEVQCFTAGETVLIIRSSVTEKESEQGPVNVRKEDVDPSGN
-746 LGKERAF
+746 A
-753 DGKRV
+753 
-758 THAPVAV
+758 
-765 PPQPDAFP
+765 Q
-773 KSCDLPGPSSASAP
+773 
-787 GGGGGVA
+787 
-794 SAGSANDKE
+794 
-803 VEVEAELEENGVE
+803 
-816 EEDLVAMDD
+816 
-825 APQPST
+825 
-831 STAAS
+831 
-836 GSSSLPVVTVTGKPP
+836 
-851 RGARREGGG
+851 
-860 GAAGG
+860 
-865 GAAGGIG
+865 
-872 EGSGASAAPEGAA
+872 SAAPSSLEKPGPVAISSKSPGDHREAGVTGGRGAD
-885 AAAGG
+885 AGEDPAV
-890 GGGGGGGDPVG
+890 GD
-901 EDDYQA
+901 DDYQA
-907 YYLSAAEEGGER
+907 YYLSAASEEVADRQLVESHQ
-919 GAPDNNHEEEPD
+919 DDEPD

-945 EVLFA
+945 EVVFA
-950 CAEALYAHGY
+950 CAEALHAHGY

-992 KSKVSTSRQ
+992 KSKVSTIHQ
-1001 TQVATNTL
+1001 TQTATNTL
-1009 SKAAFLLTV
+1009 SKTAFLLTV
-1018 LSERQEL
+1018 LSERLEL

-1030 SMGMFSLE
+1030 CTGMFSLE

-1050 VKLAYQESEVVALL
+1050 VKLAYQESEIVALL

-1069 GVVEMGLIRDRAEQ
+1069 GLVEMTAIRERAEQ

-1106 VLCTPAVSPTGS
+1106 VLCTPVVSPTGS

-1125 NTEMPGDEE
+1125 NNEMPGDEE

-1142 AIGMKTTVSEAEH
+1142 ALGMKTTVSEAEH
-1155 PLLCEGTRREK
+1155 PLLCEGTRRVK

-1212 AAGSQKSPS
+1212 AASSQRSPS
-1221 KHSAAHT
+1221 KHATTGHGGVG
-1228 HAHTHTHA
+1228 
-1236 HAHTH
+1236 
-1241 ASSSSHSASAGASGG
+1241 ASSGG
-1256 VSKHAGAVPV
+1256 LSKHTPSSSAPLLASTSNQSTTV
-1266 SSGAGSAQGSGSG
+1266 SLAPDDMNSRQEVNQMQNSLSGE
-1279 SAQGVAGG
+1279 
-1287 GCAAGQQGALGGGGV
+1287 
-1302 QNVSAAAA
+1302 NA
-1310 AEAGEA
+1310 AEAK
-1316 GTTDSREQDGVPL
+1316 EQDGP
-1329 SSCEQPSEAAV
+1329 SASNEQQNEAAL
-1340 FKPEGTV
+1340 FKLETTV

-1353 GGRGAYSGR
+1353 GARYGYNQR

-1404 AATSWGR
+1404 GPATYAR

-1440 ARAKSTDTSRYK
+1440 ARAKNTDTSRYK

-1613 ALVQCKEQVGPSLQ
+1613 ALVQCKEQ
-1627 IWQHCHRHSEGP
+1627 
-1639 PHGTHKRHHWSRD
+1639 
-1652 QVREQDNVMLE
+1652 DNVMLE

-1693 YEQTVGGGSGAQREV
+1693 YEQSVGGSSGQQRE
-1708 PARCGANG
+1708 ASSRCGANG
-1716 GTARRQQE
+1716 GSGRRPPE
-1724 SSCNVLEG
+1724 ASCVLDNG
-1732 GGGMDPQQMA
+1732 ANIDAPGVA
-1742 AVTASVTAATVVPV
+1742 TVTASVTATAVVPV
-1756 ISVGSTIYQSHTL
+1756 ISVGSTIYQPHAM
-1769 PGSAMAHTQGL
+1769 PGQAIAHPHSQGL
-1780 HPYTTI
+1780 HPYTTL
-1786 QAHLPT
+1786 QTHLPT
-1792 VCTSQYLGHP
+1792 VCTPQYMGHP
-1802 LQHVSRPAVF
+1802 LQHVPRPAVF
-1812 PVPGA
+1812 PVSGA
-1817 TYPQG
+1817 AYPQG

-1841 MATAVTFPGV
+1841 PPIAATAVTFPGV

-1859 TVHPYHTETGLPLST
+1859 AVHPYHTETGLPLST
-1874 TVAGGV
+1874 TVAVAGV
-1880 HSGSAIQAIQGA
+1880 HTGTAIQTMQGA
-1892 SMPGLASQPAPL
+1892 SIPSLSSQPSSL
-1904 VSAPFPTED
+1904 VSSPFPTE
-1913 EHSQP
+1913 EEPHSQP

-2014 LRTPAFQQ
+2014 LRTPAFHQ

-2061 CLTPVGMMQ
+2061 CLTPVGVMQ

>member
-58 IKDGQVIP
+58 MKDGQVIP

-92 EQLQLRIAYWSF
+92 EQLQLRIAFWSF

-118 NGSPDEFQRGEQ
+118 NGSADEFQRGEQ
-130 LYRIKAVRDP
+130 LFRMRAVKDP

-146 LSATVVSQQPGQSKG
+146 LSATVVPPQMVPPKG

-245 LDELLSSQS
+245 LDELLSSQT

-346 EMFKRRDSNAAP
+346 EMFKRRDTNAAP

-364 EQCLTYEQIIG
+364 DQCLTYEQITG

-391 HTGRSNGQTEVAAH
+391 HTGRSNGQSEVAAH

-415 VLWRLAVLDPTM
+415 VLWRLAVLDPTI
-427 SPQRRLE
+427 SPHRRRDMC
-434 LASQLKQWHLKV
+434 AQLRLWQLKV
-446 IEIVKR
+446 IDNVKR
-452 GQHRKSL
+452 GQHKKSL
-459 DKLFQGFKPA
+459 EKLFQGFKPA
-469 VESCYFDWEAAYPL
+469 VEACYFNWEEAYPIP
-483 AGITYCSTD
+483 GITYSSAD
-492 KKSASFCWARAVQQQ
+492 KKNSFCWVKAIQQ
-507 RGAKA
+507 RSCRPQCAEAFCEA
-512 GLNGGAGGGGGGGG
+512 GRGPGQEAGGACLQL
-526 GGGDQ
+526 GDRPRPTSQ
-531 ESGGRP
+531 EP
-537 GGAGCDGGSV
+537 
-547 DYKPRS
+547 
-553 GGGGGY
+553 
-559 QQEVAVRPKETLV
+559 AVRPKEII
-572 GKRKGLSAGGG
+572 GKRKVVPEGPQRVLRRLSA
-583 GLMRLGGGGVSLG
+583 
-596 MEGEGKG
+596 EGDKPAYKPAANKGKLPAGKG
-603 MYKPG
+603 L
-608 GSGGGGGGAAGGSSS
+608 A
-623 SSSGSKAKMTQGGK
+623 SKH
-637 ASCSGG
+637 
-643 AGGGGGGSGGGGGGG
+643 
-658 SGGGGGGGGSG
+658 SG
-669 KHPSAKRRTSSEDS
+669 KRRMSSEDS
-683 SLEPDMAELSL
+683 SLEPDLAELTL
-694 DDGSSLALG
+694 DDSSLALG
-703 AEASNTS
+703 AEASNTF
-710 SFDFLPPP
+710 SFTESPLSRSYRDTFEDEGGVYFSEAAEPALRS
-718 PEMLPS
+718 S
-724 PSPLLRE
+724 PSAKKTPKDPTGE
-731 PRKYGGNGGGSGGMG
+731 VGSGD
-746 LGKERAF
+746 
-753 DGKRV
+753 DGF
-758 THAPVAV
+758 PC
-765 PPQPDAFP
+765 PDE
-773 KSCDLPGPSSASAP
+773 S
-787 GGGGGVA
+787 GGGGVSLKA
-794 SAGSANDKE
+794 KE
-803 VEVEAELEENGVE
+803 VGEN
-816 EEDLVAMDD
+816 
-825 APQPST
+825 
-831 STAAS
+831 
-836 GSSSLPVVTVTGKPP
+836 
-851 RGARREGGG
+851 

-865 GAAGGIG
+865 
-872 EGSGASAAPEGAA
+872 EE
-885 AAAGG
+885 
-890 GGGGGGGDPVG
+890 D
-901 EDDYQA
+901 EDDYQV
-907 YYLSAAEEGGER
+907 YYLNPQEVAKEEEEKVEGG
-919 GAPDNNHEEEPD
+919 PEEEQD
-931 IFAGIKPLEQEGRM
+931 IFAGIKPLEQENRM

-960 SNEACRLAVEL
+960 SNEACRLTVEL
-971 ARDLLAN
+971 AKDLLAN
-978 PPDLKVEQPQTKGK
+978 PPDLKVEQPPTKGK
-992 KSKVSTSRQ
+992 KNKVSTSKQ
-1001 TQVATNTL
+1001 TWMATNTL

-1018 LSERQEL
+1018 LSERQEY
-1025 HNLAF
+1025 HTLAF
-1030 SMGMFSLE
+1030 QIGMFALE

-1050 VKLAYQESEVVALL
+1050 VKLAYQESEIVALL

-1069 GVVEMGLIRDRAEQ
+1069 GSNEMNTIRGRAEE
-1083 LRDGNFCD
+1083 LREGTLCD

-1106 VLCTPAVSPTGS
+1106 VLCTPVVSPTGS
-1118 RPPSRNR
+1118 RPPSRNW
-1125 NTEMPGDEE
+1125 NNEMPGDEE

-1142 AIGMKTTVSEAEH
+1142 ALGMKTTVSEAEH

-1199 KPQTLSSFYSSKP
+1199 KPQTLSSFYSSSKP
-1212 AAGSQKSPS
+1212 TVANQKSPS
-1221 KHSAAHT
+1221 KHATQSAAPIQHLP
-1228 HAHTHTHA
+1228 
-1236 HAHTH
+1236 
-1241 ASSSSHSASAGASGG
+1241 GAPVAQQTG
-1256 VSKHAGAVPV
+1256 VAPAVQTNPSEPFV
-1266 SSGAGSAQGSGSG
+1266 EKSAQENPQRSPCDPP
-1279 SAQGVAGG
+1279 V
-1287 GCAAGQQGALGGGGV
+1287 
-1302 QNVSAAAA
+1302 
-1310 AEAGEA
+1310 E
-1316 GTTDSREQDGVPL
+1316 
-1329 SSCEQPSEAAV
+1329 SSVLKQ
-1340 FKPEGTV
+1340 EGKV

-1353 GGRGAYSGR
+1353 GNRGGYNGR

-1429 SSSGSRRAGGG
+1429 SSSGSRRASGG
-1440 ARAKSTDTSRYK
+1440 ARAKTVEVGRYK
-1452 GRRPECHAPHVPN
+1452 GRRPESHAPHVPN

-1493 IFTQPS
+1493 IFTHPS
-1499 ASGGHQGP
+1499 SSGGHQGP

-1582 ARDPNMVRAAAEL
+1582 ARDSNMVRAAAEL

-1613 ALVQCKEQVGPSLQ
+1613 ALVQCKEQ
-1627 IWQHCHRHSEGP
+1627 
-1639 PHGTHKRHHWSRD
+1639 
-1652 QVREQDNVMLE
+1652 DNLMLE

-1693 YEQTVGGGSGAQREV
+1693 YEQTVGGTLAQREGATGCSASG
-1708 PARCGANG
+1708 ARAPCEAVRGLADNRVAPEP
-1716 GTARRQQE
+1716 TTVTVA
-1724 SSCNVLEG
+1724 
-1732 GGGMDPQQMA
+1732 A
-1742 AVTASVTAATVVPV
+1742 AVTAAATVVPV
-1756 ISVGSTIYQSHTL
+1756 ISVGSTIYQQHTMAG
-1769 PGSAMAHTQGL
+1769 PAMAHAHTPGL
-1780 HPYTTI
+1780 HPYTTLQTHI
-1786 QAHLPT
+1786 P
-1792 VCTSQYLGHP
+1792 CNPQYIGHP
-1802 LQHVSRPAVF
+1802 IQHMPRPAVF
-1812 PVPGA
+1812 PVPGSA
-1817 TYPQG
+1817 YPQG
-1822 MHPAFIGAQYPF
+1822 VHPAFIGAQYPY
-1834 SVATGPP
+1834 SVATPSLA
-1841 MATAVTFPGV
+1841 ATAVSFPGV

-1859 TVHPYHTETGLPLST
+1859 AVHPYHAETGLSLSSNVAIGSVHAGSTFPAIQGTSLTSLSAPPTPL
-1874 TVAGGV
+1874 VAGG
-1880 HSGSAIQAIQGA
+1880 
-1892 SMPGLASQPAPL
+1892 
-1904 VSAPFPTED
+1904 FPSE
-1913 EHSQP
+1913 EEQHSQP
-1918 ISQQGLHY
+1918 VSPQGLHY

-1959 TEDVKWLLGLAARL
+1959 TEDVKWLLGLAAKL
-1973 GVNYVYQFCVGAAK
+1973 GVNYVHQFCVGAAK

-2000 EALQRLNPAHIHAH
+2000 EALQRLNPAHVHNH
-2014 LRTPAFQQ
+2014 LRTPAFHQ

-2030 YLQYIHHRL
+2030 YIQYIHHRL

-2048 DFVNIIRSARGAF
+2048 DFVNAIRSARSAF
-2061 CLTPVGMMQ
+2061 CLTPMGMMQ
-2070 FNDVLQNLKRGKQTK
+2070 FNDILQNLKRSKQTK
-2085 ELWQRI
+2085 DLWQRV
-2091 SLEMATFSP
+2091 SLEMTTFSP